1 MRKDV
6 LISLLAITG
15 APVAALADAD
25 VVIDKTA
32 WTGDDLTVSEDG
44 SVTVSTGK
52 EVSIEKELAPGKY
65 MLQRATFTDNAK
77 IVAVYKGKE
86 YAPGVAFTIDSD
98 APAKVKVKV
107 RAVTPGEFKFSGV
120 KFTLIFDF
128 AAPVKELGAQLG
140 EIVSG
145 TSDYFRR
152 TDAWTKGKDGKPSL
166 EMQVADYA
174 SQLDI
179 IEKGDYEVYVKN
191 HLWQGKNS
199 PELRALTDGIAALAK
214 VVEKANDNENAYFS
228 AQNAYEAAEY
238 QFRSF
243 SSTWYTVAEEIR
255 ATYQADY
262 NKIQQ
267 SINDFKALAREKY
280 DAGEAKEL
288 KTAEFTENFNRMLN
302 ELEANIG
309 VSDAAWINIYAVY
322 QDGLRVFNAAQE
334 EIHTQMPDDGNYA
347 DWNEEALNAMRSAWK
362 KVSDLYK
369 TIDADKTKASE
380 LEENFRTLKEAQ
392 VVVINATK
400 DEYLAKHVD
409 AEAKKAA
416 ADQLLSAL
424 EDGFQSLGDDFQYLE
439 KSDDVNQKYA
449 NRVKEI
455 RTAINA
461 LKDKVAK
468 DYKAPHN
475 IRTAS
480 YDADRDAIQAKISS
494 LRSDAGA
501 IIQNY
506 ENYQK
511 LLKALGTE
519 TGLQKKLDDAKAAV
533 AKMKPADEKDTYDVA
548 AHFQK
553 TAAGLQKTI
562 DEIKAAVEKSYQEKM
577 LTETVRGD
585 FQSQIDAAAMA
596 IGKYQDDAT
605 AALDRYDVVSTA
617 IKDYEAA
624 LTTLRGTVGP
634 KTLVVATPATEVT
647 GKTYGERITKLQ
659 TEIDRVAGNF
669 SAAKEK
675 LDADLLAALLAVQLK
690 ETILTDAQALNAAF
704 ANDKVN
710 SDKTAKIEAAK
721 AMYDAASKVVDAI
734 KADIDKYKG
743 VPYEYYNVTWTE
755 DNLGLK
761 YDELLQDLNDI
772 EASTNTQKAKIQA
785 VAATKDDITEDNAV
799 EAMSLLSVI
808 KGDVDAINDAL
819 SALLGRV
826 DEQKAHVNAE
836 NQAYTDFIGNQY
848 YYYPKGAEL
857 VSRTLTEA
865 KKAFVIPGESIDPQ
879 IQATTT
885 KLEALKA
892 EAATAR
898 AKEILQ
904 ESCKDSYDAEGHVV
918 KGITSRLSDLQLEA
932 NALKAMATDSTAN
945 YNAYQKLKENFDG
958 QKIDIWN
965 YTYGSGYY
973 AREDYSTHYGFVS
986 AFDAV
991 RTRINQKTDGTNAD
1005 YYRGLLAYPDGVH
1018 FKEREAIKQAIE
1030 DAYKAGKAWTGTLK
1044 YNSYTYK
1051 YEPVLNTEIVRRMT
1065 DLSNVLKMLP
1075 KQAYNDKTNY
1085 YTQVDEGNKC
1095 QTLWDEVNG
1104 LFNASDLRPETL
1116 KPYLS
1121 QLGDLLKRIKEQK
1134 ALVVKYYAE
1143 GLTTTNN
1150 SDVSKAY
1157 RRIETELGG
1166 LKAFIEGNSEY
1177 NAAIAGDN
1185 LTRYNTFCEKV
1196 QETENK
1202 YGEGTAQIAGYQNI
1216 STEEL
1221 KELVNVESIIA
1232 AQENIYKYA
1241 ALIKNLKDDAAATY
1255 AETTSPAL
1263 WDIAEA
1269 NAKKAQEYTDQIE
1282 AYKKELDLAVNTA
1295 VRAKLEE
1302 MLANLNDNQLAPAK
1316 EKVASYDKNVRD
1328 NAFANVQEFYDRVS
1342 ADDYKKSQLLVSNL
1356 DNDWNFFGMV
1366 PNLLVADLEQAAQ
1379 NEWKALYEG
1388 VYVGVDGTLT
1398 EGDDRYAGAKADNEK
1413 WLAALEGFAYEG
1425 KDDDFKSYK
1434 DCVAKYL
1441 TPATELAAKAA
1452 DGTFT
1457 GKIADL
1463 QRYIDAFYAE
1473 AGAVYTSAKAKADA
1487 YDANIKNF
1495 DQLTIDYNT
1504 VTERIKAAQEYYG
1517 AFNVASSRIEANIA
1531 SAFNQVKRWQA
1542 DLTRQNAS
1550 QEMSK
1555 RIYGLTIGED
1565 KQWYDCHS
1573 IKILSIDG
1581 IYNAAN
1587 QAEVDAIKADIVAIE
1602 TQKREA
1608 LDNLTGTAA
1617 DEVKAYYDEHCKNLA
1632 KELDDLLKEFDE
1644 NATLAEAK
1652 KDAGLLALE
1661 KKVAQARM
1669 GLIKLVNAELI
1680 EGVANSLEM
1689 LVSQAESGYSA
1700 VNITYDGVYTPVKVE
1715 YKSAL
1720 DACREELDGVKN
1732 LITSYG
1738 DEIVTYKTKVI
1749 HLLNVLID
1757 RMGATRMDII
1767 EANKPYVAHAK
1778 AMENLQN
1785 AYDALVAEQTRVKE
1799 LIASYQHS
1807 STVLEESSYKQV
1819 GNEVFV
1825 LERGKS
1831 YMENYEK
1838 LFFNVA
1844 SEKAEEVSGVLE
1856 QAAKTLEEGPVSA
1869 ILTDS
1874 QVESYKDGCLYDA
1887 YAKLAVA
1894 EVFGAWYETT
1904 QVYQSNVWGAR
1915 SAMENSFDKSG
1926 TKIYDEDG
1934 ALREQFDNLKLACR
1948 NFDNYLTS
1956 ENGRIDLILPTKDI
1970 NGNAWLNP
1978 DGSVAVVK
1986 PINYPKDEEY
1996 GVKLVAA
2003 TSESLVESMNA
2014 LRTSIEE
2021 NTYVLGDVTE
2031 DGVVL
2036 TDDYLAVLNAL
2047 LDPETLEGGK
2057 VFAAADVNR
2066 DGKISIA
2073 DVTLIAAKVTNGLW
2087 PSLGGSLN
2095 APMVGS
2101 ENFTVSAEDNNGV
2114 QRIAINLE
2122 NRKDYVA
2129 CQMDIVLPAGMTVVG
2144 ESVGNRANGHAL
2156 YSKDINGVH
2165 RVVISTIE
2173 NNSFPNG
2180 SAILYLDVQ
2189 GGSIDKVALDNVIF
2203 AEANGRETTITG
2215 NDATGING
2223 METEGSLKQKIY
2235 TVGGQLLD
2243 KVKQGINIV
2252 RNANGK
2258 TQKVTG
2264 K

>member
-86 YAPGVAFTIDSD
+86 YAPEVAFTIEGD
-98 APAKVKVKV
+98 APAKVRVKV

-145 TSDYFRR
+145 TSEYFRT
-152 TDAWTKGKDGKPSL
+152 TDAWKKGNDEKPSL

-191 HLWQGKNS
+191 HLWQGENS
-199 PELRALTDGIAALAK
+199 PELRALTDGIGALAD
-214 VVEKANDNENAYFS
+214 VVEKANVNENSYKSAWDAYTD
-228 AQNAYEAAEY
+228 AKR
-238 QFRSF
+238 QFDGF
-243 SSTWYTVAEEIR
+243 YWTWYYTDKAMKE
-255 ATYQADY
+255 TYQADY
-262 NKIQQ
+262 DKIKKD
-267 SINDFKALAREKY
+267 IEDFGTLAKQKY
-280 DAGEAKEL
+280 NAGAANEL
-288 KTAEFTENFNRMLN
+288 KTDEFTENFSRQFNKLK
-302 ELEANIG
+302 ANIG
-309 VSDAAWINIYAVY
+309 TSGNAWLNISATY
-322 QDGLRVFNAAQE
+322 QDGLSSFNAAQE

-347 DWNEEALNAMRSAWK
+347 DWNEEALNAMRKEWK

-424 EDGFQSLGDDFQYLE
+424 EDDFQYLE

-455 RTAINA
+455 RTAIDA
-461 LKDKVAK
+461 LKGKVDK

-519 TGLQKKLDDAKAAV
+519 TGLQKMLDDAKAAV
-533 AKMKPADEKDTYDVA
+533 AKMKPAAEKDTYDVA

-562 DEIKAAVEKSYQEKM
+562 DEIKAAVEKSYQEKT

-596 IGKYQDDAT
+596 VVKYQDDAT
-605 AALDRYDVVSTA
+605 VALARYDVVNTA
-617 IKDYEAA
+617 IKDYKDA
-624 LTTLRGTVGP
+624 LATLRATVGT

-659 TEIDRVAGNF
+659 TEIDRVASNF

-675 LDADLLAALLAVQLK
+675 LDAEHLAALLAVQLK
-690 ETILTDAQALNAAF
+690 ETILTDAQALNDAF

-734 KADIDKYKG
+734 KADIDEYKG

-819 SALLGRV
+819 SELLTRV
-826 DEQKAHVNAE
+826 NAQKAHVNAE
-836 NQAYTDFIGNQY
+836 KQAYTDFIGNQY

-865 KKAFVIPGESIDPQ
+865 KNAFKIPGESIDPQ
-879 IQATTT
+879 IQATTN
-885 KLEALKA
+885 KLDALKA

-918 KGITSRLSDLQLEA
+918 KGITSRLNDLQLEA
-932 NALKAMATDSTAN
+932 DALKALAIDSTAN
-945 YNAYQKLKENFDG
+945 YDAYQKLKDNFVG
-958 QKIDIWN
+958 QRIDIWN
-965 YTYGSGYY
+965 YSSWG
-973 AREDYSTHYGFVS
+973 RDYTTTHYGFAN

-991 RTRINQKTDGTNAD
+991 RTRINQKTNGTNAA
-1005 YYRGLLAYPDGVH
+1005 YYLSLLAYPDGVH
-1018 FKEREAIKQAIE
+1018 FKERQAIE
-1030 DAYKAGKAWTGTLK
+1030 QAIEAAYKAGKAWTGSFK
-1044 YNSYTYK
+1044 YNYNTYK
-1051 YEPVLNTEIVRRMT
+1051 NEPELNTGIARRMT

-1075 KQAYNDKTNY
+1075 KQAYNDNTNN

-1095 QTLWDEVNG
+1095 QALWDEVNG

-1134 ALVVKYYAE
+1134 ALVEKYYAE
-1143 GLTTTNN
+1143 GLTTTNHKT
-1150 SDVSKAY
+1150 VSEAY
-1157 RRIETELGG
+1157 RSIKFELDG

-1177 NAAIAGDN
+1177 NGAIAGDN
-1185 LTRYNTFCEKV
+1185 LARYNTFCTKV
-1196 QETENK
+1196 QETEDK

-1241 ALIKNLKDDAAATY
+1241 ALIKNLKDKAAHTY

-1263 WDIAEA
+1263 WDIKED
-1269 NAKKAQEYTDQIE
+1269 NAAKAMEYTDQIE
-1282 AYKKELDLAVNTA
+1282 AYKKDLDLAVNTA

-1316 EKVASYDKNVRD
+1316 EKVAGFDKNVRD

-1356 DNDWNFFGMV
+1356 DDDWSFFGMV

-1425 KDDDFKSYK
+1425 KDDDLKSYK

-1463 QRYIDAFYAE
+1463 QRYINAFYAE

-1504 VTERIKAAQEYYG
+1504 VTERIKAAQDYYG

-1531 SAFNQVKRWQA
+1531 STFDQVKRWQA

-1555 RIYGLTIGED
+1555 RVYGLIIGED

-1587 QAEVDAIKADIVAIE
+1587 LAEVDAIKADIVAIE

-1644 NATLAEAK
+1644 NATPAEAK

-1680 EGVANSLEM
+1680 DGVASSLGT
-1689 LVSQAESGYSA
+1689 LVSQAETTYSS
-1700 VNITYDGVYTPVKVE
+1700 VNTTYEQVYAPVKVE

-1778 AMENLQN
+1778 AMKDLQD

-1807 STVLEESSYKQV
+1807 STVLEESSWKQV

-1825 LERGKS
+1825 FERGKS

-1844 SEKAEEVSGVLE
+1844 SEKAEEVSGILE

-1874 QVESYKDGCLYDA
+1874 QVESYKDGSLKDA
-1887 YAKLAVA
+1887 YAKLAMA
-1894 EVFGAWYETT
+1894 EVFGAYNETY
-1904 QVYQSNVWGAR
+1904 QVYRNNVWGAY
-1915 SAMENSFDKSG
+1915 SAMQNSFYKSG

-1934 ALREQFDNLKLACR
+1934 ALREQFDNLKLAKQ
-1948 NFDNYLTS
+1948 NFDNYLDFH
-1956 ENGRIDLILPTKDI
+1956 GWDRILPTKDI

-1978 DGSVAVVK
+1978 DGSEAGQK
-1986 PINYPKDEEY
+1986 EINYSKDEEY

-2003 TSESLVESMNA
+2003 TSGSLVESMNA

-2036 TDDYLAVLNAL
+2036 TDDYLTVLNAV

-2087 PSLGGSLN
+2087 PSLGGTLN
-2095 APMVGS
+2095 APMLGS
-2101 ENFTVSAEDNNGV
+2101 ENLTVSAEDNNGV

-2129 CQMDIVLPAGMTVVG
+2129 CQMDIILPAGMTVVG

-2156 YSKDINGVH
+2156 YSKDIDGVH

-2173 NNSFPNG
+2173 NNCFTNG

-2189 GGSIDKVALDNVIF
+2189 GGSIDKVALDKVIF

-2215 NDATGING
+2215 SDATGING

>member
-65 MLQRATFTDNAK
+65 MLQPATFTDNAK

-86 YAPGVAFTIDSD
+86 YAPGVAFTIDGD

-120 KFTLIFDF
+120 KFTLVFDF
-128 AAPVKELGAQLG
+128 AAPVKELSAQLG

-145 TSDYFRR
+145 TSEYFRT
-152 TDAWTKGKDGKPSL
+152 TDAWKKGKDGKPSL

-179 IEKGDYEVYVKN
+179 IEKGDYDVYVKN

-199 PELRALTDGIAALAK
+199 PELRALTDGIVALAD
-214 VVEKANDNENAYFS
+214 VVEKANVNENSYKSALDAYTD
-228 AQNAYEAAEY
+228 AKR
-238 QFRSF
+238 QFDGF
-243 SSTWYTVAEEIR
+243 YWTWYYTDKAMKE
-255 ATYQADY
+255 TYQADY
-262 NKIQQ
+262 DKIKKD
-267 SINDFKALAREKY
+267 IEDFGTLAMQKY
-280 DAGEAKEL
+280 NAGAANEL
-288 KTAEFTENFNRMLN
+288 KTDEFTENFSWQFNTLK
-302 ELEANIG
+302 ANIG
-309 VSDAAWINIYAVY
+309 TSGNAWLNISATY
-322 QDGLRVFNAAQE
+322 QDGLSSFNAAQE
-334 EIHTQMPDDGNYA
+334 KIHTRMPDDGNYA
-347 DWNEEALNAMRSAWK
+347 DWNEEALNAMRKEWK

-380 LEENFRTLKEAQ
+380 QEKKFRTLKEKQ
-392 VVVINATK
+392 VLEINAIRDK
-400 DEYLAKHVD
+400 YLANHAD
-409 AEAKKAA
+409 AEAKKKA
-416 ADQLLSAL
+416 ADQLLADL
-424 EDGFQSLGDDFQYLE
+424 EDDFLYLE
-439 KSDDVNQKYA
+439 KSEDVNLKYA

-461 LKDKVAK
+461 LKGKVAK

-533 AKMKPADEKDTYDVA
+533 AKMKPAAEGDTYDVA

-562 DEIKAAVEKSYQEKM
+562 DEIKAAVEKGYQEKT
-577 LTETVRGD
+577 LTETVRGG

-596 IGKYQDDAT
+596 VVKYQDDAT
-605 AALDRYDVVSTA
+605 AAMDRYDVVNTA
-617 IKDYEAA
+617 IKDYKDA
-624 LTTLRGTVGP
+624 LATLRATVGT

-669 SAAKEK
+669 SDAKEK
-675 LDADLLAALLAVQLK
+675 FDADLLAALLAVQLK
-690 ETILTDAQALNAAF
+690 ETILTDAQALNDAF

-743 VPYEYYNVTWTE
+743 VPYTYYDVTWTE

-761 YDELLQDLNDI
+761 YDELLQDLNEI
-772 EASTNTQKAKIQA
+772 EANANTQKAKIQA
-785 VAATKDDITEDNAV
+785 VAATEDDITEDNAV

-819 SALLGRV
+819 SELLTRV
-826 DEQKAHVNAE
+826 NAQKAHVNAE
-836 NQAYTDFIGNQY
+836 KQAYTDFIGNQY

-865 KKAFVIPGESIDPQ
+865 KNAFVIPGESIDPQ

-918 KGITSRLSDLQLEA
+918 KGITSRLNDLQLEA
-932 NALKAMATDSTAN
+932 NALKALAIDSTAN
-945 YNAYQKLKENFDG
+945 YDAYQKLKDNFVG
-958 QKIDIWN
+958 QRIDIWN
-965 YTYGSGYY
+965 YSSWG
-973 AREDYSTHYGFVS
+973 RDYTTTHYGFAN

-991 RTRINQKTDGTNAD
+991 RTRINQKTNGTNAA
-1005 YYRGLLAYPDGVH
+1005 YYLSLLAYPDGVH
-1018 FKEREAIKQAIE
+1018 FKERQAIE
-1030 DAYKAGKAWTGTLK
+1030 QAIEAAYKAGKAWTGSFK
-1044 YNSYTYK
+1044 YNYNTYK
-1051 YEPVLNTEIVRRMT
+1051 NEPELNTGIARRMT

-1075 KQAYNDKTNY
+1075 KQAYNDYTNNS
-1085 YTQVDEGNKC
+1085 TQVDEGNKC
-1095 QTLWDEVNG
+1095 QALWDEVNG

-1134 ALVVKYYAE
+1134 ALVEKYYAE

-1150 SDVSKAY
+1150 SMVSEAY
-1157 RRIETELGG
+1157 RDIKIKLDG

-1177 NAAIAGDN
+1177 NAVIAGDN
-1185 LTRYNTFCEKV
+1185 LTRYNTFCAKV

-1241 ALIKNLKDDAAATY
+1241 ALIKNLKDDAAANY
-1255 AETTSPAL
+1255 AKTTSPAL
-1263 WDIAEA
+1263 WDIDEA
-1269 NAKKAQEYTDQIE
+1269 NAAKAMEYTAQIE
-1282 AYKKELDLAVNTA
+1282 AYKKDLDLAVNTA

-1356 DNDWNFFGMV
+1356 DDDWSFFGMV
-1366 PNLLVADLEQAAQ
+1366 PNLLVADLEQAAKD
-1379 NEWKALYEG
+1379 EWKALYEG
-1388 VYVGVDGTLT
+1388 VYVGQDGTLT

-1425 KDDDFKSYK
+1425 KDDDLKAYK
-1434 DCVAKYL
+1434 DRVADYL

-1463 QRYIDAFYAE
+1463 QRYINAFYAE

-1504 VTERIKAAQEYYG
+1504 VTERIKAAQDYYG

-1573 IKILSIDG
+1573 IKILSING

-1587 QAEVDAIKADIVAIE
+1587 LAEVDAIKADIVAIE

-1632 KELDDLLKEFDE
+1632 KELDDLLKEFVE
-1644 NATLAEAK
+1644 NATPAEAK

-1680 EGVANSLEM
+1680 DGVASSLGT
-1689 LVSQAESGYSA
+1689 LVSQAELTYSS
-1700 VNITYDGVYTPVKVE
+1700 VNTTYDQVYAPVKVE

-1778 AMENLQN
+1778 AMKDLQD

-1825 LERGKS
+1825 FERGKS

-1844 SEKAEEVSGVLE
+1844 SEKAEVVSDVLE

-1874 QVESYKDGCLYDA
+1874 QVESYKDGSLKDA
-1887 YAKLAVA
+1887 YAKLETV
-1894 EVFGAWYETT
+1894 EVLGAWYETK
-1904 QVYQSNVWGAR
+1904 QVYQFNVL
-1915 SAMENSFDKSG
+1915 SALYDMEKSFYKSG

-1934 ALREQFDNLKLACR
+1934 ALREQFDNLKLAQQ
-1948 NFDNYLTS
+1948 NFDNYLAFG
-1956 ENGRIDLILPTKDI
+1956 EMGQIDLILPTKDI

-1978 DGSVAVVK
+1978 DGSVAAVK

-2036 TDDYLAVLNAL
+2036 TDDYLTVLNAV

-2087 PSLGGSLN
+2087 PSLGGTLN
-2095 APMVGS
+2095 APMLGS
-2101 ENFTVSAEDNNGV
+2101 ENLTVSAEDNNGV

-2129 CQMDIVLPAGMTVVG
+2129 CQMDIILPAGMTVVG

-2156 YSKDINGVH
+2156 YSKDIDGVH

-2173 NNSFPNG
+2173 NNCFTNG

-2189 GGSIDKVALDNVIF
+2189 GGSIDKVALDKVIF

-2215 NDATGING
+2215 SDATGING

>member
-65 MLQRATFTDNAK
+65 MLQPATFTDNAK

-86 YAPGVAFTIDSD
+86 YAPGVAFTIDGA

-120 KFTLIFDF
+120 KFTLVFDF
-128 AAPVKELGAQLG
+128 AALVKELSAQLG

-145 TSDYFRR
+145 TSDYFRT
-152 TDAWTKGKDGKPSL
+152 TDAWKKGKDGKPSL

-174 SQLDI
+174 SQLKI
-179 IEKGDYEVYVKN
+179 IEKGDYDVYVKN
-191 HLWQGKNS
+191 HLWQGENS
-199 PELRALTDGIAALAK
+199 PVAEGIAALSK
-214 VVEKANDNENAYFS
+214 VVEEANDNENSYKSAWDAYTDAKS
-228 AQNAYEAAEY
+228 
-238 QFRSF
+238 QFDAF
-243 SSTWYTVAEEIR
+243 FWTWRYDTDKSIQE
-255 ATYQADY
+255 TYQADY
-262 NKIQQ
+262 DKIKKD
-267 SINDFKALAREKY
+267 IEDFGTLATQKY
-280 DAGEAKEL
+280 NAGTAKEL
-288 KTAEFTENFNRMLN
+288 KTAEFTENFNRQFNTLK
-302 ELEANIG
+302 ANIG
-309 VSDAAWINIYAVY
+309 ISGDAWLNISATY
-322 QDGLRVFNAAQE
+322 QAGLRSFNAAQE

-347 DWNEEALNAMRSAWK
+347 DWNAEALDAMRKEWK

-424 EDGFQSLGDDFQYLE
+424 EDDFQYLE

-721 AMYDAASKVVDAI
+721 AMYDAASNVVNAI

-743 VPYEYYNVTWTE
+743 VPYTYYGVTWTE

-819 SALLGRV
+819 SELLGRV

-857 VSRTLTEA
+857 VSRTLKEA
-865 KKAFVIPGESIDPQ
+865 KDAFVIPGESIDPQ

-885 KLEALKA
+885 KLDALKA

-932 NALKAMATDSTAN
+932 NALKEMATDSTAN

-1316 EKVASYDKNVRD
+1316 EKVAGFDKNVRD

-1356 DNDWNFFGMV
+1356 DDDWSFFGMV

-1425 KDDDFKSYK
+1425 KDDDLKSYK
-1434 DCVAKYL
+1434 DRVAKYL

-1504 VTERIKAAQEYYG
+1504 VTERIKAAQDYYG

-1555 RIYGLTIGED
+1555 RVYGLIIGED

-1608 LDNLTGTAA
+1608 LDNLTGAAA

-1632 KELDDLLKEFDE
+1632 KELDDLLKEFVE
-1644 NATLAEAK
+1644 NATPAEAK

-1680 EGVANSLEM
+1680 EGVANSLEK
-1689 LVSQAESGYSA
+1689 LVSQAESSYSN
-1700 VNITYDGVYTPVKVE
+1700 VNSTYDGVYTPVKVE

-1720 DACREELDGVKN
+1720 DACRNELDGVKN

-1778 AMENLQN
+1778 AMKDLQD

-1799 LIASYQHS
+1799 LIASYQHVS
-1807 STVLEESSYKQV
+1807 EVLEESSWKQV

-1825 LERGKS
+1825 FERGKS
-1831 YMENYEK
+1831 YMESYEK

-1874 QVESYKDGCLYDA
+1874 QVESYKDGSLKDA

-1894 EVFGAWYETT
+1894 EVFGAWYETQ
-1904 QVYQSNVWGAR
+1904 QVYKPNVL
-1915 SAMENSFDKSG
+1915 SALDDMEKSFYKSG
-1926 TKIYDEDG
+1926 AKIYDEDG

-1978 DGSVAVVK
+1978 DGSVAAVK

-2047 LDPETLEGGK
+2047 LDSETLEGGK

-2101 ENFTVSAEDNNGV
+2101 ENLTVSAEDNNGV

-2129 CQMDIVLPAGMTVVG
+2129 CQMDIILPAGMTVVG

-2156 YSKDINGVH
+2156 YSKDIDGVH

-2173 NNSFPNG
+2173 NNCFTNG

-2189 GGSIDKVALDNVIF
+2189 GGSIEKVALDKVIF
-2203 AEANGRETTITG
+2203 AEANGRETYITG
-2215 NDATGING
+2215 SDATGING
-2223 METEGSLKQKIY
+2223 MEAEGSLKQKIY

>member
-52 EVSIEKELAPGKY
+52 EVSIEKELAPGEYK
-65 MLQRATFTDNAK
+65 LQPATFTDNAK

-86 YAPGVAFTIDSD
+86 YAPGVAFTIDGD
-98 APAKVKVKV
+98 APAKVRVKV

-128 AAPVKELGAQLG
+128 AASVKELGAQLG

-145 TSDYFRR
+145 TSEYFRT
-152 TDAWTKGKDGKPSL
+152 TDAWKKGKDGKPSL
-166 EMQVADYA
+166 EMQLADYA

-179 IEKGDYEVYVKN
+179 IEKGDYDVYVKN

-199 PELRALTDGIAALAK
+199 PELLALTNGIVALAD
-214 VVEKANDNENAYFS
+214 VVEKANVNENSYKSAWDAYTD
-228 AQNAYEAAEY
+228 AKR
-238 QFRSF
+238 QFDGF
-243 SSTWYTVAEEIR
+243 YWTWYYTDKAMKE
-255 ATYQADY
+255 TYQADY
-262 NKIQQ
+262 DKIKKD
-267 SINDFKALAREKY
+267 IEDFGTLAKQKY
-280 DAGEAKEL
+280 DAGAANEL
-288 KTAEFTENFNRMLN
+288 KTAEFTENFSWQFNTLKD
-302 ELEANIG
+302 NIG
-309 VSDAAWINIYAVY
+309 TSGNAWLNISATY
-322 QDGLRVFNAAQE
+322 QDGLSSFNAAQE
-334 EIHTQMPDDGNYA
+334 KIHTQMPDDGNYA
-347 DWNEEALNAMRSAWK
+347 DWNAEALNAMRSAWK
-362 KVSDLYK
+362 EVSDLYK
-369 TIDADKTKASE
+369 TIDADKTKAPKE
-380 LEENFRTLKEAQ
+380 EENFRTLKEAQ
-392 VVVINATK
+392 VKVINDTK
-400 DEYLAKHVD
+400 DKYLANYAD
-409 AEAKKAA
+409 AETKKAA
-416 ADQLLSAL
+416 ADQLLADL
-424 EDGFQSLGDDFQYLE
+424 EDDFQYLE
-439 KSDDVNQKYA
+439 KSEDVNLKYA

-455 RTAINA
+455 RIAINA
-461 LKDKVAK
+461 LKDKVGT

-475 IRTAS
+475 IRTAN

-519 TGLQKKLDDAKAAV
+519 TGLQKKLDDAKTAV
-533 AKMKPADEKDTYDVA
+533 AKMKPAAKGDTYDMA

-553 TAAGLQKTI
+553 TAADLQKTI
-562 DEIKAAVEKSYQEKM
+562 DQIKSAVEKGYQEKM

-596 IGKYQDDAT
+596 VVKYQDDAT

-624 LTTLRGTVGP
+624 LTTLRETVGP

-659 TEIDRVAGNF
+659 TEIDRVADNF
-669 SAAKEK
+669 SDAKKK

-690 ETILTDAQALNAAF
+690 ETILTDAQALNDAF

-734 KADIDKYKG
+734 KADIDEYKG

-819 SALLGRV
+819 SELLSRV
-826 DEQKAHVNAE
+826 NEQKAHVNAE
-836 NQAYTDFIGNQY
+836 KQAYTNFIGNQSY
-848 YYYPKGAEL
+848 YYATGAEL

-865 KKAFVIPGESIDPQ
+865 KNAFVIPGESIDPQ

-898 AKEILQ
+898 ANEILQ

-918 KGITSRLSDLQLEA
+918 KGITSRLNDLQREA
-932 NALKAMATDSTAN
+932 EALKEMATDSTAN
-945 YNAYQKLKENFDG
+945 YNAYQELKRNIAEQGIMIWCGYDYWGRDYMEYLDG
-958 QKIDIWN
+958 FAN
-965 YTYGSGYY
+965 
-973 AREDYSTHYGFVS
+973 
-986 AFDAV
+986 AFDAARKYV
-991 RTRINQKTDGTNAD
+991 NQFTDRTNAA
-1005 YYRGLLAYPDGVH
+1005 YYLGLIANPDGVH
-1018 FKEREAIKQAIE
+1018 YKECKSIEQAIE
-1030 DAYKAGKAWTGTLK
+1030 DAYKAGKAWTGDLK

-1051 YEPVLNTEIVRRMT
+1051 FEPVLNTGIVRRMT
-1065 DLSNVLKMLP
+1065 DLSNVLQMLP
-1075 KQAYNDKTNY
+1075 KQAYNDHTNY
-1085 YTQVDEGNKC
+1085 KTQVDELNKR
-1095 QTLWDEVNG
+1095 QALWDEVNG

-1134 ALVVKYYAE
+1134 ALVEKYYAE

-1150 SDVSKAY
+1150 SMVIKAY
-1157 RRIETELGG
+1157 RSIKLELDG
-1166 LKAFIEGNSEY
+1166 LKAFIEGNSDY
-1177 NAAIAGDN
+1177 NAVIAGDN

-1196 QETENK
+1196 QETEDK

-1241 ALIKNLKDDAAATY
+1241 ALIKNLKDDAADTY
-1255 AETTSPAL
+1255 AKTTSPVL

-1316 EKVASYDKNVRD
+1316 EKVAGFDKNVRD
-1328 NAFANVQEFYDRVS
+1328 NAFANVQEFYERVS

-1356 DNDWNFFGMV
+1356 DADWSFFGMV

-1379 NEWKALYEG
+1379 DEWKALYEG

-1425 KDDDFKSYK
+1425 KDDDLKAYK
-1434 DCVAKYL
+1434 DRVAKYL

-1473 AGAVYTSAKAKADA
+1473 AGAVYTSAKATADA

-1504 VTERIKAAQEYYG
+1504 VTERIKAAQDYYG

-1531 SAFNQVKRWQA
+1531 STFDQVKRWQA

-1555 RIYGLTIGED
+1555 RVYGLIIGED

-1632 KELDDLLKEFDE
+1632 KELDDLLKEFVE
-1644 NATLAEAK
+1644 NATPAEAK

-1689 LVSQAESGYSA
+1689 LVSQAESSYSD
-1700 VNITYDGVYTPVKVE
+1700 VNITYNGVYTPVKVE

-1720 DACREELDGVKN
+1720 DACRNELDGVKN

-1749 HLLNVLID
+1749 HLLKVLID

-1778 AMENLQN
+1778 AMEDLQN

-1807 STVLEESSYKQV
+1807 SEFPETSSWQGLGDDMFYFESA
-1819 GNEVFV
+1819 
-1825 LERGKS
+1825 KS

-1844 SEKAEEVSGVLE
+1844 SEKAEVVSGVLE

-1887 YAKLAVA
+1887 HAKLATIEA
-1894 EVFGAWYETT
+1894 FGAWNETKWEYGRK
-1904 QVYQSNVWGAR
+1904 VYIALN
-1915 SAMENSFDKSG
+1915 AMKKSFNKSG
-1926 TKIYDEDG
+1926 TNLFDEDG
-1934 ALREQFDNLKLACR
+1934 ALLEQFNNLERACQ
-1948 NFDNYLTS
+1948 NFNSYLDFVDIY
-1956 ENGRIDLILPTKDI
+1956 RILPTMDI

-1978 DGSVAVVK
+1978 DGSEAWQK
-1986 PINYPKDEEY
+1986 EINYSKDEEY

-2003 TSESLVESMNA
+2003 TSQSLVESMNA
-2014 LRTSIEE
+2014 LRASVEE

-2101 ENFTVSAEDNNGV
+2101 ENLTVSAEDNNGV

-2129 CQMDIVLPAGMTVVG
+2129 CQMDIILPAGMTVVG

-2156 YSKDINGVH
+2156 YSKDIDGVH

-2173 NNSFPNG
+2173 NNCFTNG

-2189 GGSIDKVALDNVIF
+2189 GGSIDKVALDKVIF

-2215 NDATGING
+2215 SDATGISG
-2223 METEGSLKQKIY
+2223 MEAEGSLKQKIY

>member
-15 APVAALADAD
+15 APVAALAGAE
-25 VVIDKTA
+25 VVIDKSA

-52 EVSIEKELAPGKY
+52 EVSIEKELAPGEY

-86 YAPGVAFTIDSD
+86 YAPEVAFTIEGD
-98 APAKVKVKV
+98 APAKVMVKV

-120 KFTLIFDF
+120 KFTLLFDF
-128 AAPVKELGAQLG
+128 AAPVKELSAQLG

-145 TSDYFRR
+145 TSDYFLT
-152 TDAWTKGKDGKPSL
+152 TDAWKMGKDGKPSL

-179 IEKGDYEVYVKN
+179 IEKGGYDVYVKN
-191 HLWQGKNS
+191 HLWQGENS
-199 PELRALTDGIAALAK
+199 PELGALANGIAALAK
-214 VVEKANDNENAYFS
+214 VVEAANDNENSYKS
-228 AQNAYEAAEY
+228 AWDACTDAKS
-238 QFRSF
+238 QFDGFYR
-243 SSTWYTVAEEIR
+243 TWYDTDKAIKE
-255 ATYQADY
+255 TYQADY
-262 NKIQQ
+262 DKIK
-267 SINDFKALAREKY
+267 NDIEDFGTLAKQKY
-280 DAGEAKEL
+280 EAGEAKEL
-288 KTAEFTENFNRMLN
+288 KTAEFTENFSRQFNTLKD
-302 ELEANIG
+302 NIRISG
-309 VSDAAWINIYAVY
+309 NAWSNISYTY
-322 QDGLRVFNAAQE
+322 NHGLRYFNAAQE
-334 EIHTQMPDDGNYA
+334 EIHTQMPADGNYA
-347 DWNEEALNAMRSAWK
+347 DWNAEALNAMREAWK

-380 LEENFRTLKEAQ
+380 QEENFRTLKQAQ
-392 VVVINATK
+392 VVVIINTK
-400 DEYLAKHVD
+400 DAYLAKHAD

-416 ADQLLSAL
+416 ADQLLAAL
-424 EDGFQSLGDDFQYLE
+424 EDDFQYLE
-439 KSDDVNQKYA
+439 ESDDVNQKYA
-449 NRVKEI
+449 SRVKEI

-475 IRTAS
+475 ISTAS
-480 YDADRDAIQAKISS
+480 YDADRDAIQAKINS

-511 LLKALGTE
+511 LLKELGTE
-519 TGLQKKLDDAKAAV
+519 TGLQKKLDDATAAV
-533 AKMKPADEKDTYDVA
+533 AKMKPAAEGDTYDVA

-562 DEIKAAVEKSYQEKM
+562 DQIKAAVEKAYQEKT
-577 LTETVRGD
+577 LTETARTD
-585 FQSQIDAAAMA
+585 FQQQIDAAAMS
-596 IGKYQDDAT
+596 IGKYQDNAT
-605 AALDRYDVVSTA
+605 SALDRYDVVNAA
-617 IKDYEAA
+617 IKDYKEALA
-624 LTTLRGTVGP
+624 TLRATVGT

-647 GKTYGERITKLQ
+647 GKTYGERMTKLQ

-669 SAAKEK
+669 STAKGK
-675 LDADLLAALLAVQLK
+675 LDAEHLAALLAVQLK
-690 ETILTDAQALNAAF
+690 ETILTDAQALNDAF
-704 ANDKVN
+704 AEDKKN

-721 AMYDAASKVVDAI
+721 AMYDAASEIVDAI

-743 VPYEYYNVTWTE
+743 VPYVYYDVTWTE
-755 DNLGLK
+755 DDLGLK

-808 KGDVDAINDAL
+808 KGDVDAINEAL
-819 SALLGRV
+819 SELLKRV
-826 DEQKAHVNAE
+826 DAQKAHVNAE
-836 NQAYTDFIGNQY
+836 KQAYTDFIGNQY
-848 YYYPKGAEL
+848 YYNPKGAEL

-865 KKAFVIPGESIDPQ
+865 KDAFKIPGESIDPQ
-879 IQATTT
+879 VQATTN
-885 KLEALKA
+885 KLDALKA

-904 ESCKDSYDAEGHVV
+904 ESCKDSYDAEGHLV
-918 KGITSRLSDLQLEA
+918 KGITSRLNDLQLEA
-932 NALKAMATDSTAN
+932 NALKALAIDSTAN
-945 YNAYQKLKENFDG
+945 YDAYQELKRNIAEQGIMIWSRYDYYGRDYMDFRRGFANAFDG
-958 QKIDIWN
+958 
-965 YTYGSGYY
+965 
-973 AREDYSTHYGFVS
+973 ARKYV
-986 AFDAV
+986 
-991 RTRINQKTDGTNAD
+991 NQNTDGTNAD
-1005 YYRGLLAYPDGVH
+1005 YYLGLLANPDGVH
-1018 FKEREAIKQAIE
+1018 FKECEAIKQAIE
-1030 DAYKAGKAWTGTLK
+1030 AAYKAGKAWTGSFK
-1044 YNSYTYK
+1044 YNYYTYK
-1051 YEPVLNTEIVRRMT
+1051 NEPELNTGIVRRMT
-1065 DLSNVLKMLP
+1065 DLSNVLSELP
-1075 KQAYNDKTNY
+1075 KRAYNDKTNY
-1085 YTQVDEGNKC
+1085 YNQVDEGNKC
-1095 QTLWDEVNG
+1095 QELWDELNG

-1134 ALVVKYYAE
+1134 ALVEKYYAD
-1143 GLTTTNN
+1143 GQTTTNN
-1150 SDVSKAY
+1150 LSVSEAY
-1157 RRIETELGG
+1157 RFIKIELDG
-1166 LKAFIEGNSEY
+1166 LKAFIERNADY
-1177 NAAIAGDN
+1177 NAVIAGDN
-1185 LTRYNTFCEKV
+1185 LIRYNTFCAKV
-1196 QETENK
+1196 QETEDK

-1221 KELVNVESIIA
+1221 KELVSVESIIA

-1241 ALIKNLKDDAAATY
+1241 ALIKNLKDEAAASFTD
-1255 AETTSPAL
+1255 TTSPAL
-1263 WDIAEA
+1263 WDIDET
-1269 NAKKAQEYTDQIE
+1269 NAAKAKEYTDQIE
-1282 AYKKELDLAVNTA
+1282 AYKKDLDLAVNTA

-1302 MLANLNDNQLAPAK
+1302 MLANLNNNQLAPAK
-1316 EKVASYDKNVRD
+1316 EKVAGFDKNVRD

-1356 DNDWNFFGMV
+1356 DNDWSFFGMV

-1425 KDDDFKSYK
+1425 KDADLKSYK
-1434 DCVAKYL
+1434 DRVADYL

-1463 QRYIDAFYAE
+1463 QRYINAFYAE

-1555 RIYGLTIGED
+1555 RVYGLIIGED

-1608 LDNLTGTAA
+1608 LDNLTGAAA

-1632 KELDDLLKEFDE
+1632 KELDDLLKEFVE
-1644 NATLAEAK
+1644 NATPAEAK

-1680 EGVANSLEM
+1680 EGVASSLGN
-1689 LVSQAESGYSA
+1689 LVSQAESTYFN
-1700 VNITYDGVYTPVKVE
+1700 VNTTYDGVYTPVKVE

-1749 HLLNVLID
+1749 HILNVLID
-1757 RMGATRMDII
+1757 RMDATRMDII

-1778 AMENLQN
+1778 AMKDLQD
-1785 AYDALVAEQTRVKE
+1785 AYDALVAEQARVKE
-1799 LIASYQHS
+1799 LIASYQHV
-1807 STVLEESSYKQV
+1807 STVLEVSSWQQV
-1819 GNEVFV
+1819 GGEMF
-1825 LERGKS
+1825 EFESGKS

-1844 SEKAEEVSGVLE
+1844 SEKAEEVSDVLE

-1874 QVESYKDGCLYDA
+1874 QVESYKAGSLYDA

-1894 EVFGAWYETT
+1894 EVFGAWYETK
-1904 QVYQSNVWGAR
+1904 QVYQNNVWGAR
-1915 SAMENSFDKSG
+1915 SAMENSFYKSG

-1934 ALREQFDNLKLACR
+1934 ALHEQFDNLKLACQ
-1948 NFDNYLTS
+1948 NFDNYLAIN
-1956 ENGRIDLILPTKDI
+1956 ELGHIDRIYPRKDI

-1978 DGSVAVVK
+1978 DGSVAVIKEV
-1986 PINYPKDEEY
+1986 NYPKDEEY

-2036 TDDYLAVLNAL
+2036 TDDYLTVLNAV

-2057 VFAAADVNR
+2057 VFAAADVNC

-2101 ENFTVSAEDNNGV
+2101 ENLTVSAEDNNGV

-2129 CQMDIVLPAGMTVVG
+2129 CQMDIILPAGMTVVG

-2156 YSKDINGVH
+2156 YSKDIDGVH

-2173 NNSFPNG
+2173 NNSFTNG

-2189 GGSIDKVALDNVIF
+2189 GGSIDKVALDKVIF
-2203 AEANGRETTITG
+2203 AEANGRETYITG
-2215 NDATGING
+2215 SDATGING
-2223 METEGSLKQKIY
+2223 MEAEGSLKQKIY

>member
-65 MLQRATFTDNAK
+65 MLQPATFTDNAK

-86 YAPGVAFTIDSD
+86 YAPGVAFTIDGA

-120 KFTLIFDF
+120 KFTLLFDF
-128 AAPVKELGAQLG
+128 AAPVKELSAQLG

-145 TSDYFRR
+145 TSEYFRT
-152 TDAWTKGKDGKPSL
+152 TDAWKKGNDEKPSL

-191 HLWQGKNS
+191 HLWQGENS
-199 PELRALTDGIAALAK
+199 PELRALTDGIGALAD
-214 VVEKANDNENAYFS
+214 VVEKANVNENSYKSAWDAYTD
-228 AQNAYEAAEY
+228 AKR
-238 QFRSF
+238 QFDGF
-243 SSTWYTVAEEIR
+243 YWTWYYTDKAMKD
-255 ATYQADY
+255 TYQADY
-262 NKIQQ
+262 DKIKKD
-267 SINDFKALAREKY
+267 IEDFGTLAKQKY
-280 DAGEAKEL
+280 NAGAANEL
-288 KTAEFTENFNRMLN
+288 KTDEFTENFSWQFNTLK
-302 ELEANIG
+302 ANIG
-309 VSDAAWINIYAVY
+309 TSGNAWLNISATY
-322 QDGLRVFNAAQE
+322 QDGLSSFNAAQE
-334 EIHTQMPDDGNYA
+334 EIHTRMPDDGNYA
-347 DWNEEALNAMRSAWK
+347 DWNEEALNAMRKEWK

-380 LEENFRTLKEAQ
+380 QEKKFRTLKEEQ
-392 VVVINATK
+392 VWAINAIK
-400 DEYLAKHVD
+400 DKYLANYDD
-409 AEAKKAA
+409 AQAKKAA
-416 ADQLLSAL
+416 ADQLLADL
-424 EDGFQSLGDDFQYLE
+424 KDDFQYLE
-439 KSDDVNQKYA
+439 ESDDVNQKYA

-461 LKDKVAK
+461 LRDKVEK

-533 AKMKPADEKDTYDVA
+533 AKMKPAAEGDTYDMA

-562 DEIKAAVEKSYQEKM
+562 DEIKAAVEKGYQEKT

-596 IGKYQDDAT
+596 VVKYQDDAT
-605 AALDRYDVVSTA
+605 AAMARYDVVNTA
-617 IKDYEAA
+617 IKDYKDA
-624 LTTLRGTVGP
+624 LATLRATVGT

-690 ETILTDAQALNAAF
+690 ETILTDAQALNDAF

-734 KADIDKYKG
+734 KADIDEYKG

-761 YDELLQDLNDI
+761 YDELLQDLNEI
-772 EASTNTQKAKIQA
+772 EANANTQKAKIQA
-785 VAATKDDITEDNAV
+785 VAATEDDITEDNAV

-819 SALLGRV
+819 SELLTRV
-826 DEQKAHVNAE
+826 NAQKAHVNAE
-836 NQAYTDFIGNQY
+836 KQAYTDFIGNQY

-865 KKAFVIPGESIDPQ
+865 KNAFVIPGESIDPQ

-918 KGITSRLSDLQLEA
+918 KGITSRLNDLQLEA
-932 NALKAMATDSTAN
+932 NALKALAIDSTAN
-945 YNAYQKLKENFDG
+945 YDAYQKLKDNFVG
-958 QKIDIWN
+958 QRIDIWN
-965 YTYGSGYY
+965 YSSWG
-973 AREDYSTHYGFVS
+973 RDYTTTHYGFAN

-991 RTRINQKTDGTNAD
+991 RTRINQKTNGTNAA
-1005 YYRGLLAYPDGVH
+1005 YYLSLLAYPDGVH
-1018 FKEREAIKQAIE
+1018 FKERQAIE
-1030 DAYKAGKAWTGTLK
+1030 QAIEAAYKAGKAWTGSFK
-1044 YNSYTYK
+1044 YNYNTYK
-1051 YEPVLNTEIVRRMT
+1051 NEPELNTGIARRMT

-1075 KQAYNDKTNY
+1075 KQAYNDYTNNS
-1085 YTQVDEGNKC
+1085 TQVDEGNKC
-1095 QTLWDEVNG
+1095 QALWDEVNG

-1121 QLGDLLKRIKEQK
+1121 KLGDLLKRIKEQK
-1134 ALVVKYYAE
+1134 TLVEKYYAE
-1143 GLTTTNN
+1143 GLTTTNHKT
-1150 SDVSKAY
+1150 VSEAY
-1157 RRIETELGG
+1157 RSIKLKLDE

-1177 NAAIAGDN
+1177 NGAIAGDN
-1185 LTRYNTFCEKV
+1185 LTRYNTFCAKV
-1196 QETENK
+1196 QETEDK

-1241 ALIKNLKDDAAATY
+1241 VLIKDLKDEAAATY
-1255 AETTSPAL
+1255 ANTTSPAL
-1263 WDIAEA
+1263 WDIEEA
-1269 NAKKAQEYTDQIE
+1269 NAKKAQKYTDQIE

-1356 DNDWNFFGMV
+1356 DDDWSFFGMV

-1425 KDDDFKSYK
+1425 KDDDLKSYK

-1463 QRYIDAFYAE
+1463 QRYIDAFYTE

-1495 DQLTIDYNT
+1495 EQLTIDYNI

-1555 RIYGLTIGED
+1555 RVYGLIIGED

-1644 NATLAEAK
+1644 NATPAEAK

-1689 LVSQAESGYSA
+1689 LVSQAELSYSN

-1720 DACREELDGVKN
+1720 DACRNELDGVKN

-1778 AMENLQN
+1778 AMKDLQD
-1785 AYDALVAEQTRVKE
+1785 AYDALVAEQSRVKE

-1807 STVLEESSYKQV
+1807 SNVLEMSSGVEIEGDFFVFES
-1819 GNEVFV
+1819 
-1825 LERGKS
+1825 GKS

-1874 QVESYKDGCLYDA
+1874 QVESYKDGSLKDA

-1894 EVFGAWYETT
+1894 EVFGAWYETQ
-1904 QVYQSNVWGAR
+1904 QVYKPNVL
-1915 SAMENSFDKSG
+1915 SALDDMEKSFYKSG
-1926 TKIYDEDG
+1926 AKIYDEDG

-1978 DGSVAVVK
+1978 DGSVAAVK

-2036 TDDYLAVLNAL
+2036 TDDYLTVLNAV

-2101 ENFTVSAEDNNGV
+2101 ENLTVSAEDNNGV

-2156 YSKDINGVH
+2156 YSKDIDGVH

-2173 NNSFPNG
+2173 NNCFTNG

-2189 GGSIDKVALDNVIF
+2189 GGSIDKVALDKVIF
-2203 AEANGRETTITG
+2203 AEANGRETYITG
-2215 NDATGING
+2215 SDATGING
-2223 METEGSLKQKIY
+2223 MEAEGSLKQKIY

>member
-52 EVSIEKELAPGKY
+52 EVSIEKELAPGEY

-86 YAPGVAFTIDSD
+86 YAPEVAFTIEGD
-98 APAKVKVKV
+98 APAKVRVKV

-128 AAPVKELGAQLG
+128 AASVKELGAQLG

-179 IEKGDYEVYVKN
+179 IEKGDYDVYVKN

-199 PELRALTDGIAALAK
+199 PELRALAEGIGTLAK
-214 VVEKANDNENAYFS
+214 VVEAANDNENAYHS
-228 AQNAYEAAEY
+228 ARNSYEAAEY
-238 QFRSF
+238 QLRNFYS
-243 SSTWYTVAEEIR
+243 WYAAAEEIQ
-255 ATYQADY
+255 AAYQADY
-262 NKIQQ
+262 NKLQQ
-267 SINDFKALAREKY
+267 SITDFKVLAQQKY
-280 DAGEAKEL
+280 NAGTAKEL
-288 KTAEFTENFNRMLN
+288 KTDEFTENFNRMLN
-302 ELEANIG
+302 ELGTNIG
-309 VSDAAWINIYAVY
+309 ASGDAWRNIKYVY

-347 DWNEEALNAMRSAWK
+347 DWNAEALNAMRSAWK

-380 LEENFRTLKEAQ
+380 LEEDFRTLKEAQ

-400 DEYLAKHVD
+400 DEYRAKHID

-416 ADQLLSAL
+416 ADQLLANL
-424 EDGFQSLGDDFQYLE
+424 EDDFQYLE

-449 NRVKEI
+449 SRVKEI

-480 YDADRDAIQAKISS
+480 YDADRDAIQAKINS

-533 AKMKPADEKDTYDVA
+533 AKMKPAAEKDTYDVA

-562 DEIKAAVEKSYQEKM
+562 DEIKAAVEKGYQEKT
-577 LTETVRGD
+577 LTETVRGG

-596 IGKYQDDAT
+596 VVKYQDDAT
-605 AALDRYDVVSTA
+605 AAMDRYDVVNTA
-617 IKDYEAA
+617 IKDYKDA
-624 LTTLRGTVGP
+624 LATLRATVGT

-669 SAAKEK
+669 SVAKEK
-675 LDADLLAALLAVQLK
+675 LDAEHLAALLAVQLK
-690 ETILTDAQALNAAF
+690 ETILTDAQALNDAF

-734 KADIDKYKG
+734 KADIDEYKG
-743 VPYEYYNVTWTE
+743 VPYTYYGVTWTE
-755 DNLGLK
+755 DNLGLR
-761 YDELLQDLNDI
+761 YDELLQDLNEI

-819 SALLGRV
+819 SELLKRV
-826 DEQKAHVNAE
+826 NDQKAHVNAE
-836 NQAYTDFIGNQY
+836 KQAYTNFIGYQSY
-848 YYYPKGAEL
+848 YYATGAEL

-865 KKAFVIPGESIDPQ
+865 KDAFKIPGESIDPQ

-885 KLEALKA
+885 KLDALKA

-918 KGITSRLSDLQLEA
+918 KGITSRLNDLQLEA

-945 YNAYQKLKENFDG
+945 YNAYQKLKENFDK
-958 QKIDIWN
+958 QKIEIWN
-965 YTYGSGYY
+965 YYGSGYY
-973 AREDYSTHYGFVS
+973 AKDNYSTHYGFDS
-986 AFDAV
+986 AFNAV
-991 RTRINQKTDGTNAD
+991 WTRINQKTDGTNA
-1005 YYRGLLAYPDGVH
+1005 YYYLGLLSYPDGVH
-1018 FKEREAIKQAIE
+1018 FKEREAIRQAIE
-1030 DAYKAGKAWTGTLK
+1030 DAYKAGKAWTGSLE
-1044 YNSYTYK
+1044 YSYSSYK
-1051 YEPVLNTEIVRRMT
+1051 YEPVLNTGIVRRMT
-1065 DLSNVLKMLP
+1065 DLSNVFKMLP
-1075 KQAYNDKTNY
+1075 KQAYDDCTNY
-1085 YTQVDEGNKC
+1085 KTQVYELNLK
-1095 QTLWDEVNG
+1095 QELWDEVNG

-1134 ALVVKYYAE
+1134 ALVEKYYAE
-1143 GLTTTNN
+1143 GLITTNN
-1150 SDVSKAY
+1150 SDVSEAY
-1157 RRIETELGG
+1157 RLIKIELDG
-1166 LKAFIEGNSEY
+1166 LKAFIEGKGDY

-1196 QETENK
+1196 QETEDK

-1241 ALIKNLKDDAAATY
+1241 ALIKKLKDEAADTY
-1255 AETTSPAL
+1255 AKTTSPDL
-1263 WDIAEA
+1263 WDIGETKAA
-1269 NAKKAQEYTDQIE
+1269 KAQEYTDQIE
-1282 AYKKELDLAVNTA
+1282 AYKKDLDLAVNTA

-1356 DNDWNFFGMV
+1356 DADWSFFGMV

-1425 KDDDFKSYK
+1425 KDDDLKSYK
-1434 DCVAKYL
+1434 DRVAKYL

-1504 VTERIKAAQEYYG
+1504 VTERIKAAQDYYG

-1565 KQWYDCHS
+1565 KQWYDFHS

-1587 QAEVDAIKADIVAIE
+1587 RAEVDAIKADIVAIE

-1644 NATLAEAK
+1644 NATPAEAK

-1661 KKVAQARM
+1661 KKVAQTRM

-1680 EGVANSLEM
+1680 EGVASSLEK

-1700 VNITYDGVYTPVKVE
+1700 VNNTYDGVYTPVKVE

-1749 HLLNVLID
+1749 HLLNGLID

-1778 AMENLQN
+1778 AMKDLQN

-1799 LIASYQHS
+1799 LIASYQHA
-1807 STVLEESSYKQV
+1807 STVLEMSSWQQV
-1819 GNEVFV
+1819 GNEVFEF
-1825 LERGKS
+1825 ERGKS

-1844 SEKAEEVSGVLE
+1844 SEKAEEVSDVLE

-1874 QVESYKDGCLYDA
+1874 QVESYKDGSLYEA
-1887 YAKLAVA
+1887 YAKLAMA
-1894 EVFGAWYETT
+1894 EVFGAWNETK
-1904 QVYQSNVWGAR
+1904 QVYQGNVWGAR
-1915 SAMENSFDKSG
+1915 SAMENSFYKSG
-1926 TKIYDEDG
+1926 TNIYDEDG
-1934 ALREQFDNLKLACR
+1934 ALREQFDNLKLACQ
-1948 NFDNYLTS
+1948 NFDNYL
-1956 ENGRIDLILPTKDI
+1956 NFVDIYRILPTKDI

-1978 DGSVAVVK
+1978 DGSEAWQK
-1986 PINYPKDEEY
+1986 EINYSKDEEY

-2003 TSESLVESMNA
+2003 TSQSLVDSMNA
-2014 LRTSIEE
+2014 LRASVEE

-2101 ENFTVSAEDNNGV
+2101 ENLTVSAEDNNGV

-2173 NNSFPNG
+2173 NNSFTNG

>member
-152 TDAWTKGKDGKPSL
+152 TDAWTKGKDGKSSL

-191 HLWQGKNS
+191 HLWKGKNS

-424 EDGFQSLGDDFQYLE
+424 EDDFQYLE
-439 KSDDVNQKYA
+439 KNDDVNQKYA

-734 KADIDKYKG
+734 
-743 VPYEYYNVTWTE
+743 
-755 DNLGLK
+755 
-761 YDELLQDLNDI
+761 
-772 EASTNTQKAKIQA
+772 
-785 VAATKDDITEDNAV
+785 
-799 EAMSLLSVI
+799 
-808 KGDVDAINDAL
+808 NDAL
-819 SALLGRV
+819 SELLGRV

-1356 DNDWNFFGMV
+1356 DADWSFFGMV

-1425 KDDDFKSYK
+1425 KDDDLKSYK
-1434 DCVAKYL
+1434 DRVAKYL

-1504 VTERIKAAQEYYG
+1504 VTERIKAAQDYYG

-1565 KQWYDCHS
+1565 KQWYDFHS

-1587 QAEVDAIKADIVAIE
+1587 RAEVDAIKADIVAIE

-1644 NATLAEAK
+1644 NATPAEAK

-1661 KKVAQARM
+1661 KKVAQTRM

-1680 EGVANSLEM
+1680 EGVASSLEI
-1689 LVSQAESGYSA
+1689 LVSQAESSYSD
-1700 VNITYDGVYTPVKVE
+1700 VNNTYEGVYTPVKVE

-1720 DACREELDGVKN
+1720 DACRNELDGVKN

-1807 STVLEESSYKQV
+1807 STVLEMSLGVQIEGDTFVFES
-1819 GNEVFV
+1819 
-1825 LERGKS
+1825 GKS

-1844 SEKAEEVSGVLE
+1844 NEKAEVVSDVLE
-1856 QAAKTLEEGPVSA
+1856 LAAKTLEEGPVSA

-1874 QVESYKDGCLYDA
+1874 QVESYKDGSLYDA
-1887 YAKLAVA
+1887 YAKLAMA
-1894 EVFGAWYETT
+1894 EVFGAYNETY
-1904 QVYQSNVWGAR
+1904 QVYRNNVWGAY
-1915 SAMENSFDKSG
+1915 SAMQNSFYKSG

-1934 ALREQFDNLKLACR
+1934 ALREQFDNLKLAKQ
-1948 NFDNYLTS
+1948 NFDNYLDFH
-1956 ENGRIDLILPTKDI
+1956 GWDRILPTKDI

-1978 DGSVAVVK
+1978 DGSEAGQK
-1986 PINYPKDEEY
+1986 EINYSKDEEY

-2087 PSLGGSLN
+2087 PSLGGTLN

-2101 ENFTVSAEDNNGV
+2101 ENLTVSAEDNNGV

-2129 CQMDIVLPAGMTVVG
+2129 CQMDIILPAGMTVVG

-2156 YSKDINGVH
+2156 YSKDIDGVH

-2173 NNSFPNG
+2173 NNSFTNG

-2189 GGSIDKVALDNVIF
+2189 GGCIDKVALDKVIF
-2203 AEANGRETTITG
+2203 AEANGRETYITG
-2215 NDATGING
+2215 SDATGISG
-2223 METEGSLKQKIY
+2223 MEAEGSLKQKIY

>member
-52 EVSIEKELAPGKY
+52 EVSIEKELAPGEYK
-65 MLQRATFTDNAK
+65 LQPATFTDNAK

-86 YAPGVAFTIDSD
+86 YAPGVAFTIDGD
-98 APAKVKVKV
+98 APAKVRVKV

-145 TSDYFRR
+145 TSDYFRT
-152 TDAWTKGKDGKPSL
+152 TDAWKTGKDGKPSL

-191 HLWQGKNS
+191 HLWQGKDS
-199 PELRALTDGIAALAK
+199 PELHALTEGIAALAK
-214 VVEKANDNENAYFS
+214 VVEAANDNENSYKSALDAYTD
-228 AQNAYEAAEY
+228 AKR
-238 QFRSF
+238 QFDGF
-243 SSTWYTVAEEIR
+243 YWTWYYTDKAMKE
-255 ATYQADY
+255 TYQADY
-262 NKIQQ
+262 DKIKKD
-267 SINDFKALAREKY
+267 IEDFGTLAKQKY
-280 DAGEAKEL
+280 NAGTAKEL
-288 KTAEFTENFNRMLN
+288 KTDEFTENFSRQFNTLK
-302 ELEANIG
+302 ANIG
-309 VSDAAWINIYAVY
+309 TSGNAWLNITAVY

-347 DWNEEALNAMRSAWK
+347 DWNAEALDAMRSKWK

-380 LEENFRTLKEAQ
+380 QEENFRTLKEAQ
-392 VVVINATK
+392 VRAINATK

-416 ADQLLSAL
+416 ADQLLADL
-424 EDGFQSLGDDFQYLE
+424 EDDFQYLE
-439 KSDDVNQKYA
+439 KSEDVNLKYA

-455 RTAINA
+455 RTAIDA
-461 LKDKVAK
+461 LKDKVAT

-475 IRTAS
+475 IRTAN

-533 AKMKPADEKDTYDVA
+533 AKMKPAAEGDTYDVA

-562 DEIKAAVEKSYQEKM
+562 DEIKAAVEKGYQEKT
-577 LTETVRGD
+577 LTETVRFD
-585 FQSQIDAAAMA
+585 FQGQINNALLAVY
-596 IGKYQDDAT
+596 KYMDDAK
-605 AALDRYDVVSTA
+605 AALARYDVVNTA
-617 IKDYEAA
+617 IKDYKDA
-624 LTTLRGTVGP
+624 LATLRATVGT

-675 LDADLLAALLAVQLK
+675 LDAEHLAALLAVQLK

-743 VPYEYYNVTWTE
+743 VPYTYYDVTWTE

-761 YDELLQDLNDI
+761 YDELLQELNDI
-772 EASTNTQKAKIQA
+772 EANTNTQKAKIQA
-785 VAATKDDITEDNAV
+785 VAATEDDITEDNAV

-819 SALLGRV
+819 SELLTRV
-826 DEQKAHVNAE
+826 NAQKAHVNAE
-836 NQAYTDFIGNQY
+836 KQAYTDFLGNQY
-848 YYYPKGAEL
+848 YYYPTGAEL

-865 KKAFVIPGESIDPQ
+865 KNAFVIPGESIDPQ

-885 KLEALKA
+885 KLDALKA

-918 KGITSRLSDLQLEA
+918 KGITSRLNDLQLEA

-973 AREDYSTHYGFVS
+973 AKNYYSTHYGFVS

-991 RTRINQKTDGTNAD
+991 RTRINQKTDGTNAA
-1005 YYRGLLAYPDGVH
+1005 YYLGLLAYPDGVH

-1030 DAYKAGKAWTGTLK
+1030 DAYKAGKAWTGSLE
-1044 YNSYTYK
+1044 YSYSSYK
-1051 YEPVLNTEIVRRMT
+1051 YEPVLNKEIVRRMT
-1065 DLSNVLKMLP
+1065 DLSNVLKMIP
-1075 KQAYNDKTNY
+1075 KQAYDDCTNY
-1085 YTQVDEGNKC
+1085 STQVYELNKK
-1095 QTLWDEVNG
+1095 QALWDEVNG

-1134 ALVVKYYAE
+1134 ALVEKYYAE

-1150 SDVSKAY
+1150 SMVSEAY

-1166 LKAFIEGNSEY
+1166 LKAFIEGNSDY
-1177 NAAIAGDN
+1177 NVVIAGDN
-1185 LTRYNTFCEKV
+1185 LTRYNTFCAKV

-1255 AETTSPAL
+1255 AKTTSPAL
-1263 WDIAEA
+1263 WDIDEA
-1269 NAKKAQEYTDQIE
+1269 NAAKAMEYTAQIE
-1282 AYKKELDLAVNTA
+1282 AYKKDLDLAVNTA

-1356 DNDWNFFGMV
+1356 DDDWNFFGMV
-1366 PNLLVADLEQAAQ
+1366 SNLLVADLEQAAKD
-1379 NEWKALYEG
+1379 EWKALYEG
-1388 VYVGVDGTLT
+1388 VYVGQDGTLT

-1413 WLAALEGFAYEG
+1413 WLAALEGFAYDG
-1425 KDDDFKSYK
+1425 KDDDLKAYK
-1434 DCVAKYL
+1434 ARVADYL

-1463 QRYIDAFYAE
+1463 PFYTE

-1495 DQLTIDYNT
+1495 EQLTIDYNT
-1504 VTERIKAAQEYYG
+1504 VTERIKAAQDYYG

-1531 SAFNQVKRWQA
+1531 STFEQVKRWQA

-1555 RIYGLTIGED
+1555 RVYGLTIGED

-1632 KELDDLLKEFDE
+1632 KELDDLLKEFVE
-1644 NATLAEAK
+1644 NATPAEAK

-1680 EGVANSLEM
+1680 EGVASSLEI
-1689 LVSQAESGYSA
+1689 LVSQAESSYST
-1700 VNITYDGVYTPVKVE
+1700 VNNTYSEVYTPVKVE
-1715 YKSAL
+1715 YKSSL
-1720 DACREELDGVKN
+1720 DACRNELDGVKN

-1757 RMGATRMDII
+1757 RMGATRTDIM

-1778 AMENLQN
+1778 AMKDLQN

-1799 LIASYQHS
+1799 LIASYQHI
-1807 STVLEESSYKQV
+1807 STVLENSDWKQV
-1819 GNEVFV
+1819 GGEVFV
-1825 LERGKS
+1825 LESGKS

-1844 SEKAEEVSGVLE
+1844 SEKAEEVSDVLE

-1894 EVFGAWYETT
+1894 EVFGAWYETK
-1904 QVYQSNVWGAR
+1904 QVYQSNVWIALNG
-1915 SAMENSFDKSG
+1915 MEESFYKSG
-1926 TKIYDEDG
+1926 TNIYDEDG
-1934 ALREQFDNLKLACR
+1934 ALREQFDNLKLACQ
-1948 NFDNYLTS
+1948 NFDNYLTFP
-1956 ENGRIDLILPTKDI
+1956 EMGQIDRILPRKDI

-1978 DGSVAVVK
+1978 DGSVASIKEV
-1986 PINYPKDEEY
+1986 NYPKDEEY

-2003 TSESLVESMNA
+2003 TSQSLVESMNA
-2014 LRTSIEE
+2014 LRASVEE
-2021 NTYVLGDVTE
+2021 NTYVLGDITE
-2031 DGVVL
+2031 DGIVL

-2066 DGKISIA
+2066 DGKISVA
-2073 DVTLIAAKVTNGLW
+2073 DVTLIAAKVTNGIW
-2087 PSLGGSLN
+2087 PSLGGYLN
-2095 APMVGS
+2095 APMLGS
-2101 ENFTVSAEDNNGV
+2101 ENLTVSAEDNNGA

-2129 CQMDIVLPAGMTVVG
+2129 CQMDIILPAGMTVVG

-2156 YSKDINGVH
+2156 YSKDIDGVH

-2173 NNSFPNG
+2173 NNCFTNG

-2189 GGSIDKVALDNVIF
+2189 GGSIDKVALDKVIF

-2215 NDATGING
+2215 SDATGING
-2223 METEGSLKQKIY
+2223 MEAEGSLKQKIY

>member
-65 MLQRATFTDNAK
+65 MLQPATFTDNAK

-86 YAPGVAFTIDSD
+86 YAPGVAFTIDGD
-98 APAKVKVKV
+98 APAIVKIKV

-145 TSDYFRR
+145 TSDYFRT
-152 TDAWTKGKDGKPSL
+152 TDAWKTGKDGKPSL

-199 PELRALTDGIAALAK
+199 PELRALTEGIAALAK
-214 VVEKANDNENAYFS
+214 VVEAANDNENSYKSALDAYTD
-228 AQNAYEAAEY
+228 AKR
-238 QFRSF
+238 QFDDF
-243 SSTWYTVAEEIR
+243 YWTWYYNTDKAMKE
-255 ATYQADY
+255 TYQADY
-262 NKIQQ
+262 DKIKKD
-267 SINDFKALAREKY
+267 IEDFGTLAWQKY
-280 DAGEAKEL
+280 NAGTAKEL

-302 ELEANIG
+302 ELKTNIG
-309 VSDAAWINIYAVY
+309 VSGDAWTNINAVY

-380 LEENFRTLKEAQ
+380 QEENFRTLKEAQ

-400 DEYLAKHVD
+400 DEYLAKHAD
-409 AEAKKAA
+409 AKAKKAA
-416 ADQLLSAL
+416 ADQLLADL
-424 EDGFQSLGDDFQYLE
+424 EDDFQYLE
-439 KSDDVNQKYA
+439 KSEDVNLKYA

-461 LKDKVAK
+461 LKDKVAT

-475 IRTAS
+475 IRTAN
-480 YDADRDAIQAKISS
+480 YDADRDAIQTKISS

-519 TGLQKKLDDAKAAV
+519 TGLQKKFDDAKAAV

-562 DEIKAAVEKSYQEKM
+562 DEIKAAVEKGYQEKT

-585 FQSQIDAAAMA
+585 FQSQIDAAVMA
-596 IGKYQDDAT
+596 VVKYQDDAT
-605 AALDRYDVVSTA
+605 AALVRYDVVNTA
-617 IKDYEAA
+617 IKDYKDA
-624 LTTLRGTVGP
+624 LATLRATVGT

-690 ETILTDAQALNAAF
+690 ETILTDAQALNDAF

-743 VPYEYYNVTWTE
+743 VPYTYYGVTWTE

-761 YDELLQDLNDI
+761 YDELLQELNDI
-772 EASTNTQKAKIQA
+772 EANTNTQKAKIQA
-785 VAATKDDITEDNAV
+785 VAATEDDITEDNAV

-819 SALLGRV
+819 SELLTRV
-826 DEQKAHVNAE
+826 NAQKAHVNAE
-836 NQAYTDFIGNQY
+836 KQAYTEFIGNQY
-848 YYYPKGAEL
+848 YYYATGAAL

-865 KKAFVIPGESIDPQ
+865 KNAFVIPGESIDPQ

-885 KLEALKA
+885 KLDALKA

-918 KGITSRLSDLQLEA
+918 KGITSRLYDLQLEA
-932 NALKAMATDSTAN
+932 NALKKLATDSTAN
-945 YNAYQKLKENFDG
+945 YDAYQELKRNIAE
-958 QKIDIWN
+958 QEIKIW
-965 YTYGSGYY
+965 YGYSYWGG
-973 AREDYSTHYGFVS
+973 DYMDYRHGFAD

-991 RTRINQKTDGTNAD
+991 WMYVNQFTDGTNAA
-1005 YYRGLLAYPDGVH
+1005 YYLGLIANPDGVH
-1018 FKEREAIKQAIE
+1018 YKECKNIEQAIE

-1051 YEPVLNTEIVRRMT
+1051 DEPVLNTGIVSRMT
-1065 DLSNVLKMLP
+1065 DLSNVLKMIP
-1075 KQAYNDKTNY
+1075 KQANDDHANY
-1085 YTQVDEGNKC
+1085 YTQVDELNKR
-1095 QTLWDEVNG
+1095 QALWDEVNG

-1134 ALVVKYYAE
+1134 ALVEKYYAE

-1150 SDVSKAY
+1150 SMVSEAY
-1157 RRIETELGG
+1157 RDIKIKLDG
-1166 LKAFIEGNSEY
+1166 LKAFIEGNSDY
-1177 NAAIAGDN
+1177 NAVIAGDN
-1185 LTRYNTFCEKV
+1185 LTRYNTFCAKV

-1255 AETTSPAL
+1255 AKTTSPAL
-1263 WDIAEA
+1263 WDIDEA
-1269 NAKKAQEYTDQIE
+1269 NAAKAMEYTAQIE

-1316 EKVASYDKNVRD
+1316 EKVASFDKNVRD

-1342 ADDYKKSQLLVSNL
+1342 TDDYKKSQLLVSNL
-1356 DNDWNFFGMV
+1356 DDDWSFFGMV

-1425 KDDDFKSYK
+1425 KDDDLKSYK
-1434 DCVAKYL
+1434 DRVAKYL

-1504 VTERIKAAQEYYG
+1504 VTERIKAAQDYYG

-1555 RIYGLTIGED
+1555 RVYGLIIGED

-1587 QAEVDAIKADIVAIE
+1587 QAEVAAIKADIVAIE

-1608 LDNLTGTAA
+1608 LDNLTGTAT

-1644 NATLAEAK
+1644 NATPAEAK

-1661 KKVAQARM
+1661 KKVAQTRM

-1680 EGVANSLEM
+1680 EGVASSLEM
-1689 LVSQAESGYSA
+1689 LVSQAESGYSD
-1700 VNITYDGVYTPVKVE
+1700 VNSTYDGVYTPVKVE

-1720 DACREELDGVKN
+1720 DACCEELDGVKN

-1749 HLLNVLID
+1749 HLLNGLID

-1778 AMENLQN
+1778 AMKDLQN

-1799 LIASYQHS
+1799 LIASYQHA
-1807 STVLEESSYKQV
+1807 STVLEMSSWQQV
-1819 GNEVFV
+1819 GNEVFEF
-1825 LERGKS
+1825 ERGKS

-1844 SEKAEEVSGVLE
+1844 SEKAEEVSDVLE

-1874 QVESYKDGCLYDA
+1874 QVESYKDGSLYEA
-1887 YAKLAVA
+1887 YAKLAMA
-1894 EVFGAWYETT
+1894 EVFGAWNETK
-1904 QVYQSNVWGAR
+1904 QVYQGNVWGAR
-1915 SAMENSFDKSG
+1915 SAMENSFYKSG
-1926 TKIYDEDG
+1926 TNIYDEDG
-1934 ALREQFDNLKLACR
+1934 ALREQFDNLKLACQ
-1948 NFDNYLTS
+1948 NFDNYL
-1956 ENGRIDLILPTKDI
+1956 NFVDIYRILPTKDI

-1978 DGSVAVVK
+1978 DGSEAWQK
-1986 PINYPKDEEY
+1986 EINYSKDEEY

-2003 TSESLVESMNA
+2003 TSQSLVDSMNA
-2014 LRTSIEE
+2014 LRASVEE

-2101 ENFTVSAEDNNGV
+2101 ENLTVSAEDNNGV

-2129 CQMDIVLPAGMTVVG
+2129 CQMDIILPAGMTVVG

-2156 YSKDINGVH
+2156 YSKDIDGVH

-2173 NNSFPNG
+2173 NNSFTNG

-2189 GGSIDKVALDNVIF
+2189 GGSIDKVALDKVIF

>member
-86 YAPGVAFTIDSD
+86 YAPSVAFTIDSD

-214 VVEKANDNENAYFS
+214 VVEKANVNENSYKSALDAYTD
-228 AQNAYEAAEY
+228 AKR
-238 QFRSF
+238 QFDGF
-243 SSTWYTVAEEIR
+243 YWTWYYTDKAMKE
-255 ATYQADY
+255 TYQADY
-262 NKIQQ
+262 DKIKKD
-267 SINDFKALAREKY
+267 IEDFGTLAKQKY
-280 DAGEAKEL
+280 DAGAAKEL
-288 KTAEFTENFNRMLN
+288 KTAEFTENFNRQFNTLK
-302 ELEANIG
+302 ANIG
-309 VSDAAWINIYAVY
+309 TSGNAWLNISATY
-322 QDGLRVFNAAQE
+322 QDGLRSFNAAQE
-334 EIHTQMPDDGNYA
+334 EIHTQMPDDGYYA
-347 DWNEEALNAMRSAWK
+347 DWNAEALDAMRKEWK

-380 LEENFRTLKEAQ
+380 QEEYFRTLTEVQ
-392 VVVINATK
+392 VADINATK
-400 DEYLAKHVD
+400 DKYLAKHAD
-409 AEAKKAA
+409 AEAKKRA
-416 ADQLLSAL
+416 ADQLLAAL
-424 EDGFQSLGDDFQYLE
+424 EDDFQYLE

-461 LKDKVAK
+461 LKDKVDK

-480 YDADRDAIQAKISS
+480 YAADRDAIQAKISS

-533 AKMKPADEKDTYDVA
+533 AKMKPAAEKDTYDVA

-562 DEIKAAVEKSYQEKM
+562 DEIKAAVEKSYQEKT

-596 IGKYQDDAT
+596 VVKYQNDAT
-605 AALDRYDVVSTA
+605 AALDRYNVVNTA
-617 IKDYEAA
+617 IKDYKAA
-624 LTTLRGTVGP
+624 LATLCVTVGP

-647 GKTYGERITKLQ
+647 GKTYGERIAKLQ

-675 LDADLLAALLAVQLK
+675 LDAEHLAALLAVQLK

-704 ANDKVN
+704 AKDKVN

-721 AMYDAASKVVDAI
+721 AMYDAASEIVDAI

-819 SALLGRV
+819 SELLTRV
-826 DEQKAHVNAE
+826 NAQKDHVNAE
-836 NQAYTDFIGNQY
+836 KQAYTNFIGNQSY
-848 YYYPKGAEL
+848 YYATGAEL

-865 KKAFVIPGESIDPQ
+865 KNAFVIPGESIDPQ

-898 AKEILQ
+898 ANEILQ

-918 KGITSRLSDLQLEA
+918 KGITSRLNDLQREA
-932 NALKAMATDSTAN
+932 EALKEMATDSTAN
-945 YNAYQKLKENFDG
+945 YNAYQELKRNIAEQGIMIWRGYDYYGRDYMEYFDG
-958 QKIDIWN
+958 FAN
-965 YTYGSGYY
+965 
-973 AREDYSTHYGFVS
+973 
-986 AFDAV
+986 AFDAARKYV
-991 RTRINQKTDGTNAD
+991 NQFTDRTNAA
-1005 YYRGLLAYPDGVH
+1005 YYLGLIANPDGVH
-1018 FKEREAIKQAIE
+1018 YKECKSIEQAIE
-1030 DAYKAGKAWTGTLK
+1030 DAYKAGKAWTGDLK

-1051 YEPVLNTEIVRRMT
+1051 FEPVLNTGIVRRMT
-1065 DLSNVLKMLP
+1065 DLSNVLQMLP
-1075 KQAYNDKTNY
+1075 KQAYNDHTNY
-1085 YTQVDEGNKC
+1085 KTQVDELNKR
-1095 QTLWDEVNG
+1095 QALWDEVNG

-1121 QLGDLLKRIKEQK
+1121 KLGDLLKRIKEQK
-1134 ALVVKYYAE
+1134 ALVEKYYAE

-1150 SDVSKAY
+1150 SMVSEAY
-1157 RRIETELGG
+1157 RSIKLELDG
-1166 LKAFIEGNSEY
+1166 LKAFIEGNSDY
-1177 NAAIAGDN
+1177 NAVIAGDN
-1185 LTRYNTFCEKV
+1185 LTRYNTFCAKV

-1241 ALIKNLKDDAAATY
+1241 ALIKNLKDDAASTY

-1316 EKVASYDKNVRD
+1316 EKVAGFDKNVRD

-1356 DNDWNFFGMV
+1356 DADWSFFGMV
-1366 PNLLVADLEQAAQ
+1366 SNLLVADLEQAAQ

-1463 QRYIDAFYAE
+1463 QRYINAFYAE

-1504 VTERIKAAQEYYG
+1504 VTERIKAAQDYYG

-1531 SAFNQVKRWQA
+1531 STFDQVKRWQA

-1644 NATLAEAK
+1644 NATPAEAK

-1680 EGVANSLEM
+1680 EGVASSLEM
-1689 LVSQAESGYSA
+1689 LVSQAELSYSD

-1720 DACREELDGVKN
+1720 DACRNELDGVKN

-1757 RMGATRMDII
+1757 RMGATRTDIM

-1778 AMENLQN
+1778 AMKDLQN

-1799 LIASYQHS
+1799 LIASYQHAS
-1807 STVLEESSYKQV
+1807 
-1819 GNEVFV
+1819 EVREYSDWEGLGEMFYF
-1825 LERGKS
+1825 EGGKS

-1838 LFFNVA
+1838 QFFNEA
-1844 SEKAEEVSGVLE
+1844 SEKAEVVSDVLE

-1869 ILTDS
+1869 ILTDN
-1874 QVESYKDGCLYDA
+1874 QVESYKDGCLNEA
-1887 YAKLAVA
+1887 YAKLATVEA
-1894 EVFGAWYETT
+1894 FGAWKET
-1904 QVYQSNVWGAR
+1904 QSVYQVNVNSAR
-1915 SAMENSFDKSG
+1915 YAMENSFNKSG
-1926 TKIYDEDG
+1926 TNIYDEDNT
-1934 ALREQFDNLKLACR
+1934 LWEQFNNLERACQ
-1948 NFDNYLTS
+1948 NFDNYR
-1956 ENGRIDLILPTKDI
+1956 NFVDIYRILPTKDI

-1978 DGSVAVVK
+1978 DGSEAWQK
-1986 PINYPKDEEY
+1986 EINYSKDEEY

-2087 PSLGGSLN
+2087 PSLGGTLN

-2101 ENFTVSAEDNNGV
+2101 ENLTVSAEDNNGV

-2129 CQMDIVLPAGMTVVG
+2129 CQMDIILPAGMTVVG

-2156 YSKDINGVH
+2156 YSKDIDGVH

-2173 NNSFPNG
+2173 NNSFTNG

-2189 GGSIDKVALDNVIF
+2189 GGSIDKVALDKVIF

-2215 NDATGING
+2215 SDATGISG
-2223 METEGSLKQKIY
+2223 MEAEGSLKQKIY

>member
-228 AQNAYEAAEY
+228 AQNAYEAAEW

-424 EDGFQSLGDDFQYLE
+424 EDDFQYLE

-533 AKMKPADEKDTYDVA
+533 AKMKPAAEGDTYDMA

-553 TAAGLQKTI
+553 TAADLQKTI
-562 DEIKAAVEKSYQEKM
+562 DEIKAAVEKGYQEKT

-596 IGKYQDDAT
+596 VVKYQDDAT
-605 AALDRYDVVSTA
+605 AAMARYDVVNTA
-617 IKDYEAA
+617 IKDYKDA
-624 LTTLRGTVGP
+624 LATLRATVGT

-659 TEIDRVAGNF
+659 TEIDRVAGDF
-669 SAAKEK
+669 SAAKK
-675 LDADLLAALLAVQLK
+675 KFDADLLAALLTVKLK
-690 ETILTDAQALNAAF
+690 ETILTDAQALNDAF

-734 KADIDKYKG
+734 KADIDEYKG

-761 YDELLQDLNDI
+761 YDELLQDLNEI
-772 EASTNTQKAKIQA
+772 EANANTQKAKIQA
-785 VAATKDDITEDNAV
+785 VAATEDDITEDNAV

-819 SALLGRV
+819 SELLTRV
-826 DEQKAHVNAE
+826 NAQKAHVNAE
-836 NQAYTDFIGNQY
+836 KQAYTDFIGNQY

-865 KKAFVIPGESIDPQ
+865 KNAFKIPGESIEPQ
-879 IQATTT
+879 IQATTN

-918 KGITSRLSDLQLEA
+918 KGITSRLNDLQLEA
-932 NALKAMATDSTAN
+932 NALKALAIDSTAN
-945 YNAYQKLKENFDG
+945 YDAYQKLKDNFVG
-958 QKIDIWN
+958 QRIDIWN
-965 YTYGSGYY
+965 YSSWG
-973 AREDYSTHYGFVS
+973 RDYTTTHYGFAN

-991 RTRINQKTDGTNAD
+991 RTRINQKTNGTNAA
-1005 YYRGLLAYPDGVH
+1005 YYLSLLAYPDGVH
-1018 FKEREAIKQAIE
+1018 FKERQAIE
-1030 DAYKAGKAWTGTLK
+1030 QAIEAAYKAGKAWTGSFK
-1044 YNSYTYK
+1044 YNYNTYK
-1051 YEPVLNTEIVRRMT
+1051 NEPELNTGIARRMT

-1075 KQAYNDKTNY
+1075 KQAYNDYTNNS
-1085 YTQVDEGNKC
+1085 TQVDEGNKC
-1095 QTLWDEVNG
+1095 QALWDEVNG

-1121 QLGDLLKRIKEQK
+1121 KLGDLLKRIKEQK
-1134 ALVVKYYAE
+1134 ALVEKYYAE
-1143 GLTTTNN
+1143 ALTTTNHKT
-1150 SDVSKAY
+1150 VSEAY
-1157 RRIETELGG
+1157 RSIKFELDG

-1177 NAAIAGDN
+1177 NGAIAGDN
-1185 LTRYNTFCEKV
+1185 LARYNTFCTKV
-1196 QETENK
+1196 QETEDK

-1241 ALIKNLKDDAAATY
+1241 ALIKNLKDKAAHTY

-1263 WDIAEA
+1263 WDIKED
-1269 NAKKAQEYTDQIE
+1269 NAAKAMEYTDQIE
-1282 AYKKELDLAVNTA
+1282 AYKKDLDLAVNTA

-1316 EKVASYDKNVRD
+1316 EKVAGFDKNVRD

-1356 DNDWNFFGMV
+1356 DDDWSFFGMV

-1425 KDDDFKSYK
+1425 KGDDLKSYK

-1463 QRYIDAFYAE
+1463 QRYINAFYAE

-1504 VTERIKAAQEYYG
+1504 VTERIKAAQDYYG

-1531 SAFNQVKRWQA
+1531 STFDQVKRWQA

-1555 RIYGLTIGED
+1555 RVYGLIIGED

-1587 QAEVDAIKADIVAIE
+1587 LAEVDAIKADIVAIE

-1644 NATLAEAK
+1644 NATPAEAK

-1680 EGVANSLEM
+1680 DGVASSLGT
-1689 LVSQAESGYSA
+1689 LVSQAETTYSS
-1700 VNITYDGVYTPVKVE
+1700 VNTTYEQVYAPVKVE

-1778 AMENLQN
+1778 AMKDLQD

-1807 STVLEESSYKQV
+1807 STVLEESSWKQV

-1825 LERGKS
+1825 FESGKS

-1874 QVESYKDGCLYDA
+1874 QVESYKDGSLKDA
-1887 YAKLAVA
+1887 YAKLETV
-1894 EVFGAWYETT
+1894 EVLGAWYETK
-1904 QVYQSNVWGAR
+1904 QVYQFNVL
-1915 SAMENSFDKSG
+1915 SALYDMDKSFNKSG

-1934 ALREQFDNLKLACR
+1934 ALREQFDNLKLAR
-1948 NFDNYLTS
+1948 QNFDNYLAFG
-1956 ENGRIDLILPTKDI
+1956 EMGQIDLILPTKDI

-1978 DGSVAVVK
+1978 DGSVAAVK

-2014 LRTSIEE
+2014 LRASVEE

-2101 ENFTVSAEDNNGV
+2101 ENLTVSAEDNNGV

-2129 CQMDIVLPAGMTVVG
+2129 CQMDIILPAGMTVVG

-2156 YSKDINGVH
+2156 YSKDIDGVH

-2173 NNSFPNG
+2173 NNSFTNG

-2189 GGSIDKVALDNVIF
+2189 GGCIDKVALDKVIF
-2203 AEANGRETTITG
+2203 AEANGRETYITG
-2215 NDATGING
+2215 SDATGISG
-2223 METEGSLKQKIY
+2223 MEAEGSLKQKIY

>member
-65 MLQRATFTDNAK
+65 MLQPATFTDNAK

-86 YAPGVAFTIDSD
+86 YAPGVAFTIDGA

-120 KFTLIFDF
+120 KFTLLFDF
-128 AAPVKELGAQLG
+128 AAPVKELSAQLG

-145 TSDYFRR
+145 TSDYFRT
-152 TDAWTKGKDGKPSL
+152 TDAWKKGKDGKPSL

-191 HLWQGKNS
+191 HLWQGENS
-199 PELRALTDGIAALAK
+199 PELRALTDGIGALAD
-214 VVEKANDNENAYFS
+214 VVEKANVNENSYKSAWDAYTD
-228 AQNAYEAAEY
+228 AKR
-238 QFRSF
+238 QFDGF
-243 SSTWYTVAEEIR
+243 YWTWYYTDKAMKD
-255 ATYQADY
+255 TYQADY
-262 NKIQQ
+262 DKIKKD
-267 SINDFKALAREKY
+267 IEDFGTLAKQKY
-280 DAGEAKEL
+280 NAGAANEL
-288 KTAEFTENFNRMLN
+288 KTDEFTENFSWQFNTLK
-302 ELEANIG
+302 ANIG
-309 VSDAAWINIYAVY
+309 TSGNAWLNISATY
-322 QDGLRVFNAAQE
+322 QDGLSSFNAAQE
-334 EIHTQMPDDGNYA
+334 KIHTRMPDDGNYA
-347 DWNEEALNAMRSAWK
+347 DWNEEALNAMRKEWK

-380 LEENFRTLKEAQ
+380 QEKKFRTLKEKQ
-392 VVVINATK
+392 VLEINAIRDK
-400 DEYLAKHVD
+400 YLANHAD
-409 AEAKKAA
+409 AEAKKKA
-416 ADQLLSAL
+416 ADQLLADL
-424 EDGFQSLGDDFQYLE
+424 EDDFLYLE
-439 KSDDVNQKYA
+439 KSEDVNLKYA

-461 LKDKVAK
+461 LKGKVAK

-475 IRTAS
+475 IGTAS

-519 TGLQKKLDDAKAAV
+519 TGLQKQLDDAKAAV
-533 AKMKPADEKDTYDVA
+533 AKMKPAAEGDTYDMA

-562 DEIKAAVEKSYQEKM
+562 DEIKAAVEKGYQEKT

-596 IGKYQDDAT
+596 VVKYQDDAT
-605 AALDRYDVVSTA
+605 AAMARYDVVNTA
-617 IKDYEAA
+617 IKDYKDA
-624 LTTLRGTVGP
+624 LATLRATVGT

-690 ETILTDAQALNAAF
+690 ETILTDAQALNDAF

-734 KADIDKYKG
+734 KADIDEYKG

-761 YDELLQDLNDI
+761 YDELLQDLNEI
-772 EASTNTQKAKIQA
+772 EANANTQKAKIQA
-785 VAATKDDITEDNAV
+785 VAATEDDITEDNAV

-819 SALLGRV
+819 SELLTRV
-826 DEQKAHVNAE
+826 NAQKAHVNAE
-836 NQAYTDFIGNQY
+836 KQAYTDFIGNQY

-865 KKAFVIPGESIDPQ
+865 KNAFVIPGESIDPQ

-918 KGITSRLSDLQLEA
+918 KGITSRLNDLQLEA
-932 NALKAMATDSTAN
+932 NALKALAIDSTAN
-945 YNAYQKLKENFDG
+945 YDAYQKLKDNFVG
-958 QKIDIWN
+958 QRIEIWN
-965 YTYGSGYY
+965 YSSWG
-973 AREDYSTHYGFVS
+973 RDYTTTHYGFAN

-991 RTRINQKTDGTNAD
+991 RTRINQKTNGTNAA
-1005 YYRGLLAYPDGVH
+1005 YYLSLLAYPDGVH
-1018 FKEREAIKQAIE
+1018 FKERQAIE
-1030 DAYKAGKAWTGTLK
+1030 QAIEAAYKAGKAWTGSFK
-1044 YNSYTYK
+1044 YNYNTYK
-1051 YEPVLNTEIVRRMT
+1051 NEPELNTGIARRMT

-1075 KQAYNDKTNY
+1075 KQAYNDYTNNS
-1085 YTQVDEGNKC
+1085 TQVDEGNKC
-1095 QTLWDEVNG
+1095 QALWDEVNG

-1121 QLGDLLKRIKEQK
+1121 KLGDLLKRIKEQK
-1134 ALVVKYYAE
+1134 ALVEKYYAE
-1143 GLTTTNN
+1143 GLTTTNHKT
-1150 SDVSKAY
+1150 VSEAY
-1157 RRIETELGG
+1157 RSIKLKLDE

-1177 NAAIAGDN
+1177 NGAIAGDN
-1185 LTRYNTFCEKV
+1185 LTRYNTFCAKV
-1196 QETENK
+1196 QETEDK

-1241 ALIKNLKDDAAATY
+1241 ALIKKLKDKAAATY

-1263 WDIAEA
+1263 WDIGEV
-1269 NAKKAQEYTDQIE
+1269 NAKEAQGYTDQIE
-1282 AYKKELDLAVNTA
+1282 AYKKDLDLAVNTA

-1302 MLANLNDNQLAPAK
+1302 MLANLNNNQLAPAK
-1316 EKVASYDKNVRD
+1316 EKVAGFDKNVRD

-1356 DNDWNFFGMV
+1356 DADWNFFGMV

-1425 KDDDFKSYK
+1425 KDDDLKSYK

-1463 QRYIDAFYAE
+1463 QRYINAFYTE

-1555 RIYGLTIGED
+1555 RVYGLTIGED

-1587 QAEVDAIKADIVAIE
+1587 LAEVDAIKADIVAIE

-1632 KELDDLLKEFDE
+1632 KELDDLLKEFAE
-1644 NATLAEAK
+1644 NATPAEAK

-1680 EGVANSLEM
+1680 DGVASSLGT
-1689 LVSQAESGYSA
+1689 LVSQAELTYSN
-1700 VNITYDGVYTPVKVE
+1700 VNMTYDQVYAPVKVE

-1757 RMGATRMDII
+1757 RMGATSMDII

-1778 AMENLQN
+1778 AMKDLQD

-1825 LERGKS
+1825 FERGKS

-1874 QVESYKDGCLYDA
+1874 QVESYKDGSLKDA
-1887 YAKLAVA
+1887 YAKLETV
-1894 EVFGAWYETT
+1894 EVLGAWYETK
-1904 QVYQSNVWGAR
+1904 QVYQFNVL
-1915 SAMENSFDKSG
+1915 SALYDMDKSFNKSG

-1934 ALREQFDNLKLACR
+1934 ALREQFDNLKLAR
-1948 NFDNYLTS
+1948 QNFDNYLAFG
-1956 ENGRIDLILPTKDI
+1956 EMGQIDLILPTKDI

-1978 DGSVAVVK
+1978 DGSVAAVK

-2014 LRTSIEE
+2014 LRASVEE

-2101 ENFTVSAEDNNGV
+2101 ENLTVSAEDNNGV

-2129 CQMDIVLPAGMTVVG
+2129 CQMDIILPAGMTVVG

-2156 YSKDINGVH
+2156 YSKDIDGVH

-2173 NNSFPNG
+2173 NNSFTNG

-2189 GGSIDKVALDNVIF
+2189 GGCIDKVALDKVIF
-2203 AEANGRETTITG
+2203 AEANGRETYITG
-2215 NDATGING
+2215 SDATGISG
-2223 METEGSLKQKIY
+2223 MEAEGSLKQKIY

>member
-52 EVSIEKELAPGKY
+52 EVSIEKELAPGEYK
-65 MLQRATFTDNAK
+65 LQPATFTDNAK

-86 YAPGVAFTIDSD
+86 YAPGVAFTIDGD

-120 KFTLIFDF
+120 KFTLLFDF
-128 AAPVKELGAQLG
+128 AAPVKELSAQLG

-145 TSDYFRR
+145 TSDYFRT
-152 TDAWTKGKDGKPSL
+152 TDAWKMGKDGKPSL

-179 IEKGDYEVYVKN
+179 IEKGDYDVYVKN

-199 PELRALTDGIAALAK
+199 PELLALTNGIGALAK
-214 VVEKANDNENAYFS
+214 VVEDANNNENSYKSAWDAYTD
-228 AQNAYEAAEY
+228 AQS
-238 QFRSF
+238 QFNSF
-243 SSTWYTVAEEIR
+243 SWTWRYGDIAEEIK

-262 NKIQQ
+262 DKIQPY
-267 SINDFKALAREKY
+267 INDFKALAEQKY
-280 DAGEAKEL
+280 NAGTAKEL
-288 KTAEFTENFNRMLN
+288 KTAEFTENFNSMLN
-302 ELEANIG
+302 ELKTNIG
-309 VSDAAWINIYAVY
+309 VSGDAWTNINAVY

-347 DWNEEALNAMRSAWK
+347 DWNAEALNAMRSAWK

-369 TIDADKTKASE
+369 TIDADKTKASK

-400 DEYLAKHVD
+400 NEYLAKHAD
-409 AEAKKAA
+409 AEAKYAA
-416 ADQLLSAL
+416 ANQLLADL
-424 EDGFQSLGDDFQYLE
+424 EDDFQYLE
-439 KSDDVNQKYA
+439 KSEDVNQKYA

-461 LKDKVAK
+461 LKDKVDK

-480 YDADRDAIQAKISS
+480 YDADRDAILAKISS

-533 AKMKPADEKDTYDVA
+533 AKMKPAVEGDTYDVA

-553 TAAGLQKTI
+553 TAGGLQKTI
-562 DEIKAAVEKSYQEKM
+562 DEIKAAVEKGYQEKT
-577 LTETVRGD
+577 LTETVRGG

-596 IGKYQDDAT
+596 VVKYQEDAT
-605 AALDRYDVVSTA
+605 AAMARYDVVNTA
-617 IKDYEAA
+617 IKDYRDA
-624 LTTLRGTVGP
+624 LATLRATVGT

-647 GKTYGERITKLQ
+647 GKTYGERITQLQ
-659 TEIDRVAGNF
+659 TEIDRVAGYF
-669 SAAKEK
+669 SAAKKK
-675 LDADLLAALLAVQLK
+675 LDADLLAALLDVQLK

-721 AMYDAASKVVDAI
+721 AMYDAASNVVNAI

-743 VPYEYYNVTWTE
+743 VPYTYYGVTWTE

-761 YDELLQDLNDI
+761 YDELLQELNEI
-772 EASTNTQKAKIQA
+772 EAKTNTQKAKIQA

-819 SALLGRV
+819 SDLLTRV
-826 DEQKAHVNAE
+826 DAQKDHVNAE
-836 NQAYTDFIGNQY
+836 KQAYTDFIGNQY

-857 VSRTLTEA
+857 VSRTLKEA
-865 KKAFVIPGESIDPQ
+865 KDAFVIPGESIDPQ

-885 KLEALKA
+885 KLDALKA

-918 KGITSRLSDLQLEA
+918 KGITSRLNDLQQEA
-932 NALKAMATDSTAN
+932 NALKKLATDSTAN
-945 YNAYQKLKENFDG
+945 YDAYQELKRNIAEQG
-958 QKIDIWN
+958 IMIWCG
-965 YTYGSGYY
+965 YDYYG
-973 AREDYSTHYGFVS
+973 RDKMDYCYGFAN
-986 AFDAV
+986 AFNAAWKYV
-991 RTRINQKTDGTNAD
+991 NRFTDGTNAA
-1005 YYRGLLAYPDGVH
+1005 YYLGLLSYPDGVH
-1018 FKEREAIKQAIE
+1018 FKEREAIRQAIE

-1051 YEPVLNTEIVRRMT
+1051 YEPVLNTGIVRRMT
-1065 DLSNVLKMLP
+1065 DLSNVLQMLP
-1075 KQAYNDKTNY
+1075 KQAYNDHTNY
-1085 YTQVDEGNKC
+1085 ITQVDELNKR
-1095 QTLWDEVNG
+1095 QALWDEVNG

-1134 ALVVKYYAE
+1134 ALVEKYYAE

-1150 SDVSKAY
+1150 VTVSEAY
-1157 RRIETELGG
+1157 RRIKIELDG

-1241 ALIKNLKDDAAATY
+1241 VLIKNLKDDAADTY

-1282 AYKKELDLAVNTA
+1282 AYKKDLDLAVNTA

-1356 DNDWNFFGMV
+1356 DNDWSFFGMV

-1379 NEWKALYEG
+1379 NEWKVLYEG

-1425 KDDDFKSYK
+1425 KDDDLKSYK
-1434 DCVAKYL
+1434 YRVAKYL

-1463 QRYIDAFYAE
+1463 QRYINAFYAE
-1473 AGAVYTSAKAKADA
+1473 AGAVYISAKAKADA

-1504 VTERIKAAQEYYG
+1504 VTERIKAAQDYYG

-1555 RIYGLTIGED
+1555 RVYGLTIGED

-1587 QAEVDAIKADIVAIE
+1587 LAEVDAIKADIVAIE

-1632 KELDDLLKEFDE
+1632 KELDDLLKEFAE
-1644 NATLAEAK
+1644 NATPAEAK

-1680 EGVANSLEM
+1680 DGVASSLGT
-1689 LVSQAESGYSA
+1689 LVSQAELTYSN
-1700 VNITYDGVYTPVKVE
+1700 VNMTYDQVYAPVKVE

-1749 HLLNVLID
+1749 HLLNGLID

-1778 AMENLQN
+1778 AMKDLQN

-1799 LIASYQHS
+1799 LIASYQHAS
-1807 STVLEESSYKQV
+1807 REV
-1819 GNEVFV
+1819 GYPEWQGLGEMFCF
-1825 LERGKS
+1825 EIGKS

-1838 LFFNVA
+1838 MFFNVA

-1869 ILTDS
+1869 ILSDS

-1887 YAKLAVA
+1887 YAKLATVEA
-1894 EVFGAWYETT
+1894 FGAWKET
-1904 QVYQSNVWGAR
+1904 QSVYQSNVCTAR
-1915 SAMENSFDKSG
+1915 NDMENSFNKSG
-1926 TKIYDEDG
+1926 TNIYDEDNS
-1934 ALREQFDNLKLACR
+1934 LWEQFENLERAYQR
-1948 NFDNYLTS
+1948 FDSYLDFVDIY
-1956 ENGRIDLILPTKDI
+1956 RILPTKDI

-1978 DGSVAVVK
+1978 DGTEAWQK
-1986 PINYPKDEEY
+1986 EINYSKDEEY

-2014 LRTSIEE
+2014 LRASVEE
-2021 NTYVLGDVTE
+2021 NTYVLGDITE
-2031 DGVVL
+2031 DGIVL

-2066 DGKISIA
+2066 DGKISVA
-2073 DVTLIAAKVTNGLW
+2073 DVTLIAAKVTNGIW
-2087 PSLGGSLN
+2087 PSLGGYLN
-2095 APMVGS
+2095 APMLGS
-2101 ENFTVSAEDNNGV
+2101 ENLTVSAEDNNGV

-2129 CQMDIVLPAGMTVVG
+2129 CQMDIILPAGMTVVG

-2156 YSKDINGVH
+2156 YSKDIDGVH

-2173 NNSFPNG
+2173 NNCFTNG

-2189 GGSIDKVALDNVIF
+2189 GGSIDKVALDKVIF

-2215 NDATGING
+2215 SDATGING
-2223 METEGSLKQKIY
+2223 MEAEGSLKQKIY

>member
-214 VVEKANDNENAYFS
+214 VVEDANSNENSYKSAWDAYTD
-228 AQNAYEAAEY
+228 AKR
-238 QFRSF
+238 QFDGF
-243 SSTWYTVAEEIR
+243 YWTWYYTDKAMKE
-255 ATYQADY
+255 TYQADY
-262 NKIQQ
+262 DKIKKD
-267 SINDFKALAREKY
+267 IEDFGTLAKQKY
-280 DAGEAKEL
+280 DAGAAKEL
-288 KTAEFTENFNRMLN
+288 KTAEFTENFSRQFNTLKD
-302 ELEANIG
+302 NIG
-309 VSDAAWINIYAVY
+309 TSGNAWLNISDTY
-322 QDGLRVFNAAQE
+322 QDGLSSFNAAQE

-347 DWNEEALNAMRSAWK
+347 DWNAEALNAMRLAWK

-392 VVVINATK
+392 VLEINATK
-400 DEYLAKHVD
+400 DKYLAKHAD

-424 EDGFQSLGDDFQYLE
+424 EDDFQYLE

-533 AKMKPADEKDTYDVA
+533 AKMKPAAEGDTYDMA

-562 DEIKAAVEKSYQEKM
+562 DEIKAAVEKGYQEKT

-596 IGKYQDDAT
+596 VVKYQDDAT
-605 AALDRYDVVSTA
+605 AAMARYDVVNTA
-617 IKDYEAA
+617 IKDYKDA
-624 LTTLRGTVGP
+624 LATLRATVGT

-690 ETILTDAQALNAAF
+690 ETILTDAQALNDAF

-734 KADIDKYKG
+734 KADIDEYKG

-761 YDELLQDLNDI
+761 YDELLQDLNEI
-772 EASTNTQKAKIQA
+772 EANANTQKAKIQA
-785 VAATKDDITEDNAV
+785 VAATEDDITEDNAV

-819 SALLGRV
+819 SELLTRV
-826 DEQKAHVNAE
+826 NAQKAHVNAE
-836 NQAYTDFIGNQY
+836 KQAYTDFIGNQY

-865 KKAFVIPGESIDPQ
+865 KNAFVIPGESIDPQ

-918 KGITSRLSDLQLEA
+918 KGITSRLNDLQLEA

-965 YTYGSGYY
+965 YTYGYY
-973 AREDYSTHYGFVS
+973 AKDYYSTHDGFVS

-1044 YNSYTYK
+1044 YNNYTYE
-1051 YEPVLNTEIVRRMT
+1051 YEPVLNTGIVRRMT

-1075 KQAYNDKTNY
+1075 KQAYNDCTNY
-1085 YTQVDEGNKC
+1085 YSQVNEGNTC

-1121 QLGDLLKRIKEQK
+1121 KLGDLLKRIKEQK
-1134 ALVVKYYAE
+1134 ALVEKYYAE

-1150 SDVSKAY
+1150 SDVSEAY
-1157 RRIETELGG
+1157 RSIKLELDG

-1185 LTRYNTFCEKV
+1185 LKRYNTFCVKV

-1241 ALIKNLKDDAAATY
+1241 ALIKKLKDKAAATY

-1263 WDIAEA
+1263 WDIYEV
-1269 NAKKAQEYTDQIE
+1269 NAKEAQKYTDQIE
-1282 AYKKELDLAVNTA
+1282 AYKKDLDLAVNTA

-1356 DNDWNFFGMV
+1356 DGDWSFFGMV
-1366 PNLLVADLEQAAQ
+1366 PNLLVADLEQAAKD
-1379 NEWKALYEG
+1379 EWKALYEG

-1425 KDDDFKSYK
+1425 KDDDLKSYK
-1434 DCVAKYL
+1434 DRVAKYL

-1463 QRYIDAFYAE
+1463 QRYINAFYAE

-1555 RIYGLTIGED
+1555 RVYGLIIGED

-1644 NATLAEAK
+1644 NATPAEAK

-1700 VNITYDGVYTPVKVE
+1700 VNNTYNGVYTPVKVE

-1778 AMENLQN
+1778 AMKDLQN

-1799 LIASYQHS
+1799 LIASYQHAS
-1807 STVLEESSYKQV
+1807 
-1819 GNEVFV
+1819 EVREHSDWQGLGEMFYF
-1825 LERGKS
+1825 EGGKS

-1838 LFFNVA
+1838 LFFNEA
-1844 SEKAEEVSGVLE
+1844 SEKAEVVSDVLE

-1874 QVESYKDGCLYDA
+1874 QVESYKDGCLNEA
-1887 YAKLAVA
+1887 YAKLATVEA
-1894 EVFGAWYETT
+1894 FGAWKETLS
-1904 QVYQSNVWGAR
+1904 VYQSNVFSAR
-1915 SAMENSFDKSG
+1915 YDMEKSFNKSG
-1926 TKIYDEDG
+1926 TNIYDEDNT
-1934 ALREQFDNLKLACR
+1934 LWEQFNNLERACQ
-1948 NFDNYLTS
+1948 NFDNYR
-1956 ENGRIDLILPTKDI
+1956 NFVDIYRILPTKDI

-1978 DGSVAVVK
+1978 DGSEAWQK
-1986 PINYPKDEEY
+1986 EINYSKDEEY

-2101 ENFTVSAEDNNGV
+2101 ENLTVSAEDNNGV

-2129 CQMDIVLPAGMTVVG
+2129 CQMDIILPAGMTVVG

-2156 YSKDINGVH
+2156 YSKDIDGVH

-2173 NNSFPNG
+2173 NNCFTNG

-2189 GGSIDKVALDNVIF
+2189 GGSIDKVALDKVIF

-2215 NDATGING
+2215 SDATGISS
-2223 METEGSLKQKIY
+2223 MEAEGSLKQKIY

>member
-65 MLQRATFTDNAK
+65 MLQPATFTDNAK

-86 YAPGVAFTIDSD
+86 YAPGVAFTIDGA

-120 KFTLIFDF
+120 KFTLLFDF
-128 AAPVKELGAQLG
+128 AAPVKELSAQLG

-145 TSDYFRR
+145 TSEYFRT
-152 TDAWTKGKDGKPSL
+152 TDAWKKGNDEKPSL

-191 HLWQGKNS
+191 HLWQGEKS
-199 PELRALTDGIAALAK
+199 PELRALTDGIGALAD
-214 VVEKANDNENAYFS
+214 VVEKANVNENSYKSALDAYTD
-228 AQNAYEAAEY
+228 AKR
-238 QFRSF
+238 QFDGF
-243 SSTWYTVAEEIR
+243 YWTWYYTDKAMKE
-255 ATYQADY
+255 TYQADY
-262 NKIQQ
+262 DKIKKD
-267 SINDFKALAREKY
+267 IEDFGTLAKQKY
-280 DAGEAKEL
+280 DAGAAKEL
-288 KTAEFTENFNRMLN
+288 KTAEFTENFNRQFNTLK
-302 ELEANIG
+302 ANIG
-309 VSDAAWINIYAVY
+309 TSGNAWLNISATY
-322 QDGLRVFNAAQE
+322 QDGLRSFNAAQE
-334 EIHTQMPDDGNYA
+334 EIHTQMPDDGYYA
-347 DWNEEALNAMRSAWK
+347 DWNAEALDAMRKEWK

-380 LEENFRTLKEAQ
+380 QEEYFRTLTEAQ
-392 VVVINATK
+392 VADINATK
-400 DEYLAKHVD
+400 DKYLAKHAD
-409 AEAKKAA
+409 AEAKKRA
-416 ADQLLSAL
+416 ADQLLAAL
-424 EDGFQSLGDDFQYLE
+424 EDDFQYLE

-461 LKDKVAK
+461 LKDKVDK

-480 YDADRDAIQAKISS
+480 YAADCDAIQAKINS

-533 AKMKPADEKDTYDVA
+533 AKMKPAAEKDTYDVA

-562 DEIKAAVEKSYQEKM
+562 DEIKAAVEKSYQEKT

-596 IGKYQDDAT
+596 VVKYQNDAT
-605 AALDRYDVVSTA
+605 AALDRYNVVNTA
-617 IKDYEAA
+617 IKDYKAA
-624 LTTLRGTVGP
+624 LATLCVTVGP

-647 GKTYGERITKLQ
+647 GKTYGERIAKLQ

-675 LDADLLAALLAVQLK
+675 LDAEHLAALLAVQLK

-704 ANDKVN
+704 AKDKVN

-721 AMYDAASKVVDAI
+721 AMYDAASEIVDAI

-819 SALLGRV
+819 SELLTRV
-826 DEQKAHVNAE
+826 NAQKDHVNAE
-836 NQAYTDFIGNQY
+836 KQAYTNFIGNQSY
-848 YYYPKGAEL
+848 YYATGAEL

-865 KKAFVIPGESIDPQ
+865 KNAFVIPGESIDPQ

-898 AKEILQ
+898 ANEILQ

-918 KGITSRLSDLQLEA
+918 KGITSRLNDLQREA
-932 NALKAMATDSTAN
+932 EALKEMATDSTAN
-945 YNAYQKLKENFDG
+945 YNAYQELKRNIAEQGIMIWRGYDYYGRDYMEYFDG
-958 QKIDIWN
+958 FAN
-965 YTYGSGYY
+965 
-973 AREDYSTHYGFVS
+973 
-986 AFDAV
+986 AFDAARKYV
-991 RTRINQKTDGTNAD
+991 NQFTDRTNAA
-1005 YYRGLLAYPDGVH
+1005 YYLGLIANPDGVH
-1018 FKEREAIKQAIE
+1018 YKECKSIEQAIE
-1030 DAYKAGKAWTGTLK
+1030 DAYKAGKAWTGDLK

-1051 YEPVLNTEIVRRMT
+1051 FEPVLNTGIVRRMT
-1065 DLSNVLKMLP
+1065 DLSNVLQMLP
-1075 KQAYNDKTNY
+1075 KQAYNDHTNY
-1085 YTQVDEGNKC
+1085 KTQVDELNKR
-1095 QTLWDEVNG
+1095 QALWDEVNG

-1121 QLGDLLKRIKEQK
+1121 KLGDLLKRIKEQK
-1134 ALVVKYYAE
+1134 ALVEKYYAE

-1150 SDVSKAY
+1150 SMVSEAY
-1157 RRIETELGG
+1157 RSIKLELDG

-1177 NAAIAGDN
+1177 NAVIAGDN
-1185 LTRYNTFCEKV
+1185 LTRYNTFCAKV
-1196 QETENK
+1196 QETEDK

-1241 ALIKNLKDDAAATY
+1241 ALIKNLKDEAAATY

-1263 WDIAEA
+1263 WDIDEA
-1269 NAKKAQEYTDQIE
+1269 NAAKAMEYTAQIE
-1282 AYKKELDLAVNTA
+1282 AYKKDLDLAVNTA

-1316 EKVASYDKNVRD
+1316 EKVAGFDKNVRD

-1356 DNDWNFFGMV
+1356 DADWSFFGMV
-1366 PNLLVADLEQAAQ
+1366 PNLLVADLEQAAKD
-1379 NEWKALYEG
+1379 EWKALYEG

-1425 KDDDFKSYK
+1425 KDDDLKSYK
-1434 DCVAKYL
+1434 DRVAKYL

-1531 SAFNQVKRWQA
+1531 STFDQVKRWQA

-1555 RIYGLTIGED
+1555 RVYGLTIGED

-1608 LDNLTGTAA
+1608 LDNLTGAAA

-1632 KELDDLLKEFDE
+1632 KELDDLLKEFGE
-1644 NATLAEAK
+1644 NATPAEAK

-1680 EGVANSLEM
+1680 EGVASSLGT
-1689 LVSQAESGYSA
+1689 LVSQAESAYDD
-1700 VNITYDGVYTPVKVE
+1700 VNTTYDGVYTPVKVE

-1738 DEIVTYKTKVI
+1738 DEIVTYKTKII
-1749 HLLNVLID
+1749 HILNVLID

-1778 AMENLQN
+1778 AMKDLQN

-1799 LIASYQHS
+1799 LIASYQHAS
-1807 STVLEESSYKQV
+1807 
-1819 GNEVFV
+1819 EVHALSEWQGLGEMFYF
-1825 LERGKS
+1825 EGGKS
-1831 YMENYEK
+1831 YIENYEK

-1844 SEKAEEVSGVLE
+1844 SEKAEEVSDVLE

-1874 QVESYKDGCLYDA
+1874 QVESYKDGCLDEA
-1887 YAKLAVA
+1887 YAKLAVVEA
-1894 EVFGAWYETT
+1894 FGAWKET
-1904 QVYQSNVWGAR
+1904 QSVYQSKVYTAR
-1915 SAMENSFDKSG
+1915 YDMEKSFNKSG
-1926 TKIYDEDG
+1926 TNIYDEDNT
-1934 ALREQFDNLKLACR
+1934 LWEQFNNLERACQ
-1948 NFDNYLTS
+1948 NFDNYR
-1956 ENGRIDLILPTKDI
+1956 NFVDIYRILPTKDI

-1978 DGSVAVVK
+1978 DGSEAGQK
-1986 PINYPKDEEY
+1986 EINYSKDEEY

-2087 PSLGGSLN
+2087 PSLGGTLN

-2101 ENFTVSAEDNNGV
+2101 ENLTVSAEDNNGV

-2129 CQMDIVLPAGMTVVG
+2129 CQMDIILPAGMTVVG

-2156 YSKDINGVH
+2156 YSKDIDGVH

-2173 NNSFPNG
+2173 NNCFTNG

-2189 GGSIDKVALDNVIF
+2189 GGSIDKVALDKVIF

-2215 NDATGING
+2215 SDATGISG
-2223 METEGSLKQKIY
+2223 MEAEGSLKQKIY

>member
-15 APVAALADAD
+15 ASVAALADAD

-52 EVSIEKELAPGKY
+52 EVSIEKELAPGEYK
-65 MLQRATFTDNAK
+65 LQDAPELFTDNAK

-86 YAPGVAFTIDSD
+86 YAPGVAFTIDGD

-120 KFTLIFDF
+120 KFILIFDF
-128 AAPVKELGAQLG
+128 AAPVKELSAQLG

-145 TSDYFRR
+145 TSEYFRT
-152 TDAWTKGKDGKPSL
+152 TDAWKKGNDEKPSL

-424 EDGFQSLGDDFQYLE
+424 EDDFQYLE

-819 SALLGRV
+819 SELLGRV

-1065 DLSNVLKMLP
+1065 DLSNVPKMLP

-1185 LTRYNTFCEKV
+1185 LIRYNTFCEKV

-1241 ALIKNLKDDAAATY
+1241 ALIKNLKDDAASTY

-1504 VTERIKAAQEYYG
+1504 VTERIKAAQ
-1517 AFNVASSRIEANIA
+1517 
-1531 SAFNQVKRWQA
+1531 
-1542 DLTRQNAS
+1542 
-1550 QEMSK
+1550 
-1555 RIYGLTIGED
+1555 
-1565 KQWYDCHS
+1565 
-1573 IKILSIDG
+1573 
-1581 IYNAAN
+1581 
-1587 QAEVDAIKADIVAIE
+1587 
-1602 TQKREA
+1602 
-1608 LDNLTGTAA
+1608 
-1617 DEVKAYYDEHCKNLA
+1617 
-1632 KELDDLLKEFDE
+1632 
-1644 NATLAEAK
+1644 
-1652 KDAGLLALE
+1652 
-1661 KKVAQARM
+1661 ARM

-1680 EGVANSLEM
+1680 EGVASSLEM
-1689 LVSQAESGYSA
+1689 LVSQAELSYSD

-1720 DACREELDGVKN
+1720 DACRNELDGVKN

-1778 AMENLQN
+1778 AMKDLQN

-1825 LERGKS
+1825 FERGKS

-1874 QVESYKDGCLYDA
+1874 QVESYKDGSLKDA
-1887 YAKLAVA
+1887 YAKLETV
-1894 EVFGAWYETT
+1894 EVLGAWYETK
-1904 QVYQSNVWGAR
+1904 QVYQFNVL
-1915 SAMENSFDKSG
+1915 SALYDMEKSFHKSG

-1934 ALREQFDNLKLACR
+1934 ALRKQFDNLKLAKQ
-1948 NFDNYLTS
+1948 NFDNYLAFG
-1956 ENGRIDLILPTKDI
+1956 EMGQIDLILPTKDI

-2101 ENFTVSAEDNNGV
+2101 ENLTVSAEDNNGV

-2129 CQMDIVLPAGMTVVG
+2129 CQMDIILPAGMTVVG

-2173 NNSFPNG
+2173 NNSFTNG

-2189 GGSIDKVALDNVIF
+2189 GGSIDKVALDKVIF

-2215 NDATGING
+2215 SDATGISG
-2223 METEGSLKQKIY
+2223 MEAEGSLKQKIY

>member
-52 EVSIEKELAPGKY
+52 EVSIEKELAPGEYK
-65 MLQRATFTDNAK
+65 LQPATFTDNAK

-86 YAPGVAFTIDSD
+86 YAPGVAFTIDGD

-128 AAPVKELGAQLG
+128 AAPVKELSAQLG

-145 TSDYFRR
+145 TSDYFRT
-152 TDAWTKGKDGKPSL
+152 TDAWKKGNDEKPSL

-191 HLWQGKNS
+191 HLWQGENS
-199 PELRALTDGIAALAK
+199 PELRALTDGIGALAD
-214 VVEKANDNENAYFS
+214 VVEKANVNENSYKSAWDAYTD
-228 AQNAYEAAEY
+228 AKR
-238 QFRSF
+238 QFDGF
-243 SSTWYTVAEEIR
+243 YWTWYYTDKAMKE
-255 ATYQADY
+255 TYQADY
-262 NKIQQ
+262 DKIKKD
-267 SINDFKALAREKY
+267 IEDFGTLAKQKY
-280 DAGEAKEL
+280 NAGAANEL
-288 KTAEFTENFNRMLN
+288 KTDEFTENFSRQFNKLK
-302 ELEANIG
+302 ANIG
-309 VSDAAWINIYAVY
+309 TSGNAWLNISATY
-322 QDGLRVFNAAQE
+322 QDGLSSFNAAQE

-347 DWNEEALNAMRSAWK
+347 DWNEEALNAMRKEWK

-380 LEENFRTLKEAQ
+380 QEKKFRTLKEEQ
-392 VVVINATK
+392 VLEINAIK
-400 DEYLAKHVD
+400 DKYLAKYAD

-416 ADQLLSAL
+416 ADQLLADL
-424 EDGFQSLGDDFQYLE
+424 EDDFQYLE
-439 KSDDVNQKYA
+439 KSEDVNLKYA

-455 RTAINA
+455 RTAIDA
-461 LKDKVAK
+461 LKGKVDK

-519 TGLQKKLDDAKAAV
+519 TGLQKQLDDAKAAV
-533 AKMKPADEKDTYDVA
+533 AKMKPAAKDDTYDVA

-562 DEIKAAVEKSYQEKM
+562 DQIKAAVEKGYQEKT

-596 IGKYQDDAT
+596 VVKYQDDAT
-605 AALDRYDVVSTA
+605 AALARYDVVNTA
-617 IKDYEAA
+617 IKDYEDA
-624 LTTLRGTVGP
+624 LATLRKTVGP

-675 LDADLLAALLAVQLK
+675 LDAEHLAALLAVQLK
-690 ETILTDAQALNAAF
+690 ETILTDAQALNDAF

-743 VPYEYYNVTWTE
+743 VPYTYYDVTWTE

-772 EASTNTQKAKIQA
+772 EANTNTQKAKIQA
-785 VAATKDDITEDNAV
+785 VAATEDDITEDNAV

-819 SALLGRV
+819 SELLTRV
-826 DEQKAHVNAE
+826 NAQKAHVNAE
-836 NQAYTDFIGNQY
+836 KQAYTDFLGNQY
-848 YYYPKGAEL
+848 YYYPTGAEL

-865 KKAFVIPGESIDPQ
+865 KNAFVIPGESIAPQ

-885 KLEALKA
+885 KLDALKA

-904 ESCKDSYDAEGHVV
+904 ESCKDSYDADGHVV
-918 KGITSRLSDLQLEA
+918 KGITSRLYDLQLEA
-932 NALKAMATDSTAN
+932 NALKKLATDSTAN
-945 YNAYQKLKENFDG
+945 YDAYQELKRNIAE
-958 QKIDIWN
+958 QEIKIW
-965 YTYGSGYY
+965 YGYSYWGG
-973 AREDYSTHYGFVS
+973 DYLDYRHGFAD

-991 RTRINQKTDGTNAD
+991 RMYVNRFTDGTNAA
-1005 YYRGLLAYPDGVH
+1005 YYLGLIANPDGVH
-1018 FKEREAIKQAIE
+1018 YKECKNIEQAIE

-1051 YEPVLNTEIVRRMT
+1051 YEPVLNTGIVSRMT
-1065 DLSNVLKMLP
+1065 DLSNVLKMIP
-1075 KQAYNDKTNY
+1075 KQANDDHANY
-1085 YTQVDEGNKC
+1085 YTQVDELNKR
-1095 QTLWDEVNG
+1095 QALWDEVNG

-1134 ALVVKYYAE
+1134 ALVEKYYAE

-1150 SDVSKAY
+1150 VTVSEAY
-1157 RRIETELGG
+1157 RDIKIKLDG

-1177 NAAIAGDN
+1177 NAVIAGDN
-1185 LTRYNTFCEKV
+1185 LTRYNTFCAKV

-1255 AETTSPAL
+1255 AKTTSPAL
-1263 WDIAEA
+1263 WDIDEA
-1269 NAKKAQEYTDQIE
+1269 NAAKAMEYTAQIE
-1282 AYKKELDLAVNTA
+1282 AYKKDLDLAVNTA

-1356 DNDWNFFGMV
+1356 DADWNIFGMV
-1366 PNLLVADLEQAAQ
+1366 PNLLVADLEQAAKD
-1379 NEWKALYEG
+1379 EWKALYEG

-1398 EGDDRYAGAKADNEK
+1398 EGDDRYAGAKADSEK

-1425 KDDDFKSYK
+1425 KDDDLKAYK
-1434 DCVAKYL
+1434 DRVAKYL

-1463 QRYIDAFYAE
+1463 QRYINAFYTE

-1495 DQLTIDYNT
+1495 DQLTIDYNI
-1504 VTERIKAAQEYYG
+1504 VTERIKAAQDYYG

-1531 SAFNQVKRWQA
+1531 STFEQVKRWQA

-1555 RIYGLTIGED
+1555 RVYGLTIGED

-1587 QAEVDAIKADIVAIE
+1587 LAEVDAIKADIVAIE

-1644 NATLAEAK
+1644 NATPAEAK

-1680 EGVANSLEM
+1680 EGVASSLEM
-1689 LVSQAESGYSA
+1689 LVSQAESGYSD
-1700 VNITYDGVYTPVKVE
+1700 VNITYDQVYTPVKVE

-1720 DACREELDGVKN
+1720 DACRNELDGVKN

-1749 HLLNVLID
+1749 HLLNGLID

-1778 AMENLQN
+1778 AMKDLQD

-1799 LIASYQHS
+1799 LIASYQHVS
-1807 STVLEESSYKQV
+1807 
-1819 GNEVFV
+1819 EVREYSDWQGLGEMFYF
-1825 LERGKS
+1825 EGGKS

-1838 LFFNVA
+1838 LFFNVV
-1844 SEKAEEVSGVLE
+1844 SEKAEVVSGVLE

-1874 QVESYKDGCLYDA
+1874 QVESYKDGCLNEA
-1887 YAKLAVA
+1887 YAKLATVEA
-1894 EVFGAWYETT
+1894 FGAWKET
-1904 QVYQSNVWGAR
+1904 QSVYQSKVNTAR
-1915 SAMENSFDKSG
+1915 YDMENSFNKSG
-1926 TKIYDEDG
+1926 TNIYDEDNS
-1934 ALREQFDNLKLACR
+1934 LWEQFNNLERACQR
-1948 NFDNYLTS
+1948 FDSYLNFADIY
-1956 ENGRIDLILPTKDI
+1956 RILPTKDI

-1978 DGSVAVVK
+1978 DGTEAWQK
-1986 PINYPKDEEY
+1986 EINYSKDEEY

-2003 TSESLVESMNA
+2003 TSQSLVESMNA
-2014 LRTSIEE
+2014 LRASVEE

-2066 DGKISIA
+2066 DGKIS
-2073 DVTLIAAKVTNGLW
+2073 
-2087 PSLGGSLN
+2087 
-2095 APMVGS
+2095 MVSG
-2101 ENFTVSAEDNNGV
+2101 
-2114 QRIAINLE
+2114 R
-2122 NRKDYVA
+2122 RWVA
-2129 CQMDIVLPAGMTVVG
+2129 V
-2144 ESVGNRANGHAL
+2144 
-2156 YSKDINGVH
+2156 
-2165 RVVISTIE
+2165 
-2173 NNSFPNG
+2173 
-2180 SAILYLDVQ
+2180 
-2189 GGSIDKVALDNVIF
+2189 
-2203 AEANGRETTITG
+2203 
-2215 NDATGING
+2215 
-2223 METEGSLKQKIY
+2223 
-2235 TVGGQLLD
+2235 
-2243 KVKQGINIV
+2243 
-2252 RNANGK
+2252 
-2258 TQKVTG
+2258 
-2264 K
+2264 

>member
-65 MLQRATFTDNAK
+65 MLQPATFTDNAK

-86 YAPGVAFTIDSD
+86 YAPGVAFTIDGA

-179 IEKGDYEVYVKN
+179 IEKGDYDVYVKN

-199 PELRALTDGIAALAK
+199 PELRALAEGIGALAK

-424 EDGFQSLGDDFQYLE
+424 EDDFQYLE

-480 YDADRDAIQAKISS
+480 YDADRDAIQAKINS

-533 AKMKPADEKDTYDVA
+533 AKMKPAAEGDTYDMA

-562 DEIKAAVEKSYQEKM
+562 DEIKAAVEKGYQEKT

-596 IGKYQDDAT
+596 VGKYQDDAT
-605 AALDRYDVVSTA
+605 AAMARYDVMNTA
-617 IKDYEAA
+617 IKDYKGA
-624 LTTLRGTVGP
+624 LATLRATVGT

-734 KADIDKYKG
+734 KADIDEYKG

-772 EASTNTQKAKIQA
+772 EANANTQKAKIQA
-785 VAATKDDITEDNAV
+785 VAATEDDITEDNAV

-819 SALLGRV
+819 SELLTRV
-826 DEQKAHVNAE
+826 NAQKAHVNAE
-836 NQAYTDFIGNQY
+836 KQAYTDFIGNQY

-865 KKAFVIPGESIDPQ
+865 KNAFVIPGESIDPQ

-918 KGITSRLSDLQLEA
+918 KGITSRLNDLQLEA
-932 NALKAMATDSTAN
+932 NALKALAIDSTAN
-945 YNAYQKLKENFDG
+945 YDAYQKLKDNFVG
-958 QKIDIWN
+958 QRIDIWN
-965 YTYGSGYY
+965 YSSWG
-973 AREDYSTHYGFVS
+973 RDYTTTHYGFAN

-991 RTRINQKTDGTNAD
+991 RTRINQKTNGTNAA
-1005 YYRGLLAYPDGVH
+1005 YYLSLLAYPDGVH
-1018 FKEREAIKQAIE
+1018 FKERQAIE
-1030 DAYKAGKAWTGTLK
+1030 QAIEAAYKAGKAWTGSFK
-1044 YNSYTYK
+1044 YNYNTYK
-1051 YEPVLNTEIVRRMT
+1051 NEPELNTGIARRMT

-1075 KQAYNDKTNY
+1075 KQAYNDYTNNS
-1085 YTQVDEGNKC
+1085 TQVDEGNKC
-1095 QTLWDEVNG
+1095 QALWDEVNG

-1121 QLGDLLKRIKEQK
+1121 KLGDLLKRIKEQK
-1134 ALVVKYYAE
+1134 TLVEKYYAE
-1143 GLTTTNN
+1143 GLTTTNHKT
-1150 SDVSKAY
+1150 VSEAY
-1157 RRIETELGG
+1157 RSIKLKLDE

-1177 NAAIAGDN
+1177 NGAIAGDN
-1185 LTRYNTFCEKV
+1185 LTRYNTFCAKV
-1196 QETENK
+1196 QETEDK

-1241 ALIKNLKDDAAATY
+1241 VLIKDLKDEAAATY
-1255 AETTSPAL
+1255 ANTTSPAL
-1263 WDIAEA
+1263 WDIEEA
-1269 NAKKAQEYTDQIE
+1269 NAKKAQKYTDQIE

-1356 DNDWNFFGMV
+1356 DDDWSFFGMV

-1425 KDDDFKSYK
+1425 KDDDLKSYK

-1441 TPATELAAKAA
+1441 TPATELAAKTA

-1463 QRYIDAFYAE
+1463 QRYINAFYAE

-1495 DQLTIDYNT
+1495 EQLTIDYNI

-1555 RIYGLTIGED
+1555 RVYGLIIGED

-1644 NATLAEAK
+1644 NATPAEAK

-1689 LVSQAESGYSA
+1689 LVSQAELSYSN

-1720 DACREELDGVKN
+1720 DACRNELDGVKN

-1778 AMENLQN
+1778 AMKDLQD
-1785 AYDALVAEQTRVKE
+1785 AYDALVAEQSRVKE

-1807 STVLEESSYKQV
+1807 SNVLEMSSGVEIEGDFFVFES
-1819 GNEVFV
+1819 
-1825 LERGKS
+1825 GKS

-1887 YAKLAVA
+1887 YAKLAMA
-1894 EVFGAWYETT
+1894 EVFGAYNETY
-1904 QVYQSNVWGAR
+1904 QVYRNNVWGAY
-1915 SAMENSFDKSG
+1915 SAMQNSFYKSG

-1934 ALREQFDNLKLACR
+1934 ALREQFDNLKLAKQ
-1948 NFDNYLTS
+1948 NFDNYLDFH
-1956 ENGRIDLILPTKDI
+1956 GCDRILPTKDI

-1978 DGSVAVVK
+1978 DGSEAGQK
-1986 PINYPKDEEY
+1986 EINYSKDEEY

-2036 TDDYLAVLNAL
+2036 TDDYLTVLNAV

-2101 ENFTVSAEDNNGV
+2101 ENLTVSAEDNNGV

-2156 YSKDINGVH
+2156 YSKDIDGVH

-2173 NNSFPNG
+2173 NNCFTNG

-2189 GGSIDKVALDNVIF
+2189 GGSIDKVALDKVIF
-2203 AEANGRETTITG
+2203 AEANGRETYITG
-2215 NDATGING
+2215 SDATGING
-2223 METEGSLKQKIY
+2223 MEAEGSLKQKIY

>member
-52 EVSIEKELAPGKY
+52 EVSIEKELAPGNY

-86 YAPGVAFTIDSD
+86 YAPEVAFTIEGD
-98 APAKVKVKV
+98 APAKVRVKV
-107 RAVTPGEFKFSGV
+107 RAVTPDEFKFSGV

-128 AAPVKELGAQLG
+128 AASVKELGAQLG

-179 IEKGDYEVYVKN
+179 IEKGDYDVYVKN

-199 PELRALTDGIAALAK
+199 PELRALAEGIGALAK
-214 VVEKANDNENAYFS
+214 VVEAANDNENAYHS
-228 AQNAYEAAEY
+228 ARNSYEAAEY
-238 QFRSF
+238 QLRNFYS
-243 SSTWYTVAEEIR
+243 WYAAAEEIQ
-255 ATYQADY
+255 AAYQADY
-262 NKIQQ
+262 NKLQQ
-267 SINDFKALAREKY
+267 SITDFKVLAQQKY
-280 DAGEAKEL
+280 NAGTAKEL
-288 KTAEFTENFNRMLN
+288 KTDEFTENFNRMLN
-302 ELEANIG
+302 ELGTNIG
-309 VSDAAWINIYAVY
+309 ASGDAWRNIKYVY

-347 DWNEEALNAMRSAWK
+347 DWNAEALNAMRSAWK

-380 LEENFRTLKEAQ
+380 LEEDFRTLKEAQ

-400 DEYLAKHVD
+400 DEYRAKHID

-416 ADQLLSAL
+416 ADQLLADL
-424 EDGFQSLGDDFQYLE
+424 EDDFQYLE

-449 NRVKEI
+449 SRVKEI

-480 YDADRDAIQAKISS
+480 YDADRDAIQAKINS

-533 AKMKPADEKDTYDVA
+533 AKMKPAAEGDTYDVA

-562 DEIKAAVEKSYQEKM
+562 DEIKAAVEKGYQEKT
-577 LTETVRGD
+577 LTETVRGG

-596 IGKYQDDAT
+596 VVKYQDDAT
-605 AALDRYDVVSTA
+605 AAMDRYDVVSTA

-819 SALLGRV
+819 SELLGRV

-1644 NATLAEAK
+1644 NATPAEAK

-1661 KKVAQARM
+1661 KKVAQTRM

-1680 EGVANSLEM
+1680 EGVASSLEK

-1700 VNITYDGVYTPVKVE
+1700 VNNTYDGVYTPVKVE

-1749 HLLNVLID
+1749 HLLNGLID

-1778 AMENLQN
+1778 AMKDLQN

-1799 LIASYQHS
+1799 LIASYQHA
-1807 STVLEESSYKQV
+1807 STVLEMSSWQQV
-1819 GNEVFV
+1819 GNEVFEF
-1825 LERGKS
+1825 ERGKS

-1844 SEKAEEVSGVLE
+1844 SEKAEEVSDVLE

-1874 QVESYKDGCLYDA
+1874 QVESYKDGSLYEA
-1887 YAKLAVA
+1887 YAKLAMA
-1894 EVFGAWYETT
+1894 EVFGAWNETK
-1904 QVYQSNVWGAR
+1904 QVYQDNVWGAR
-1915 SAMENSFDKSG
+1915 SAMENSFYKSG
-1926 TKIYDEDG
+1926 TNIYDEDG
-1934 ALREQFDNLKLACR
+1934 ALREQFDNLELACQ
-1948 NFDNYLTS
+1948 NFDNYL
-1956 ENGRIDLILPTKDI
+1956 NFVDIYRILPTKDI

-1978 DGSVAVVK
+1978 DGSEAWQK
-1986 PINYPKDEEY
+1986 EINYSKDEEY

-2087 PSLGGSLN
+2087 PSLGGTLN

-2101 ENFTVSAEDNNGV
+2101 ENLTVSAEDNNGV

-2129 CQMDIVLPAGMTVVG
+2129 CQMDIILPAGMTVVG

-2156 YSKDINGVH
+2156 YSKDIDGVH

-2173 NNSFPNG
+2173 NNCFTNG

-2189 GGSIDKVALDNVIF
+2189 GGSIDKVALDKVIF

-2215 NDATGING
+2215 SDATGISG
-2223 METEGSLKQKIY
+2223 MEAEGSLKQKIY

>member
-65 MLQRATFTDNAK
+65 MLQRVTFTDNAK
-77 IVAVYKGKE
+77 IVVVYKGKE
-86 YAPGVAFTIDSD
+86 YAPEVAFTIEGD
-98 APAKVKVKV
+98 ASAKVRVKV

-120 KFTLIFDF
+120 KFTLLFDF
-128 AAPVKELGAQLG
+128 AAPVKELSAQLG

-145 TSDYFRR
+145 TSDYFRT
-152 TDAWTKGKDGKPSL
+152 TDAWKKGKDGKPSL

-199 PELRALTDGIAALAK
+199 PELLALTNGIGALAK
-214 VVEKANDNENAYFS
+214 VVEDANNNENSYKSAWDAYTD
-228 AQNAYEAAEY
+228 AQS
-238 QFRSF
+238 QFNSF
-243 SSTWYTVAEEIR
+243 SWTWRYGDIAEEIK

-262 NKIQQ
+262 DKIQPY
-267 SINDFKALAREKY
+267 INDFKALAEQKY
-280 DAGEAKEL
+280 NAGTAKEL
-288 KTAEFTENFNRMLN
+288 KTDEFTENFNRMLN
-302 ELEANIG
+302 ELKANIG
-309 VSDAAWINIYAVY
+309 VSGAAWININAVY
-322 QDGLRVFNAAQE
+322 QDGLRIFNAAQE

-347 DWNEEALNAMRSAWK
+347 DWNAEALNAMRSAWK

-380 LEENFRTLKEAQ
+380 QEENFRTLKEAQ
-392 VVVINATK
+392 VLEINATK

-416 ADQLLSAL
+416 ADQLLADL
-424 EDGFQSLGDDFQYLE
+424 EDDFQYLE
-439 KSDDVNQKYA
+439 KSEDVNLKYA

-519 TGLQKKLDDAKAAV
+519 TGLQKQLDDAKAAV
-533 AKMKPADEKDTYDVA
+533 AKMKPAAEGDTYDMA

-562 DEIKAAVEKSYQEKM
+562 DEIKAAVEKGYQEKT

-596 IGKYQDDAT
+596 VVKYQDDAT
-605 AALDRYDVVSTA
+605 AAMARYDVVNTA
-617 IKDYEAA
+617 IKDYKDA
-624 LTTLRGTVGP
+624 LATLRATVGT

-690 ETILTDAQALNAAF
+690 ETILTDAQALNDAF

-734 KADIDKYKG
+734 KADIDEYKG

-761 YDELLQDLNDI
+761 YDELLQDLNEI
-772 EASTNTQKAKIQA
+772 EANANTQKAKIQA
-785 VAATKDDITEDNAV
+785 VAATEDDITEDNAV

-819 SALLGRV
+819 SELLTRV
-826 DEQKAHVNAE
+826 NAQKAHVNAE
-836 NQAYTDFIGNQY
+836 KQAYTDFIGNQY

-865 KKAFVIPGESIDPQ
+865 KNAFVIPGESIDPQ

-918 KGITSRLSDLQLEA
+918 KGITSRLNDLQLEA
-932 NALKAMATDSTAN
+932 NALKALAIDSTAN
-945 YNAYQKLKENFDG
+945 YDAYQKLKDNFVG
-958 QKIDIWN
+958 QRIDIWN
-965 YTYGSGYY
+965 YSSWG
-973 AREDYSTHYGFVS
+973 RDYTTTHYGFAN

-991 RTRINQKTDGTNAD
+991 RTRINQKTNGTNAA
-1005 YYRGLLAYPDGVH
+1005 YYLSLLAYPDGVH
-1018 FKEREAIKQAIE
+1018 FKERQAIE
-1030 DAYKAGKAWTGTLK
+1030 QAIEAAYKAGKAWTGSFK
-1044 YNSYTYK
+1044 YNYNTYK
-1051 YEPVLNTEIVRRMT
+1051 NEPELNTGIARRMT

-1075 KQAYNDKTNY
+1075 KQAYNDYTNNS
-1085 YTQVDEGNKC
+1085 TQVDEGNKC
-1095 QTLWDEVNG
+1095 QALWDEVNG

-1121 QLGDLLKRIKEQK
+1121 KLGDLLKRIKEQK
-1134 ALVVKYYAE
+1134 ALVEKYYAE
-1143 GLTTTNN
+1143 GLTTTNHKT
-1150 SDVSKAY
+1150 VSEAY
-1157 RRIETELGG
+1157 RSIKLKLDE

-1177 NAAIAGDN
+1177 NGAIAGDN
-1185 LTRYNTFCEKV
+1185 LTRYNTFCAKV

-1241 ALIKNLKDDAAATY
+1241 ALIKNLKDEAAASY
-1255 AETTSPAL
+1255 AKTTSPAL

-1295 VRAKLEE
+1295 VRVKLEE

-1356 DNDWNFFGMV
+1356 DADWSFFGMV
-1366 PNLLVADLEQAAQ
+1366 PNLLVADLEQAAKD
-1379 NEWKALYEG
+1379 EWKALYEG

-1425 KDDDFKSYK
+1425 KDDDLKSYK
-1434 DCVAKYL
+1434 DRVAKNL

-1463 QRYIDAFYAE
+1463 QRYINAFYAE

-1555 RIYGLTIGED
+1555 RVYGLIIGED

-1587 QAEVDAIKADIVAIE
+1587 LAEVDAIKADIVAIE

-1632 KELDDLLKEFDE
+1632 KELDDLLKEFAE
-1644 NATLAEAK
+1644 NATPAEAK

-1680 EGVANSLEM
+1680 DGVASSLGT
-1689 LVSQAESGYSA
+1689 LVSQAELTYSN
-1700 VNITYDGVYTPVKVE
+1700 VNMTYDQVYAPVKVE

-1749 HLLNVLID
+1749 HLLNGLID

-1778 AMENLQN
+1778 AMKDLQN

-1799 LIASYQHS
+1799 LIASYQHAS
-1807 STVLEESSYKQV
+1807 
-1819 GNEVFV
+1819 EVREYSDWEGLGEMFYF
-1825 LERGKS
+1825 EGGKS

-1838 LFFNVA
+1838 QFFNEA
-1844 SEKAEEVSGVLE
+1844 SEKAEVVSDVLE

-1887 YAKLAVA
+1887 YAKLATVEA
-1894 EVFGAWYETT
+1894 FGAWKET
-1904 QVYQSNVWGAR
+1904 QSVYQSNVLSAR
-1915 SAMENSFDKSG
+1915 DAMEKSFNKSG
-1926 TKIYDEDG
+1926 TNIYDEDNT
-1934 ALREQFDNLKLACR
+1934 LWEQFNNLERACQ
-1948 NFDNYLTS
+1948 NFDNYR
-1956 ENGRIDLILPTKDI
+1956 NFVDIYRILPTKDI

-1978 DGSVAVVK
+1978 DGSEAWQK
-1986 PINYPKDEEY
+1986 EINYSKDEEY

-2036 TDDYLAVLNAL
+2036 TDDYLTVLNAV

-2101 ENFTVSAEDNNGV
+2101 ENLTVSAEDNNGV

-2156 YSKDINGVH
+2156 YSKDIDGVH

-2173 NNSFPNG
+2173 NNSFTNG

-2189 GGSIDKVALDNVIF
+2189 GGSIDKVALDKVIF

>member
-52 EVSIEKELAPGKY
+52 EVSIEKELVPGEYKLQDAPE
-65 MLQRATFTDNAK
+65 LFTDNAK

-86 YAPGVAFTIDSD
+86 YAPGVAFTIDGD
-98 APAKVKVKV
+98 APAKVRVKV

-120 KFTLIFDF
+120 KFILVFKF
-128 AAPVKELGAQLG
+128 ENLLKELDAQLG

-145 TSDYFRR
+145 TSKYFRN
-152 TDAWTKGKDGKPSL
+152 TDAWKKGEDGKPSL
-166 EMQVADYA
+166 EMQVSDYA
-174 SQLDI
+174 SQIAI
-179 IEKGDYEVYVKN
+179 IQNGDYEVYVKN
-191 HLWQGKNS
+191 HLWQGEDS
-199 PELRALTDGIAALAK
+199 PELHALADGIAALAK
-214 VVEKANDNENAYFS
+214 VVEKANDNENAYLR
-228 AQNAYEAAEY
+228 ARNTYEAAEY
-238 QFRSF
+238 RLRNFDS
-243 SSTWYTVAEEIR
+243 WYGADEEIQ

-262 NKIQQ
+262 DKLQ
-267 SINDFKALAREKY
+267 SYINDFKALALQKY
-280 DAGEAKEL
+280 NAGDAKEL
-288 KTAEFTENFNRMLN
+288 KTDEFAENFDSMLN
-302 ELEANIG
+302 KLKFNIG
-309 VSDAAWINIYAVY
+309 ASNDAWRNINAVY

-334 EIHTQMPDDGNYA
+334 EIHIQMPDDGYYA
-347 DWNEEALNAMRSAWK
+347 DWNAEALNAMRLAWK
-362 KVSDLYK
+362 EVSDLYK

-380 LEENFRTLKEAQ
+380 QEENFRTLKEAQ
-392 VVVINATK
+392 VDSINATK
-400 DEYLAKHVD
+400 DEYLAMHAD
-409 AEAKKAA
+409 AEAKKRA
-416 ADQLLSAL
+416 ADQLLADL
-424 EDGFQSLGDDFQYLE
+424 EDDFQYLE
-439 KSDDVNQKYA
+439 KSEDVNLKYA

-455 RTAINA
+455 RTAINV
-461 LKDKVAK
+461 LKDKVTT

-533 AKMKPADEKDTYDVA
+533 AKMKPAAKDDTYDVA
-548 AHFQK
+548 AHFPK

-562 DEIKAAVEKSYQEKM
+562 DEIKAAVEKGYQEKT

-596 IGKYQDDAT
+596 VVKYQDDAT
-605 AALDRYDVVSTA
+605 DALARYDVVNTA
-617 IKDYEAA
+617 IKEYEDA
-624 LTTLRGTVGP
+624 LTTLRATVGP

-669 SAAKEK
+669 SAAKEE

-785 VAATKDDITEDNAV
+785 VAATEDDITEDNAV

-819 SALLGRV
+819 SELLTRV
-826 DEQKAHVNAE
+826 DAQKAHVNAE
-836 NQAYTDFIGNQY
+836 TQAYTNFIGNQSY
-848 YYYPKGAEL
+848 YYATGAGL

-865 KKAFVIPGESIDPQ
+865 KDAFKIPGESIDPQ

-885 KLEALKA
+885 KLDALKA

-973 AREDYSTHYGFVS
+973 ARDNYSTHYGFVS

-991 RTRINQKTDGTNAD
+991 RTRINQKTNGTNAA
-1005 YYRGLLAYPDGVH
+1005 YYLGLLAYTDGVH
-1018 FKEREAIKQAIE
+1018 FKEREAIRQAIE
-1030 DAYKAGKAWTGTLK
+1030 DAYKAGKAWTGSLEYS
-1044 YNSYTYK
+1044 YNSYK
-1051 YEPVLNTEIVRRMT
+1051 YEPVLNTGIVRRMT

-1075 KQAYNDKTNY
+1075 KQAYNDCTNHS
-1085 YTQVDEGNKC
+1085 TQVDEGNQK
-1095 QTLWDEVNG
+1095 QELWDEVNG

-1121 QLGDLLKRIKEQK
+1121 KLGDLLKRIKEQK
-1134 ALVVKYYAE
+1134 ALVEKYYAE

-1150 SDVSKAY
+1150 SMVSEAY
-1157 RRIETELGG
+1157 RSIKFELDG

-1177 NAAIAGDN
+1177 NAVIAGDN
-1185 LTRYNTFCEKV
+1185 LTRYNTFCAKM
-1196 QETENK
+1196 QETEDK

-1241 ALIKNLKDDAAATY
+1241 ALIKDLKDDAADSY
-1255 AETTSPAL
+1255 AKTTSPAL
-1263 WDIAEA
+1263 WDIAED
-1269 NAKKAQEYTDQIE
+1269 NAKKAQKYTDQIE

-1356 DNDWNFFGMV
+1356 DGDWNFFGMV

-1425 KDDDFKSYK
+1425 KDDDLKAYK
-1434 DCVAKYL
+1434 DRVAKYL

-1555 RIYGLTIGED
+1555 RVYGLIIGED

-1644 NATLAEAK
+1644 NATPAEAK

-1680 EGVANSLEM
+1680 EGVASSLEM
-1689 LVSQAESGYSA
+1689 LVSQAELGYSA
-1700 VNITYDGVYTPVKVE
+1700 VNTTYDGVYAPVKVE

-1720 DACREELDGVKN
+1720 DAYRNELDGVKN

-1757 RMGATRMDII
+1757 RMGVTRTDIM

-1778 AMENLQN
+1778 AMKNLQN

-1807 STVLEESSYKQV
+1807 SELPETSSWQQV
-1819 GNEVFV
+1819 GNEVF
-1825 LERGKS
+1825 EFESDKS

-1844 SEKAEEVSGVLE
+1844 SEKAEVVSGVLE

-1887 YAKLAVA
+1887 YAKLAMVEA
-1894 EVFGAWYETT
+1894 FGAKYETKL
-1904 QVYQSNVWGAR
+1904 VYQSKVYTAR
-1915 SAMENSFDKSG
+1915 YDMENSFNKSG
-1926 TKIYDEDG
+1926 TNIYDEDYS
-1934 ALREQFDNLKLACR
+1934 LWEQFNNLERASQ
-1948 NFDNYLTS
+1948 NFNNYLDFVDIY
-1956 ENGRIDLILPTKDI
+1956 RILPTKDI

-1978 DGSVAVVK
+1978 DGSEAWQK
-1986 PINYPKDEEY
+1986 EINYSKDEEY

-2087 PSLGGSLN
+2087 PSLGGTLN

-2101 ENFTVSAEDNNGV
+2101 ENLTVSAEDNNGV

-2129 CQMDIVLPAGMTVVG
+2129 CQMDIILPAGMTVVG

-2156 YSKDINGVH
+2156 YSKDIDGVH

-2173 NNSFPNG
+2173 NNSFTNG

-2189 GGSIDKVALDNVIF
+2189 GGSIDKVALDKVIF

-2215 NDATGING
+2215 SDATGISG
-2223 METEGSLKQKIY
+2223 MEAEGSLKQKIY

>member
-52 EVSIEKELAPGKY
+52 EVSIEKELAPGEYK
-65 MLQRATFTDNAK
+65 LQDGPELFTDNAK

-86 YAPGVAFTIDSD
+86 YAPGVAFTIDGD

-120 KFTLIFDF
+120 KFILVFKF
-128 AAPVKELGAQLG
+128 ENLLKELDAQLG

-145 TSDYFRR
+145 TSKYFRN
-152 TDAWTKGKDGKPSL
+152 TDAWKKGEDGKPSL
-166 EMQVADYA
+166 EMQVSDYA
-174 SQLDI
+174 SQIAI
-179 IEKGDYEVYVKN
+179 IQNGDYEVYVKN
-191 HLWQGKNS
+191 HLWQGEDS
-199 PELRALTDGIAALAK
+199 PELHALADGIAALAK
-214 VVEKANDNENAYFS
+214 VVEKANDNENAYLR
-228 AQNAYEAAEY
+228 ARNTYEAAEY
-238 QFRSF
+238 RLRNFDS
-243 SSTWYTVAEEIR
+243 WYGADEEIQ

-262 NKIQQ
+262 DKLQ
-267 SINDFKALAREKY
+267 SYINDFKALALQKY
-280 DAGEAKEL
+280 NAGDAKEL
-288 KTAEFTENFNRMLN
+288 KTDEFAENFDSMLN
-302 ELEANIG
+302 KLKFNIG
-309 VSDAAWINIYAVY
+309 ASNDAWRNINAVY

-334 EIHTQMPDDGNYA
+334 EIHIQMPDDGNYA

-380 LEENFRTLKEAQ
+380 QEENFRTQKEAQ

-400 DEYLAKHVD
+400 DEYLAKHAD
-409 AEAKKAA
+409 AKAKKAA

-424 EDGFQSLGDDFQYLE
+424 EDDFQYLE

-475 IRTAS
+475 IRTAN
-480 YDADRDAIQAKISS
+480 YDADCDAIQTKISS

-519 TGLQKKLDDAKAAV
+519 TGLQKKLDDAKTAV
-533 AKMKPADEKDTYDVA
+533 AKMKPAAKGDTYDMA

-562 DEIKAAVEKSYQEKM
+562 DEIKAAVEKGYQEKT

-596 IGKYQDDAT
+596 VVKYQDDAT
-605 AALDRYDVVSTA
+605 AAMARYDVVNTA
-617 IKDYEAA
+617 IKNYKDA
-624 LTTLRGTVGP
+624 LATLCTTVGT

-704 ANDKVN
+704 ANDKDN

-734 KADIDKYKG
+734 KADIDQYKG
-743 VPYEYYNVTWTE
+743 VPYTYYGVTWTE

-761 YDELLQDLNDI
+761 YDELLQDLNEI
-772 EASTNTQKAKIQA
+772 EANTNTQKAKIQA
-785 VAATKDDITEDNAV
+785 VAATKDDITEANAV

-819 SALLGRV
+819 SELLTRV
-826 DEQKAHVNAE
+826 NEQKAHVNAE
-836 NQAYTDFIGNQY
+836 TQAYTDFIGNQSY
-848 YYYPKGAEL
+848 YYATGAGL

-865 KKAFVIPGESIDPQ
+865 KDAFKIPGESIDPQ

-918 KGITSRLSDLQLEA
+918 KGITSRLNDLQLEA

-973 AREDYSTHYGFVS
+973 ARDTYSTHYGFVS

-991 RTRINQKTDGTNAD
+991 RTRINQKTNGTNAA
-1005 YYRGLLAYPDGVH
+1005 YYLGLLAYTDGVH

-1030 DAYKAGKAWTGTLK
+1030 DAYKAGKAWTGSLEYS
-1044 YNSYTYK
+1044 YNSYK
-1051 YEPVLNTEIVRRMT
+1051 YEPVLNTGIVRRMT

-1075 KQAYNDKTNY
+1075 KQAYNDCTNY
-1085 YTQVDEGNKC
+1085 STQVDEGNQK
-1095 QTLWDEVNG
+1095 QKLWDEVNG

-1121 QLGDLLKRIKEQK
+1121 KLGDLLKRIKEQK
-1134 ALVVKYYAE
+1134 ALVEKYYAE

-1150 SDVSKAY
+1150 SMVSEAY
-1157 RRIETELGG
+1157 RSIKLELDG

-1177 NAAIAGDN
+1177 NAVIAGDN
-1185 LTRYNTFCEKV
+1185 LTRYNTFCAKV
-1196 QETENK
+1196 QETEDK

-1241 ALIKNLKDDAAATY
+1241 ALIKDLKDDAAATY

-1263 WDIAEA
+1263 WDIDEA
-1269 NAKKAQEYTDQIE
+1269 NAAKAMEYTAQIE
-1282 AYKKELDLAVNTA
+1282 AYKKDLDLAVNTA

-1316 EKVASYDKNVRD
+1316 EKVAGFDKNVRD

-1356 DNDWNFFGMV
+1356 DDDWSFFGMV
-1366 PNLLVADLEQAAQ
+1366 PNLLVADLEQAAKD
-1379 NEWKALYEG
+1379 EWKALYEG

-1425 KDDDFKSYK
+1425 KDDDLKSYK
-1434 DCVAKYL
+1434 DRVAKYL

-1463 QRYIDAFYAE
+1463 QRYINAFYAE

-1504 VTERIKAAQEYYG
+1504 VTERIKAAQNYYG

-1531 SAFNQVKRWQA
+1531 STFDQVKRWQA

-1632 KELDDLLKEFDE
+1632 KELDDLLKEFAG
-1644 NATLAEAK
+1644 NATPAEAK

-1680 EGVANSLEM
+1680 EGVASSLEM
-1689 LVSQAESGYSA
+1689 LVSQAESSYST
-1700 VNITYDGVYTPVKVE
+1700 VNNTYSEVYMPVKVE

-1720 DACREELDGVKN
+1720 DAYRNELDGVKN

-1757 RMGATRMDII
+1757 RMGATRTDIM

-1778 AMENLQN
+1778 AMKDLQS

-1799 LIASYQHS
+1799 LIASYQHVS
-1807 STVLEESSYKQV
+1807 
-1819 GNEVFV
+1819 EVREYSDWQGLGEMFYF
-1825 LERGKS
+1825 EGGKS

-1844 SEKAEEVSGVLE
+1844 SEKAEVVSGVLE

-1887 YAKLAVA
+1887 YAKLATVEA
-1894 EVFGAWYETT
+1894 FGAWKET
-1904 QVYQSNVWGAR
+1904 QSVYQSKVNTAR
-1915 SAMENSFDKSG
+1915 YDMENSFNKSG
-1926 TKIYDEDG
+1926 TNIYDEDNT
-1934 ALREQFDNLKLACR
+1934 LWEQFNNLERACQ
-1948 NFDNYLTS
+1948 NFDNYR
-1956 ENGRIDLILPTKDI
+1956 NFVDIYRILPTKDI

-1978 DGSVAVVK
+1978 DGSEAWQK
-1986 PINYPKDEEY
+1986 EINYSKDEEY

-2095 APMVGS
+2095 APMVGA
-2101 ENFTVSAEDNNGV
+2101 ENLTVSAEDNNGV

-2129 CQMDIVLPAGMTVVG
+2129 CQMDIILPAGMTVVG

-2156 YSKDINGVH
+2156 YSKDIDGVH

-2173 NNSFPNG
+2173 NNCFTNG

-2189 GGSIDKVALDNVIF
+2189 GGSIDKVALDKVIF

-2215 NDATGING
+2215 SDATGISG
-2223 METEGSLKQKIY
+2223 MEAEGSLKQKIY

>member
-32 WTGDDLTVSEDG
+32 WSGDDLTVSEDG

-86 YAPGVAFTIDSD
+86 YAPEVAFTIEGD
-98 APAKVKVKV
+98 APAKVRVKV

-179 IEKGDYEVYVKN
+179 IEKGDYDVYVKN

-199 PELRALTDGIAALAK
+199 PELRALAEGIGALAK

-424 EDGFQSLGDDFQYLE
+424 EDDFQYLE

-480 YDADRDAIQAKISS
+480 YDADRDAIQAKINS

-519 TGLQKKLDDAKAAV
+519 TGLQKQLDDAKAAV
-533 AKMKPADEKDTYDVA
+533 AKMKPAAKGDAYDVA

-562 DEIKAAVEKSYQEKM
+562 DQIKEAVEKAYQEKT
-577 LTETVRGD
+577 LTETARTD
-585 FQSQIDAAAMA
+585 FQQQIDAAAMS

-605 AALDRYDVVSTA
+605 AALDRYDVVNTA
-617 IKDYEAA
+617 IKDYKDA
-624 LTTLRGTVGP
+624 LATLRATVGT

-675 LDADLLAALLAVQLK
+675 LDAEHLAALLAVQLK
-690 ETILTDAQALNAAF
+690 ETILTDAQALNDAF

-734 KADIDKYKG
+734 KADIDEYKG

-772 EASTNTQKAKIQA
+772 EANANTQKAKIQA
-785 VAATKDDITEDNAV
+785 VAATEDDITEDNAV

-819 SALLGRV
+819 SELLTRV
-826 DEQKAHVNAE
+826 NAQKAHVNAE
-836 NQAYTDFIGNQY
+836 KQAYTDFIGNQ

-865 KKAFVIPGESIDPQ
+865 KNAFVIPGESIDPQ

-918 KGITSRLSDLQLEA
+918 KGITSRLNDLQLEA
-932 NALKAMATDSTAN
+932 NALKEMATDSTAN

-973 AREDYSTHYGFVS
+973 AKNYYSTHYGFVS

-991 RTRINQKTDGTNAD
+991 RTRINQKTDGTNAA

-1030 DAYKAGKAWTGTLK
+1030 DAYKAGKAWTGYTE
-1044 YNSYTYK
+1044 YSYSSYK
-1051 YEPVLNTEIVRRMT
+1051 YEPVLNKEIVRRMT

-1075 KQAYNDKTNY
+1075 KQAYDDCTNY
-1085 YTQVDEGNKC
+1085 KTQVYELNLK
-1095 QTLWDEVNG
+1095 QELWDEVNG

-1134 ALVVKYYAE
+1134 ALVEKYYAE

-1150 SDVSKAY
+1150 RMVSEAY
-1157 RRIETELGG
+1157 RSIKIELDG

-1177 NAAIAGDN
+1177 NAAIAEDN
-1185 LTRYNTFCEKV
+1185 LTRYNTFCTKV
-1196 QETENK
+1196 QETEDK

-1241 ALIKNLKDDAAATY
+1241 ALIKDLKDDAADTY
-1255 AETTSPAL
+1255 ANTTSPAL
-1263 WDIAEA
+1263 WDIAED
-1269 NAKKAQEYTDQIE
+1269 NAKKAQKYTDQIE

-1316 EKVASYDKNVRD
+1316 EKVAGFDKNVRD

-1398 EGDDRYAGAKADNEK
+1398 EGDDRYAGTKADNEK

-1425 KDDDFKSYK
+1425 KDDDLKSYK

-1463 QRYIDAFYAE
+1463 QRYINAFYAE

-1504 VTERIKAAQEYYG
+1504 VTERIKTAQEYYG

-1555 RIYGLTIGED
+1555 RVYGLIIGED

-1608 LDNLTGTAA
+1608 LDNLMGTAA

-1644 NATLAEAK
+1644 NATPAEAK

-1689 LVSQAESGYSA
+1689 LVSQAESSYSN

-1720 DACREELDGVKN
+1720 DACRNELDGVKN

-1778 AMENLQN
+1778 AMKDLQD
-1785 AYDALVAEQTRVKE
+1785 AYDALVAEQSRVKE

-1807 STVLEESSYKQV
+1807 SNVLEMSSGVEIEGDFFVFES
-1819 GNEVFV
+1819 
-1825 LERGKS
+1825 GKS

-1887 YAKLAVA
+1887 YAKLAMA
-1894 EVFGAWYETT
+1894 EVFGAYNETY
-1904 QVYQSNVWGAR
+1904 QVYRNNVWGAY
-1915 SAMENSFDKSG
+1915 SAMQNSFYKSG

-1934 ALREQFDNLKLACR
+1934 ALREQFDNLKLAKQ
-1948 NFDNYLTS
+1948 NFDNYLDFH
-1956 ENGRIDLILPTKDI
+1956 GCDRILPTKDI

-1978 DGSVAVVK
+1978 DGSEAGQK
-1986 PINYPKDEEY
+1986 EINYSKDEEY

-2047 LDPETLEGGK
+2047 LDSETLEGGK

-2101 ENFTVSAEDNNGV
+2101 ENLTVSAEDNNGV

-2129 CQMDIVLPAGMTVVG
+2129 CQMDIILPAGMTVVG

-2156 YSKDINGVH
+2156 YSKDIDGVH

-2173 NNSFPNG
+2173 NNCFTNG

-2189 GGSIDKVALDNVIF
+2189 GGSIDKVALDKVIF
-2203 AEANGRETTITG
+2203 AEANGRETYITG
-2215 NDATGING
+2215 SDATGING
-2223 METEGSLKQKIY
+2223 MEAEGSLKQKIY

>member
-32 WTGDDLTVSEDG
+32 WSGDDLTVSEDG

-86 YAPGVAFTIDSD
+86 YAPGVAFTIDGA

-334 EIHTQMPDDGNYA
+334 EIHTQMPDGGNYA
-347 DWNEEALNAMRSAWK
+347 DWNEEALNAMRLAWK
-362 KVSDLYK
+362 EVSDLYK
-369 TIDADKTKASE
+369 EIDADKTKASK
-380 LEENFRTLKEAQ
+380 LEKKFRTLKEDR
-392 VVVINATK
+392 VRGINATK
-400 DEYLAKHVD
+400 DDYLAKHAD

-416 ADQLLSAL
+416 ADQLLADL
-424 EDGFQSLGDDFQYLE
+424 KDDFQYLE
-439 KSDDVNQKYA
+439 ESDDVNLKYA

-461 LKDKVAK
+461 LRDKVDK
-468 DYKAPHN
+468 DYEAPHN
-475 IRTAS
+475 IRTAN

-519 TGLQKKLDDAKAAV
+519 TGLQKKLDDA
-533 AKMKPADEKDTYDVA
+533 T
-548 AHFQK
+548 
-553 TAAGLQKTI
+553 
-562 DEIKAAVEKSYQEKM
+562 
-577 LTETVRGD
+577 
-585 FQSQIDAAAMA
+585 AAMA
-596 IGKYQDDAT
+596 
-605 AALDRYDVVSTA
+605 RYDVVNTA
-617 IKDYEAA
+617 IKDYKDA
-624 LTTLRGTVGP
+624 LATLRATVGT

-690 ETILTDAQALNAAF
+690 ETILTDAQALNDAF

-734 KADIDKYKG
+734 KADIDEYKG

-761 YDELLQDLNDI
+761 YDELLQDLNEI
-772 EASTNTQKAKIQA
+772 EANANTQKAKIQA
-785 VAATKDDITEDNAV
+785 VAATEDDITEDNAV

-819 SALLGRV
+819 SELLTRV
-826 DEQKAHVNAE
+826 NAQKAHVNAE
-836 NQAYTDFIGNQY
+836 KQAYTDFIGNQY

-865 KKAFVIPGESIDPQ
+865 KNAFVIPGESIDPQ

-918 KGITSRLSDLQLEA
+918 KGITSRLNDLQLEA

-958 QKIDIWN
+958 QKIEIWN

-973 AREDYSTHYGFVS
+973 AKDYYSPHYGFVS

-1030 DAYKAGKAWTGTLK
+1030 DAYKAGKAWTGSLE
-1044 YNSYTYK
+1044 YSYSSYK
-1051 YEPVLNTEIVRRMT
+1051 YEPVLNTGIVRRMT
-1065 DLSNVLKMLP
+1065 DLSNVLKMIP
-1075 KQAYNDKTNY
+1075 KQAYNDCTNY
-1085 YTQVDEGNKC
+1085 KTQVYELNLK
-1095 QTLWDEVNG
+1095 QELWDEVNG

-1134 ALVVKYYAE
+1134 ALVEKYYAE

-1150 SDVSKAY
+1150 SMVSEAY
-1157 RRIETELGG
+1157 RSIKLELDG
-1166 LKAFIEGNSEY
+1166 LKAFIEGNSDY
-1177 NAAIAGDN
+1177 NAVIAGDN
-1185 LTRYNTFCEKV
+1185 LTRYNTFCAKV

-1202 YGEGTAQIAGYQNI
+1202 YGEGTAQIAGYQNV

-1241 ALIKNLKDDAAATY
+1241 ALIKNLKDEAADSY
-1255 AETTSPAL
+1255 AKTTSPAL
-1263 WDIAEA
+1263 WDIDEA
-1269 NAKKAQEYTDQIE
+1269 NAAKAMEYTAQIE

-1302 MLANLNDNQLAPAK
+1302 MLANLNDNQLTPAK

-1356 DNDWNFFGMV
+1356 DGDWNFFGMV

-1425 KDDDFKSYK
+1425 KDDDLKSYK

-1487 YDANIKNF
+1487 YDTNIKNF

-1644 NATLAEAK
+1644 NATPAEAK

-1661 KKVAQARM
+1661 KKVAQTRM

-1680 EGVANSLEM
+1680 EGVASSLEM
-1689 LVSQAESGYSA
+1689 LVSQAESSYST
-1700 VNITYDGVYTPVKVE
+1700 VNNTYDGVYTPVKVE

-1720 DACREELDGVKN
+1720 DACRNELDGVKN

-1757 RMGATRMDII
+1757 RMGATSMDII

-1778 AMENLQN
+1778 AMKDLQN

-1807 STVLEESSYKQV
+1807 STVLEESSWKQV

-1825 LERGKS
+1825 FERGKS

-1838 LFFNVA
+1838 QFFNVA

-1874 QVESYKDGCLYDA
+1874 QVESYKDGSLKDA
-1887 YAKLAVA
+1887 YAKLETV
-1894 EVFGAWYETT
+1894 EVLGAWYETK
-1904 QVYQSNVWGAR
+1904 QVYQFNVL
-1915 SAMENSFDKSG
+1915 SALYDMEKSFYKSG
-1926 TKIYDEDG
+1926 AKIYDEDG
-1934 ALREQFDNLKLACR
+1934 ALREQFDNLKLAQQ
-1948 NFDNYLTS
+1948 NFDNYLAFG
-1956 ENGRIDLILPTKDI
+1956 EMGQIDLILPTKDI

-1978 DGSVAVVK
+1978 DGSVAAVK

-2095 APMVGS
+2095 APMLGS
-2101 ENFTVSAEDNNGV
+2101 ENLTVSAEDNNGV

-2129 CQMDIVLPAGMTVVG
+2129 CQMDIILPAGMTVVG

-2156 YSKDINGVH
+2156 YSKDIDGVH

-2173 NNSFPNG
+2173 NNCFTNG

-2189 GGSIDKVALDNVIF
+2189 GGSIDKVALDRVIF

-2215 NDATGING
+2215 SDATGISG
-2223 METEGSLKQKIY
+2223 MEAEGSLKQKIY

>member
-15 APVAALADAD
+15 VPVAALADAD

-86 YAPGVAFTIDSD
+86 YAPEVAFTIEGD
-98 APAKVKVKV
+98 APAKVRVKV

-179 IEKGDYEVYVKN
+179 IEKGDYDVYVKN

-199 PELRALTDGIAALAK
+199 PELRALAEGIGALAK

-347 DWNEEALNAMRSAWK
+347 DWNAEALNAMRSAWK

-369 TIDADKTKASE
+369 TIDADKTKASK

-416 ADQLLSAL
+416 ADQLLADL
-424 EDGFQSLGDDFQYLE
+424 EDDFQYLE
-439 KSDDVNQKYA
+439 KSEDVNLKYA

-455 RTAINA
+455 RTAINT
-461 LKDKVAK
+461 LKAKVDK

-533 AKMKPADEKDTYDVA
+533 AKMKPAAEGDTYDMA

-553 TAAGLQKTI
+553 TAAGLQETI
-562 DEIKAAVEKSYQEKM
+562 DEIKAAVEKGYQEKT

-596 IGKYQDDAT
+596 VGKYQDDAT
-605 AALDRYDVVSTA
+605 AAMARYDVVNTA
-617 IKDYEAA
+617 IKDYKGA
-624 LTTLRGTVGP
+624 LATLRATVGT

-647 GKTYGERITKLQ
+647 GKTYGERITQLQ

-734 KADIDKYKG
+734 KADIDEYKG

-772 EASTNTQKAKIQA
+772 EANANTQKAKIQA
-785 VAATKDDITEDNAV
+785 VAATEDDITEDNAV

-819 SALLGRV
+819 SELLTRV
-826 DEQKAHVNAE
+826 NAQKAHVNAE
-836 NQAYTDFIGNQY
+836 KQAYTDFIGNQY

-865 KKAFVIPGESIDPQ
+865 KNAFVIPGESIDPQ

-885 KLEALKA
+885 KLDALKA

-918 KGITSRLSDLQLEA
+918 KGITSRLNDLQQEA
-932 NALKAMATDSTAN
+932 NALKKLATDSTAN
-945 YNAYQKLKENFDG
+945 YDAYQELKRNIAEQG
-958 QKIDIWN
+958 IMIWCG
-965 YTYGSGYY
+965 YDYYG
-973 AREDYSTHYGFVS
+973 RDKMDYCYGFAN
-986 AFDAV
+986 AFNAAWKYV
-991 RTRINQKTDGTNAD
+991 NRFTDGTNAA
-1005 YYRGLLAYPDGVH
+1005 YYLGLLSYPDGVH
-1018 FKEREAIKQAIE
+1018 FKEREAIRQAIE

-1051 YEPVLNTEIVRRMT
+1051 YEPVLNTGIVRRMT
-1065 DLSNVLKMLP
+1065 DLSNVLQMLP
-1075 KQAYNDKTNY
+1075 KQAYNDHTNY
-1085 YTQVDEGNKC
+1085 ITQVDELNKR
-1095 QTLWDEVNG
+1095 QALWDEVNG

-1134 ALVVKYYAE
+1134 ALVEKYYAE

-1150 SDVSKAY
+1150 SMVIKAY
-1157 RRIETELGG
+1157 RSIKLELDG

-1177 NAAIAGDN
+1177 NGAIAGDN
-1185 LTRYNTFCEKV
+1185 LTRYNTFCTKV

-1241 ALIKNLKDDAAATY
+1241 ALIKDLKDDAAATY

-1269 NAKKAQEYTDQIE
+1269 NAAKAMEYTAQIE

-1316 EKVASYDKNVRD
+1316 EKVAGFDKNVCD

-1425 KDDDFKSYK
+1425 KDDDLKSYK

-1504 VTERIKAAQEYYG
+1504 VTERIKAAQDYYG

-1555 RIYGLTIGED
+1555 RVYGLIIGED
-1565 KQWYDCHS
+1565 EQWYDCHS

-1644 NATLAEAK
+1644 NATPAEAK

-1680 EGVANSLEM
+1680 DGVASSLGT
-1689 LVSQAESGYSA
+1689 LVSQAESSYSS
-1700 VNITYDGVYTPVKVE
+1700 VNTTYDQVYAPVKVE

-1778 AMENLQN
+1778 AMKDLQD
-1785 AYDALVAEQTRVKE
+1785 AYDALVAEQSRVKE

-1807 STVLEESSYKQV
+1807 SNVLEMSSGVEIEGDFFVFES
-1819 GNEVFV
+1819 
-1825 LERGKS
+1825 GKS

-1874 QVESYKDGCLYDA
+1874 QVESYKDGSLKDA

-1894 EVFGAWYETT
+1894 EVFGAWYETQ
-1904 QVYQSNVWGAR
+1904 QVYKPNVL
-1915 SAMENSFDKSG
+1915 SALDDMEKSFYKSG
-1926 TKIYDEDG
+1926 AKIYDEDG

-1978 DGSVAVVK
+1978 DGSEAWQK
-1986 PINYPKDEEY
+1986 EINYPKDEEY

-2036 TDDYLAVLNAL
+2036 TDDYLTVLNAV

-2101 ENFTVSAEDNNGV
+2101 ENLTVSAEDNNGV

-2156 YSKDINGVH
+2156 YSKDIDGVH

-2173 NNSFPNG
+2173 NNCFTNG

-2189 GGSIDKVALDNVIF
+2189 GGSIDKVALDKVIF
-2203 AEANGRETTITG
+2203 AEANGRETYITG
-2215 NDATGING
+2215 SDATGISG
-2223 METEGSLKQKIY
+2223 MEAEGSLKQKIY

>member
-15 APVAALADAD
+15 VPVAALADAD

-86 YAPGVAFTIDSD
+86 YAPEVAFTIEGD
-98 APAKVKVKV
+98 APAKVRVKV

-120 KFTLIFDF
+120 KFTLLFDF
-128 AAPVKELGAQLG
+128 AAPVKELSAQLG

-145 TSDYFRR
+145 TSDYFRT
-152 TDAWTKGKDGKPSL
+152 TDAWKMGKDGKPSL

-179 IEKGDYEVYVKN
+179 IEKGDYDVYVKN

-199 PELRALTDGIAALAK
+199 PELLALTNGIGALAK
-214 VVEKANDNENAYFS
+214 VVEAANDNENAYHS
-228 AQNAYEAAEY
+228 ARNAYEAAEY
-238 QFRSF
+238 RLRNFYS
-243 SSTWYTVAEEIR
+243 WYGAAEEIQ

-267 SINDFKALAREKY
+267 SITDFKVLAQQKY
-280 DAGEAKEL
+280 NAGTAKEL

-302 ELEANIG
+302 ELETNIG
-309 VSDAAWINIYAVY
+309 ASGDAWRNIKDVY
-322 QDGLRVFNAAQE
+322 QDGLRSFNAAQE
-334 EIHTQMPDDGNYA
+334 EIHTQMPDGGYYA
-347 DWNEEALNAMRSAWK
+347 DWNAEALNAMRLAWK
-362 KVSDLYK
+362 EVSDLYK
-369 TIDADKTKASE
+369 EIDADKTKASKQE
-380 LEENFRTLKEAQ
+380 KKFRTLKEEQ
-392 VVVINATK
+392 VLAINAIRDK
-400 DEYLAKHVD
+400 YLAYHAD
-409 AEAKKAA
+409 AEAKKKA
-416 ADQLLSAL
+416 ADQLLADL
-424 EDGFQSLGDDFQYLE
+424 EDDFLYLE
-439 KSDDVNQKYA
+439 KSEDVNLKYA

-461 LKDKVAK
+461 LKGKVAK

-519 TGLQKKLDDAKAAV
+519 TGLQKMLDDAKAAV
-533 AKMKPADEKDTYDVA
+533 AKMKPAAEKDTYDVA

-553 TAAGLQKTI
+553 TAADLQKTI
-562 DEIKAAVEKSYQEKM
+562 DQIKEAVEKAYQEKT
-577 LTETVRGD
+577 LTETARTD
-585 FQSQIDAAAMA
+585 FQQQIDAAAMS

-617 IKDYEAA
+617 IKDYKDA
-624 LTTLRGTVGP
+624 LATLRATVGT

-647 GKTYGERITKLQ
+647 GKTYGERITQLQ
-659 TEIDRVAGNF
+659 IEIDRVAGNF

-675 LDADLLAALLAVQLK
+675 LDADLLAALLAVKLK

-761 YDELLQDLNDI
+761 YDKLLQDLNDI

-819 SALLGRV
+819 SELLGRV

-857 VSRTLTEA
+857 VSRTLKEA
-865 KKAFVIPGESIDPQ
+865 KDAFVIPGESIDRQ

-885 KLEALKA
+885 KLDVLKA

-918 KGITSRLSDLQLEA
+918 KGITSRLNDLQQEA
-932 NALKAMATDSTAN
+932 NALKKLATDSTAN
-945 YNAYQKLKENFDG
+945 YDAYQELKRNIAEQG
-958 QKIDIWN
+958 IMIWCG
-965 YTYGSGYY
+965 YDYYG
-973 AREDYSTHYGFVS
+973 RDKMDYCYGFAN
-986 AFDAV
+986 AFNAAWKYV
-991 RTRINQKTDGTNAD
+991 NRFTDRANAA
-1005 YYRGLLAYPDGVH
+1005 YYLGLLSYPDGVH
-1018 FKEREAIKQAIE
+1018 FKEREAIRQAIE

-1051 YEPVLNTEIVRRMT
+1051 HEPVLNTGIVRRMT
-1065 DLSNVLKMLP
+1065 DLSNVLQMLP
-1075 KQAYNDKTNY
+1075 KQAYNDHTNY
-1085 YTQVDEGNKC
+1085 ITQVDELNKR
-1095 QTLWDEVNG
+1095 QALWDEVNG

-1134 ALVVKYYAE
+1134 ALVEKYYAE

-1150 SDVSKAY
+1150 SMVIKAY
-1157 RRIETELGG
+1157 RSIKLELDG

-1177 NAAIAGDN
+1177 NAVIAGDN
-1185 LTRYNTFCEKV
+1185 LTRYNTFCAKV

-1241 ALIKNLKDDAAATY
+1241 ALIKNLKDKAADTY

-1263 WDIAEA
+1263 WDIGET
-1269 NAKKAQEYTDQIE
+1269 NAAKAMEYTAQIE
-1282 AYKKELDLAVNTA
+1282 AYKKDLDLAVNTA
-1295 VRAKLEE
+1295 VRVKLEE

-1316 EKVASYDKNVRD
+1316 EKVAGFDKNVRD

-1425 KDDDFKSYK
+1425 KDDDLKSYK

-1463 QRYIDAFYAE
+1463 QRYINAFYAE

-1504 VTERIKAAQEYYG
+1504 VTERIKTAQEYYG

-1555 RIYGLTIGED
+1555 RVYGLIIGED
-1565 KQWYDCHS
+1565 EQWYDCHS

-1644 NATLAEAK
+1644 NATPAEAK

-1680 EGVANSLEM
+1680 DGVASSLGT
-1689 LVSQAESGYSA
+1689 LVSQAESSYSS
-1700 VNITYDGVYTPVKVE
+1700 VNTTYDQVYAPVKVE

-1749 HLLNVLID
+1749 HLLNVLTD

-1778 AMENLQN
+1778 AMKDLQD
-1785 AYDALVAEQTRVKE
+1785 AYDALVAEQSRVKE

-1807 STVLEESSYKQV
+1807 SNVLEMSSGVEIEGDFFVFES
-1819 GNEVFV
+1819 
-1825 LERGKS
+1825 GKS

-1874 QVESYKDGCLYDA
+1874 QVESYKDGSLKDA

-1894 EVFGAWYETT
+1894 EVFGAWYETQ
-1904 QVYQSNVWGAR
+1904 QVYKPNVL
-1915 SAMENSFDKSG
+1915 SALDDMEKSFYKSG
-1926 TKIYDEDG
+1926 AKIYDEDG

-1978 DGSVAVVK
+1978 DGSVAAVK

-2047 LDPETLEGGK
+2047 LDSETLEGGK

-2101 ENFTVSAEDNNGV
+2101 ENLTVSAEDNNGV

-2129 CQMDIVLPAGMTVVG
+2129 CQMDIILPAGMTVVG

-2156 YSKDINGVH
+2156 YSKDIDGVH

-2173 NNSFPNG
+2173 NNCFTNG

-2189 GGSIDKVALDNVIF
+2189 GGSIDKVALDKVIF
-2203 AEANGRETTITG
+2203 AEANGRETYITG
-2215 NDATGING
+2215 SDATGING
-2223 METEGSLKQKIY
+2223 MEAEGSLKQKIY

>member
-52 EVSIEKELAPGKY
+52 EVSIEKELAPGEYK
-65 MLQRATFTDNAK
+65 LQDAPELFTDNAK

-86 YAPGVAFTIDSD
+86 YAPGVAFTIDGD

-120 KFTLIFDF
+120 KFILIFDF
-128 AAPVKELGAQLG
+128 AAPVKELSAQLG

-145 TSDYFRR
+145 TSEYFRT
-152 TDAWTKGKDGKPSL
+152 TDAWKKGNDEKPSL

-424 EDGFQSLGDDFQYLE
+424 EDDFQYLE

-533 AKMKPADEKDTYDVA
+533 AKMKPAAEGDTYDMA

-562 DEIKAAVEKSYQEKM
+562 DEIKAAVEKGYQEKT

-596 IGKYQDDAT
+596 VVKYQDDAT
-605 AALDRYDVVSTA
+605 AAMARYDVVNTA
-617 IKDYEAA
+617 IKDYKDA
-624 LTTLRGTVGP
+624 LATLRATVGT

-690 ETILTDAQALNAAF
+690 ETILTDAQALNDAF

-734 KADIDKYKG
+734 KADIDEYKG

-761 YDELLQDLNDI
+761 YDELLQDLNEI
-772 EASTNTQKAKIQA
+772 EANANTQKAKIQA
-785 VAATKDDITEDNAV
+785 VAATEDDITEANAV

-819 SALLGRV
+819 SELLTRV
-826 DEQKAHVNAE
+826 NAQKAHVNAE
-836 NQAYTDFIGNQY
+836 KQAYTDFIGNQY

-865 KKAFVIPGESIDPQ
+865 KNAFVIPGESIDPQ

-918 KGITSRLSDLQLEA
+918 KGITSRLNDLQLEA

-973 AREDYSTHYGFVS
+973 AKNYYSPHYGFVS

-991 RTRINQKTDGTNAD
+991 RTRINQKTDGTNAA
-1005 YYRGLLAYPDGVH
+1005 YYLGLLAYPDGVH

-1030 DAYKAGKAWTGTLK
+1030 DAYKAGKAWTGSLEYS
-1044 YNSYTYK
+1044 YNSYK
-1051 YEPVLNTEIVRRMT
+1051 YEPVLNKEIVRRMT
-1065 DLSNVLKMLP
+1065 DLSNVLKMIP
-1075 KQAYNDKTNY
+1075 KQAYDDCTNY
-1085 YTQVDEGNKC
+1085 KTQVYELNLK
-1095 QTLWDEVNG
+1095 QELWDEVNG

-1134 ALVVKYYAE
+1134 ALVEKYYAE

-1150 SDVSKAY
+1150 SMVSEAY
-1157 RRIETELGG
+1157 RSIKLELDG
-1166 LKAFIEGNSEY
+1166 LKAFIEGNSDY
-1177 NAAIAGDN
+1177 NAVIAGDN
-1185 LTRYNTFCEKV
+1185 LTRYNTFCAKV

-1241 ALIKNLKDDAAATY
+1241 ALIKDLKDDAADTY
-1255 AETTSPAL
+1255 AKTTSPDL
-1263 WDIAEA
+1263 WDIGETKA
-1269 NAKKAQEYTDQIE
+1269 AKAMEYTDQIE
-1282 AYKKELDLAVNTA
+1282 AYKKDLDLAVNTA

-1757 RMGATRMDII
+1757 RMGATCMDII

-1799 LIASYQHS
+1799 LIASYQHA
-1807 STVLEESSYKQV
+1807 STVLEMSSWQQV
-1819 GNEVFV
+1819 GNEVFEF
-1825 LERGKS
+1825 ERGKS

-1844 SEKAEEVSGVLE
+1844 SEKAEEVSDVLE

-1874 QVESYKDGCLYDA
+1874 QVESYKDGSLYEA
-1887 YAKLAVA
+1887 YAKLAMA
-1894 EVFGAWYETT
+1894 EVFGAWNETK
-1904 QVYQSNVWGAR
+1904 QVYQGNVWGAR
-1915 SAMENSFDKSG
+1915 SAMENSFYKSG
-1926 TKIYDEDG
+1926 TNIYDEDG
-1934 ALREQFDNLKLACR
+1934 ALREQFDNLKLACQ
-1948 NFDNYLTS
+1948 NFDNYL
-1956 ENGRIDLILPTKDI
+1956 NFVDIYRILPTKDI

-1978 DGSVAVVK
+1978 DGSEAWQK
-1986 PINYPKDEEY
+1986 EINYSKDEEY

-2003 TSESLVESMNA
+2003 TSQSLVDSMNA
-2014 LRTSIEE
+2014 LRASVEE

-2101 ENFTVSAEDNNGV
+2101 ENLTVSAEDNNGV

-2156 YSKDINGVH
+2156 YSKDIDGVH

-2173 NNSFPNG
+2173 NNSFTNG

>member
-65 MLQRATFTDNAK
+65 MLQPATFTDNAK

-86 YAPGVAFTIDSD
+86 YAPGVAFTIDGD
-98 APAKVKVKV
+98 APAKVRVKV

-120 KFTLIFDF
+120 KFTLVFDF
-128 AAPVKELGAQLG
+128 AALVKELSAQLG

-145 TSDYFRR
+145 TSDYFRT
-152 TDAWTKGKDGKPSL
+152 TDAWKKGKDGKPSL

-174 SQLDI
+174 SQLKI
-179 IEKGDYEVYVKN
+179 IEKGDYDVYVKN
-191 HLWQGKNS
+191 HLWQGENS
-199 PELRALTDGIAALAK
+199 PVAEGIAALSK
-214 VVEKANDNENAYFS
+214 VVEAANDNENSYKSALDAYTD
-228 AQNAYEAAEY
+228 AKR
-238 QFRSF
+238 QFDGF
-243 SSTWYTVAEEIR
+243 YWTWYYTDKAMKE
-255 ATYQADY
+255 TYQADY
-262 NKIQQ
+262 DKIKKD
-267 SINDFKALAREKY
+267 IEDFGTLAKQKY
-280 DAGEAKEL
+280 NAGAANEL
-288 KTAEFTENFNRMLN
+288 KTDEFRENFSRQFNTLK
-302 ELEANIG
+302 ANIG
-309 VSDAAWINIYAVY
+309 TSGNAWLNITAVY

-334 EIHTQMPDDGNYA
+334 EIHTQMPDDGYYA
-347 DWNEEALNAMRSAWK
+347 DWNAEALNAMRLAWK
-362 KVSDLYK
+362 EVSDLYK

-380 LEENFRTLKEAQ
+380 QEENFRTLKEAQ
-392 VVVINATK
+392 VDSINATK
-400 DEYLAKHVD
+400 DEYLAMHAD
-409 AEAKKAA
+409 AEAKKRA
-416 ADQLLSAL
+416 ADQLLADL
-424 EDGFQSLGDDFQYLE
+424 EDDFQYLE
-439 KSDDVNQKYA
+439 KSEDVNLKYA

-461 LKDKVAK
+461 LKDKVNT
-468 DYKAPHN
+468 DYEAPHN
-475 IRTAS
+475 IRTAN

-533 AKMKPADEKDTYDVA
+533 AKMKPAAKDDTYDVA

-562 DEIKAAVEKSYQEKM
+562 DEIKAAVEKGYQEKT
-577 LTETVRGD
+577 LTETVCGD

-596 IGKYQDDAT
+596 VGKYQNDAT
-605 AALDRYDVVSTA
+605 AAMARYDVVNTA

-624 LTTLRGTVGP
+624 LTTLCTTVGP

-690 ETILTDAQALNAAF
+690 ESILTDAQALNDAF
-704 ANDKVN
+704 AKDKVN

-734 KADIDKYKG
+734 KADIDQYKG
-743 VPYEYYNVTWTE
+743 VPYTYYGVTWTE

-761 YDELLQDLNDI
+761 YDELLQDLNEI
-772 EASTNTQKAKIQA
+772 EANTNTQKAKIQA
-785 VAATKDDITEDNAV
+785 VAATKDDITEANAV

-819 SALLGRV
+819 SELLTRV
-826 DEQKAHVNAE
+826 NAQKAHVNAE
-836 NQAYTDFIGNQY
+836 TQAYTNFIGNQSY
-848 YYYPKGAEL
+848 YYATGAGL

-865 KKAFVIPGESIDPQ
+865 KDAFKIPGESIDPQ

-918 KGITSRLSDLQLEA
+918 KGITSRLNDLQLEA
-932 NALKAMATDSTAN
+932 EALKKLATDSTAN
-945 YNAYQKLKENFDG
+945 YNAYQELKRNIAEQG
-958 QKIDIWN
+958 IMIWR
-965 YTYGSGYY
+965 GY
-973 AREDYSTHYGFVS
+973 DYWGRDYMEYLYGFAN
-986 AFDAV
+986 AFDAARKYV
-991 RTRINQKTDGTNAD
+991 NQFTDGTNAA
-1005 YYRGLLAYPDGVH
+1005 YYLGLIANPDGVH
-1018 FKEREAIKQAIE
+1018 YKECKSIEQAIE
-1030 DAYKAGKAWTGTLK
+1030 DAYKAGKAWTGDLK

-1051 YEPVLNTEIVRRMT
+1051 YEPVPNTGIVGRMT
-1065 DLSNVLKMLP
+1065 ELSNVFQKLP
-1075 KQAYNDKTNY
+1075 KQAYNDHTNY
-1085 YTQVDEGNKC
+1085 KTQVDELNKR
-1095 QTLWDEVNG
+1095 QALWDEVNG

-1121 QLGDLLKRIKEQK
+1121 DLGGLLKRIKEQK
-1134 ALVVKYYAE
+1134 ALVEKYYAE
-1143 GLTTTNN
+1143 GLTTTNHPM
-1150 SDVSKAY
+1150 VSEAY
-1157 RRIETELGG
+1157 RDIKIKLDG
-1166 LKAFIEGNSEY
+1166 LKAFIEGNSDY
-1177 NAAIAGDN
+1177 NAVIAGDN
-1185 LTRYNTFCEKV
+1185 LTRYNTFCAKV

-1241 ALIKNLKDDAAATY
+1241 ALIKNLKDEAAATY
-1255 AETTSPAL
+1255 AKTTSPAL
-1263 WDIAEA
+1263 WDIGEA
-1269 NAKKAQEYTDQIE
+1269 NAAKAMEYTAQIE
-1282 AYKKELDLAVNTA
+1282 AYKKDLDLAVNTA

-1356 DNDWNFFGMV
+1356 DADWSFFGMV
-1366 PNLLVADLEQAAQ
+1366 PNLLVADLEQAAKD
-1379 NEWKALYEG
+1379 EWKALYEG

-1425 KDDDFKSYK
+1425 KDDDLKAYK
-1434 DCVAKYL
+1434 DRVAKYL

-1463 QRYIDAFYAE
+1463 QRYINAFYAE

-1504 VTERIKAAQEYYG
+1504 VTERIKAAQDYYG

-1531 SAFNQVKRWQA
+1531 LTFEQVKRWQA

-1555 RIYGLTIGED
+1555 RVYGLTIGED

-1587 QAEVDAIKADIVAIE
+1587 LAEVDAIKADIVAIE

-1632 KELDDLLKEFDE
+1632 KELDDLLKEFVE
-1644 NATLAEAK
+1644 NATPAEAK

-1680 EGVANSLEM
+1680 EGVASSLEM
-1689 LVSQAESGYSA
+1689 LVTQAESSYST
-1700 VNITYDGVYTPVKVE
+1700 VNNTYSEVYMPVKVE

-1720 DACREELDGVKN
+1720 DAYRNELDGVKN

-1757 RMGATRMDII
+1757 RMGVTRTDIM

-1778 AMENLQN
+1778 AMKNLQN

-1807 STVLEESSYKQV
+1807 SELPETSSWQQV
-1819 GNEVFV
+1819 GNEVF
-1825 LERGKS
+1825 EFESDKS

-1844 SEKAEEVSGVLE
+1844 SEKAEVVSGVLE

-1887 YAKLAVA
+1887 YAKLAMVEA
-1894 EVFGAWYETT
+1894 FGARYETKL
-1904 QVYQSNVWGAR
+1904 VYQSKVYTAR
-1915 SAMENSFDKSG
+1915 YDMENSFNKSG
-1926 TKIYDEDG
+1926 TNIYDEDNS
-1934 ALREQFDNLKLACR
+1934 LWEQFNNLERACQ
-1948 NFDNYLTS
+1948 NFNNYLDF
-1956 ENGRIDLILPTKDI
+1956 IDIYRILPTKDI

-1978 DGSVAVVK
+1978 DGSVAWVK
-1986 PINYPKDEEY
+1986 EINYPKDEEY

-2087 PSLGGSLN
+2087 PSLGGTLN

-2101 ENFTVSAEDNNGV
+2101 ENLTVSAEDNNGV

-2129 CQMDIVLPAGMTVVG
+2129 CQMDIILPAGMTVVG

-2156 YSKDINGVH
+2156 YSKDIDGVH

-2173 NNSFPNG
+2173 NNSFTNG

-2189 GGSIDKVALDNVIF
+2189 GGSIDKVALDKVIF
-2203 AEANGRETTITG
+2203 AEANGRETYITG
-2215 NDATGING
+2215 SDATGISG
-2223 METEGSLKQKIY
+2223 MEAEGSLKQKIY

>member
-15 APVAALADAD
+15 APVAALADAE

-65 MLQRATFTDNAK
+65 MLQPATFTDNAK

-86 YAPGVAFTIDSD
+86 YAPGVAFTIDGA

-120 KFTLIFDF
+120 KFTLLFDF
-128 AAPVKELGAQLG
+128 AAPVKELSAQLG

-145 TSDYFRR
+145 TSDYFRT
-152 TDAWTKGKDGKPSL
+152 TDAWKKGKDGKPSL

-334 EIHTQMPDDGNYA
+334 EIHTQMPDGGNYA
-347 DWNEEALNAMRSAWK
+347 DWNEEALNAMRLAWK
-362 KVSDLYK
+362 EVSDLYK
-369 TIDADKTKASE
+369 EIDADKTKASK
-380 LEENFRTLKEAQ
+380 LEKKFRTLKEDR
-392 VVVINATK
+392 VRGINATK
-400 DEYLAKHVD
+400 DDYLAKHAD

-416 ADQLLSAL
+416 ADQLLADL
-424 EDGFQSLGDDFQYLE
+424 KDDFQYLE
-439 KSDDVNQKYA
+439 ESDDVNLKYA

-461 LKDKVAK
+461 LRGKVDK
-468 DYKAPHN
+468 DYEAPHN
-475 IRTAS
+475 IRTAN

-533 AKMKPADEKDTYDVA
+533 AKMKPAAEKDTYDVA

-562 DEIKAAVEKSYQEKM
+562 DEIKAAVEKSYQEKT

-596 IGKYQDDAT
+596 VVKYQDDAT
-605 AALDRYDVVSTA
+605 AAMARYDVVNTA
-617 IKDYEAA
+617 IKDYKDA
-624 LTTLRGTVGP
+624 LATLRATVGT

-647 GKTYGERITKLQ
+647 GKTYGERITQLQ
-659 TEIDRVAGNF
+659 TEIDGVAGNF
-669 SAAKEK
+669 SDAKK
-675 LDADLLAALLAVQLK
+675 KHDADLLAALLDVQLK

-743 VPYEYYNVTWTE
+743 VSYDYNVTWTE

-761 YDELLQDLNDI
+761 YDELLQDLNEI
-772 EASTNTQKAKIQA
+772 EAKTNTQKAKIQA
-785 VAATKDDITEDNAV
+785 VAATEDDITEDNAV

-819 SALLGRV
+819 SELLTRV
-826 DEQKAHVNAE
+826 DVQKDHVNAE
-836 NQAYTDFIGNQY
+836 KQAYTDFIGNQY

-857 VSRTLTEA
+857 VSRTLKEA
-865 KKAFVIPGESIDPQ
+865 KDAFVIPGESIDPQ
-879 IQATTT
+879 IQATTN
-885 KLEALKA
+885 KLDALKA

-918 KGITSRLSDLQLEA
+918 KGITSRLNDLQLEA

-945 YNAYQKLKENFDG
+945 YNAYQKLKENFDK
-958 QKIDIWN
+958 QKIEIWN
-965 YTYGSGYY
+965 YYGSGYY
-973 AREDYSTHYGFVS
+973 AKDNYSTHYGFDS
-986 AFDAV
+986 AFNAV
-991 RTRINQKTDGTNAD
+991 WTRINQKTDGTNA
-1005 YYRGLLAYPDGVH
+1005 YYYLGLLSYPDGVH
-1018 FKEREAIKQAIE
+1018 FKEREAIRQAIE
-1030 DAYKAGKAWTGTLK
+1030 DAYKAGKAWTGSLE
-1044 YNSYTYK
+1044 YSYSSYK
-1051 YEPVLNTEIVRRMT
+1051 YEPVLNTGIVRRMT
-1065 DLSNVLKMLP
+1065 DLSNVFKMLP
-1075 KQAYNDKTNY
+1075 KQAYDDCTNY
-1085 YTQVDEGNKC
+1085 KTQVYELNLK
-1095 QTLWDEVNG
+1095 QELWDEVNG

-1134 ALVVKYYAE
+1134 ALVEKYYAE

-1150 SDVSKAY
+1150 SMVSEAY
-1157 RRIETELGG
+1157 RSIKLELDG
-1166 LKAFIEGNSEY
+1166 LKAFIEGNSDY
-1177 NAAIAGDN
+1177 NAVIAGDN
-1185 LTRYNTFCEKV
+1185 LTRYNTFCAKV
-1196 QETENK
+1196 QETEDK

-1255 AETTSPAL
+1255 AKTTSPAL
-1263 WDIAEA
+1263 WDIDET
-1269 NAKKAQEYTDQIE
+1269 NATKAMEYTAQIE
-1282 AYKKELDLAVNTA
+1282 AYKKDLDLAVNTA

-1302 MLANLNDNQLAPAK
+1302 MLANLNNNQLAPAK
-1316 EKVASYDKNVRD
+1316 EKVAGFDKNVRD

-1356 DNDWNFFGMV
+1356 DADWNFFGMV

-1425 KDDDFKSYK
+1425 KDADLKSYK
-1434 DCVAKYL
+1434 DRVADYL

-1463 QRYIDAFYAE
+1463 QRYINAFYAE

-1555 RIYGLTIGED
+1555 RVYGLIISED

-1608 LDNLTGTAA
+1608 LDNLTGAAA

-1632 KELDDLLKEFDE
+1632 KELDDLLKEFVE
-1644 NATLAEAK
+1644 NATPAEAK

-1689 LVSQAESGYSA
+1689 LVSQAELTYSSA
-1700 VNITYDGVYTPVKVE
+1700 NMTYSEVYTPVKVE

-1749 HLLNVLID
+1749 HILNVLID

-1778 AMENLQN
+1778 AMNDLQN

-1799 LIASYQHS
+1799 LMASYQHS
-1807 STVLEESSYKQV
+1807 STVLEMQTWKQV

-1825 LERGKS
+1825 FESGKS
-1831 YMENYEK
+1831 YMENYEQ

-1874 QVESYKDGCLYDA
+1874 QVESYKAGSLYEA
-1887 YAKLAVA
+1887 YAKLAMA
-1894 EVFGAWYETT
+1894 EVFGAWNETQ
-1904 QVYQSNVWGAR
+1904 QVYKPNVL
-1915 SAMENSFDKSG
+1915 SALDGMEKSFYKSG
-1926 TKIYDEDG
+1926 AKVYDEDG

-1978 DGSVAVVK
+1978 DGSVAWVK
-1986 PINYPKDEEY
+1986 VINYPKDEEY

-2036 TDDYLAVLNAL
+2036 TDDYLTVLNAV

-2101 ENFTVSAEDNNGV
+2101 ENLTVSAEDNNGV

-2156 YSKDINGVH
+2156 YSKNIDGVH

-2173 NNSFPNG
+2173 NNSFTNG

-2189 GGSIDKVALDNVIF
+2189 GGSIDKVALDKVIF

>member
-65 MLQRATFTDNAK
+65 MLQRVTFTDNAK
-77 IVAVYKGKE
+77 IVVVYKGKE
-86 YAPGVAFTIDSD
+86 YAPEVAFTIEGD
-98 APAKVKVKV
+98 ASAKVRVKV

-120 KFTLIFDF
+120 KFTLLFDF

-199 PELRALTDGIAALAK
+199 PELRALADGIAALAK

-228 AQNAYEAAEY
+228 AQNAYEAAEW

-380 LEENFRTLKEAQ
+380 QEENFRTLKEAQ
-392 VVVINATK
+392 VLEINATK
-400 DEYLAKHVD
+400 DEYLAKHAD
-409 AEAKKAA
+409 AEAKKKA
-416 ADQLLSAL
+416 ADQLLADL
-424 EDGFQSLGDDFQYLE
+424 EDDFLYLE
-439 KSDDVNQKYA
+439 KSEDVNLKYA

-519 TGLQKKLDDAKAAV
+519 TGLQKQLDDAKAAV

-553 TAAGLQKTI
+553 TAADLQKTI
-562 DEIKAAVEKSYQEKM
+562 DQIKAAVEKSYQEKM

-669 SAAKEK
+669 SGAKEK
-675 LDADLLAALLAVQLK
+675 LDADLLAALLAVKLK

-819 SALLGRV
+819 SELLGRV

-865 KKAFVIPGESIDPQ
+865 KNAFVIPGESIAPQ

-918 KGITSRLSDLQLEA
+918 KGITSRLNDLQLEA
-932 NALKAMATDSTAN
+932 NALKALAIDSTAN
-945 YNAYQKLKENFDG
+945 YDAYQKLKDNFVG
-958 QKIDIWN
+958 QRIDIWN
-965 YTYGSGYY
+965 YSSWG
-973 AREDYSTHYGFVS
+973 RDYTTTHYGFAN

-991 RTRINQKTDGTNAD
+991 RTRINQKTNGTNAA
-1005 YYRGLLAYPDGVH
+1005 YYLSLLAYPDGVH
-1018 FKEREAIKQAIE
+1018 FKERQAIE
-1030 DAYKAGKAWTGTLK
+1030 QAIEAAYKAGKAWTGSFK
-1044 YNSYTYK
+1044 YNYNTYK
-1051 YEPVLNTEIVRRMT
+1051 NEPELNTGIARRMT

-1075 KQAYNDKTNY
+1075 KQAYNDYTNNS
-1085 YTQVDEGNKC
+1085 TQVDEGNKC
-1095 QTLWDEVNG
+1095 QALWDEVNG

-1121 QLGDLLKRIKEQK
+1121 KLGDLLKRIKEQK
-1134 ALVVKYYAE
+1134 ALVEKYYAE
-1143 GLTTTNN
+1143 GLTTTNHKT
-1150 SDVSKAY
+1150 VSEAY
-1157 RRIETELGG
+1157 RSIKLKLDE

-1177 NAAIAGDN
+1177 NGAIAGDN
-1185 LTRYNTFCEKV
+1185 LTRYNTFCAKV
-1196 QETENK
+1196 QETEDK

-1241 ALIKNLKDDAAATY
+1241 ALIKNLKDEAAASFTN
-1255 AETTSPAL
+1255 TTSPAL
-1263 WDIAEA
+1263 WDIDEA
-1269 NAKKAQEYTDQIE
+1269 NAAKAMEYTAQIE
-1282 AYKKELDLAVNTA
+1282 AYKKDLDLAVNTA
-1295 VRAKLEE
+1295 VRVKLEE

-1316 EKVASYDKNVRD
+1316 EKVAGFDKNVRD

-1356 DNDWNFFGMV
+1356 DADWNFFGMV

-1425 KDDDFKSYK
+1425 KDDDLKSYK

-1463 QRYIDAFYAE
+1463 QRYIDAFYTE

-1555 RIYGLTIGED
+1555 RVYGLTIGED

-1587 QAEVDAIKADIVAIE
+1587 LAEVDAIKADIVAIE

-1632 KELDDLLKEFDE
+1632 KELDDLLKEFVE
-1644 NATLAEAK
+1644 NATPAEAK

-1689 LVSQAESGYSA
+1689 LVSQAESSYSN
-1700 VNITYDGVYTPVKVE
+1700 VNITYNGVYTPVKVE

-1720 DACREELDGVKN
+1720 DACRNELDGVKN

-1757 RMGATRMDII
+1757 RMGATSMDII

-1778 AMENLQN
+1778 AMKDLQN
-1785 AYDALVAEQTRVKE
+1785 AYDALVAEQSRVKE

-1807 STVLEESSYKQV
+1807 SNVLEMSSGVEIEGDFFVFES
-1819 GNEVFV
+1819 
-1825 LERGKS
+1825 GKS

-1887 YAKLAVA
+1887 YAKLAMA
-1894 EVFGAWYETT
+1894 EVFGAYNETY
-1904 QVYQSNVWGAR
+1904 QVYRNNVWGAYN
-1915 SAMENSFDKSG
+1915 AMQKSFYKSG

-1934 ALREQFDNLKLACR
+1934 ALREQFDNLKLAKQ
-1948 NFDNYLTS
+1948 NFDNYLDFH
-1956 ENGRIDLILPTKDI
+1956 GWDRILPTKDI

-1978 DGSVAVVK
+1978 DGSEAGQK
-1986 PINYPKDEEY
+1986 EINYSKDEEY

-2087 PSLGGSLN
+2087 PSLGGTLN

-2101 ENFTVSAEDNNGV
+2101 ENLTVSAEDNNGV

-2129 CQMDIVLPAGMTVVG
+2129 CQMDIILPAGMTVVG

-2156 YSKDINGVH
+2156 YSKDIDGVH

-2173 NNSFPNG
+2173 NNCFTNG

-2189 GGSIDKVALDNVIF
+2189 GGSIDKVALDKVIF

-2215 NDATGING
+2215 SDATGING
-2223 METEGSLKQKIY
+2223 MEAEGSLKQKIY

>member
-86 YAPGVAFTIDSD
+86 YAPEVAFTIEGD
-98 APAKVKVKV
+98 APAKVRVKV

-179 IEKGDYEVYVKN
+179 IEKGDYDVYVKN

-199 PELRALTDGIAALAK
+199 PELRALAEGIGALAK

-424 EDGFQSLGDDFQYLE
+424 EDDFQYLE

-480 YDADRDAIQAKISS
+480 YDADRDAIQAKINS

-533 AKMKPADEKDTYDVA
+533 AKMKPAAEGDTYDMA

-562 DEIKAAVEKSYQEKM
+562 DEIKAAVEKGYQEKT

-596 IGKYQDDAT
+596 VGKYQDDAT
-605 AALDRYDVVSTA
+605 AAMARYDVVNTA
-617 IKDYEAA
+617 IKDYKGA
-624 LTTLRGTVGP
+624 LATLRATVGT

-647 GKTYGERITKLQ
+647 GKTYGERITQLQ

-690 ETILTDAQALNAAF
+690 ETILTDAQALNDAF

-734 KADIDKYKG
+734 KADIDEYKG

-761 YDELLQDLNDI
+761 YDELLQDLNEI
-772 EASTNTQKAKIQA
+772 EANANTQKAKIQA
-785 VAATKDDITEDNAV
+785 VAATEDDITEDNAV

-819 SALLGRV
+819 SELLTRV
-826 DEQKAHVNAE
+826 NAQKAHVNAE
-836 NQAYTDFIGNQY
+836 KQAYSDFIGNQY

-865 KKAFVIPGESIDPQ
+865 KNAFVIPGESIDPQ

-918 KGITSRLSDLQLEA
+918 KGITSRLNDLQLEA
-932 NALKAMATDSTAN
+932 NALKALAIDSTAN
-945 YNAYQKLKENFDG
+945 YDAYQKLKDNFVG
-958 QKIDIWN
+958 QRIDIWN
-965 YTYGSGYY
+965 YSSWG
-973 AREDYSTHYGFVS
+973 RDYTTTHYGFAN

-991 RTRINQKTDGTNAD
+991 RTRINQKTNGTNAA
-1005 YYRGLLAYPDGVH
+1005 YYLSLLAYPDGVH
-1018 FKEREAIKQAIE
+1018 FKERQAIE
-1030 DAYKAGKAWTGTLK
+1030 QAIEAAYKAGKAWTGSFK
-1044 YNSYTYK
+1044 YNYNTYK
-1051 YEPVLNTEIVRRMT
+1051 NEPELNTGIARRMT

-1075 KQAYNDKTNY
+1075 KQAYNDYTNNS
-1085 YTQVDEGNKC
+1085 TQVDEGNKC
-1095 QTLWDEVNG
+1095 QALWDEVNG

-1121 QLGDLLKRIKEQK
+1121 KLGDLLKRIKEQK
-1134 ALVVKYYAE
+1134 TLVEKYYAE
-1143 GLTTTNN
+1143 GLTTTNHKT
-1150 SDVSKAY
+1150 VSEAY
-1157 RRIETELGG
+1157 RSIKLKLDE

-1177 NAAIAGDN
+1177 NGAIAGDN
-1185 LTRYNTFCEKV
+1185 LTRYNTFCAKV
-1196 QETENK
+1196 QETEDK

-1241 ALIKNLKDDAAATY
+1241 VLIKDLKDEAAATY
-1255 AETTSPAL
+1255 ANTTSPAL
-1263 WDIAEA
+1263 WDIEEA
-1269 NAKKAQEYTDQIE
+1269 NAKKAQKYTDQIE

-1295 VRAKLEE
+1295 VRVKLEE

-1316 EKVASYDKNVRD
+1316 EKVAGFDKNVRD

-1425 KDDDFKSYK
+1425 KDDDLKSYK

-1463 QRYIDAFYAE
+1463 QRYINAFYAE

-1504 VTERIKAAQEYYG
+1504 VTERIKTAQEYYG

-1555 RIYGLTIGED
+1555 RVYGLIIGED

-1644 NATLAEAK
+1644 NATPAEAK

-1669 GLIKLVNAELI
+1669 GLIKLVNAELL

-1689 LVSQAESGYSA
+1689 LVSQAESSYSN

-1720 DACREELDGVKN
+1720 DACRNELDGVKN

-1767 EANKPYVAHAK
+1767 EANKPYVAHGK
-1778 AMENLQN
+1778 AMKDLQD

-1807 STVLEESSYKQV
+1807 STVLEESSWKQV

-1825 LERGKS
+1825 FERGKS

-1844 SEKAEEVSGVLE
+1844 SEKAAEVSGVLD

-1874 QVESYKDGCLYDA
+1874 QVESYKDGSLKDA
-1887 YAKLAVA
+1887 YAKLETV
-1894 EVFGAWYETT
+1894 EVLGAWYETK
-1904 QVYQSNVWGAR
+1904 QVYQFNVL
-1915 SAMENSFDKSG
+1915 SALYDMEKSFYKSG

-1934 ALREQFDNLKLACR
+1934 ALREQFDNLKLAQQ
-1948 NFDNYLTS
+1948 NFDNYLAFG
-1956 ENGRIDLILPTKDI
+1956 EMGQIDLILPTKDI

-1978 DGSVAVVK
+1978 DGSVAAVK

-2047 LDPETLEGGK
+2047 LDSETLEGGK

-2101 ENFTVSAEDNNGV
+2101 ENLTVSAEDNNGV

-2129 CQMDIVLPAGMTVVG
+2129 CQMDIILPAGMTVVG

-2156 YSKDINGVH
+2156 YSKDIDGVH

-2173 NNSFPNG
+2173 NNCFTNG

-2189 GGSIDKVALDNVIF
+2189 GGSIDKVALDKVIF
-2203 AEANGRETTITG
+2203 AEANGRETYITG
-2215 NDATGING
+2215 SDATGING
-2223 METEGSLKQKIY
+2223 MEAEGSLKQKIY

-2258 TQKVTG
+2258 PQKVTG

>member
-52 EVSIEKELAPGKY
+52 EVSIEKELAPGEYK
-65 MLQRATFTDNAK
+65 LQDAPELFTDNAK

-86 YAPGVAFTIDSD
+86 YAPGVAFTIDGD

-120 KFTLIFDF
+120 KFILIFDF
-128 AAPVKELGAQLG
+128 AAPVKELSAQLG

-145 TSDYFRR
+145 TSEYFRT
-152 TDAWTKGKDGKPSL
+152 TDAWKKGNDEKPSL

-424 EDGFQSLGDDFQYLE
+424 EDDFQYLE

-533 AKMKPADEKDTYDVA
+533 AKMKPAAEGDTYDMA

-562 DEIKAAVEKSYQEKM
+562 DEIKAAVEKGYQEKT

-596 IGKYQDDAT
+596 VVKYQDDAT
-605 AALDRYDVVSTA
+605 AAMARYDVVNTA
-617 IKDYEAA
+617 IKDYKDA
-624 LTTLRGTVGP
+624 LATLRATVGT

-669 SAAKEK
+669 SAANEK
-675 LDADLLAALLAVQLK
+675 LDAEHLAALLAVQLK

-704 ANDKVN
+704 DNDKVN

-785 VAATKDDITEDNAV
+785 VAATEDDITEDNAV

-819 SALLGRV
+819 SELLTRV
-826 DEQKAHVNAE
+826 NAQKAHVNAE
-836 NQAYTDFIGNQY
+836 KQAYTDFIGNLY

-865 KKAFVIPGESIDPQ
+865 KNAFVIPGESIDPQ

-918 KGITSRLSDLQLEA
+918 KGITSRLNDLQLEA

-973 AREDYSTHYGFVS
+973 ARDYYSPHYGFVS
-986 AFDAV
+986 AFNAV
-991 RTRINQKTDGTNAD
+991 RTRINQKTDGTNAA
-1005 YYRGLLAYPDGVH
+1005 YYLGLLAYPDGVH
-1018 FKEREAIKQAIE
+1018 FKEREAIRQAIE
-1030 DAYKAGKAWTGTLK
+1030 DAYKAGKAWTGSLEYS
-1044 YNSYTYK
+1044 YNSYK
-1051 YEPVLNTEIVRRMT
+1051 YEPVLNTGIVRRMT
-1065 DLSNVLKMLP
+1065 DLSNVLKMIP
-1075 KQAYNDKTNY
+1075 KQAYNDCTNY
-1085 YTQVDEGNKC
+1085 STQVYELNLK
-1095 QTLWDEVNG
+1095 QELWDEVNG

-1134 ALVVKYYAE
+1134 ALVEKYYAE

-1150 SDVSKAY
+1150 SMVSEAY
-1157 RRIETELGG
+1157 RSIKLELDG
-1166 LKAFIEGNSEY
+1166 LKAFIEGNSDY
-1177 NAAIAGDN
+1177 NAVIAGDN
-1185 LTRYNTFCEKV
+1185 LTRYNTFCAKV

-1241 ALIKNLKDDAAATY
+1241 ALIKNLKDDAASTY

-1316 EKVASYDKNVRD
+1316 EKVAGFDKNVRD

-1356 DNDWNFFGMV
+1356 DADWSFFGMV
-1366 PNLLVADLEQAAQ
+1366 SNLLVADLEQAAQ

-1463 QRYIDAFYAE
+1463 QRYINAFYAE

-1504 VTERIKAAQEYYG
+1504 VTERIKAAQDYYG

-1531 SAFNQVKRWQA
+1531 STFDQVKRWQA

-1644 NATLAEAK
+1644 NATPAEAK

-1680 EGVANSLEM
+1680 EGVASSLEM
-1689 LVSQAESGYSA
+1689 LVSQAELSYSD

-1720 DACREELDGVKN
+1720 DACRNELDGVKN

-1749 HLLNVLID
+1749 HLLNGLID

-1778 AMENLQN
+1778 AMKDLQN

-1799 LIASYQHS
+1799 LIASYQHA
-1807 STVLEESSYKQV
+1807 STVLEMSSWQQV
-1819 GNEVFV
+1819 GNEVFEF
-1825 LERGKS
+1825 ERGKS

-1844 SEKAEEVSGVLE
+1844 SEKAEEVSDVLE

-1874 QVESYKDGCLYDA
+1874 QVESYKDGSLYEA
-1887 YAKLAVA
+1887 YAKLAMA
-1894 EVFGAWYETT
+1894 EVFGAWNETKL
-1904 QVYQSNVWGAR
+1904 VYQGNVWGAR
-1915 SAMENSFDKSG
+1915 SAMENSFYKSG
-1926 TKIYDEDG
+1926 TNIYDEDG
-1934 ALREQFDNLKLACR
+1934 ALREQFDNLKLACQ
-1948 NFDNYLTS
+1948 NFDNYL
-1956 ENGRIDLILPTKDI
+1956 NFVDIYRILPTKDI

-1978 DGSVAVVK
+1978 DGSEAWQK
-1986 PINYPKDEEY
+1986 EINYSKDEEY

-2003 TSESLVESMNA
+2003 TSQSLVESMNA
-2014 LRTSIEE
+2014 LRASVEE

-2101 ENFTVSAEDNNGV
+2101 ENLTVSAEDNNGV

-2173 NNSFPNG
+2173 NNSFTNG

>member
-32 WTGDDLTVSEDG
+32 WSGDDLTVSEDG

-86 YAPGVAFTIDSD
+86 YAPEVAFTIEGD
-98 APAKVKVKV
+98 APAKVRVKV

-179 IEKGDYEVYVKN
+179 IEKGDYDVYVKN

-199 PELRALTDGIAALAK
+199 PELRALAEGIGALAK

-424 EDGFQSLGDDFQYLE
+424 EDDFQYLE

-480 YDADRDAIQAKISS
+480 YDADRDAIQAKINS

-533 AKMKPADEKDTYDVA
+533 AKMKPAAEGDTYDMA

-562 DEIKAAVEKSYQEKM
+562 DEIKAAVEKGYQEKT

-596 IGKYQDDAT
+596 VGKYQDDAT
-605 AALDRYDVVSTA
+605 AAMARYDVMNTA
-617 IKDYEAA
+617 IKDYKGA
-624 LTTLRGTVGP
+624 LATLRATVGT

-647 GKTYGERITKLQ
+647 GKTYGERITQLQ

-734 KADIDKYKG
+734 KADIDEYKG

-772 EASTNTQKAKIQA
+772 EANANTQKAKIQA
-785 VAATKDDITEDNAV
+785 VAATEDDITEDNAV

-819 SALLGRV
+819 SELLTRV
-826 DEQKAHVNAE
+826 NAQKAHVNAE
-836 NQAYTDFIGNQY
+836 KQAYTDFIGNQY

-865 KKAFVIPGESIDPQ
+865 KNAFVIPGESIDPQ

-918 KGITSRLSDLQLEA
+918 KGITSRLNDLQLEA
-932 NALKAMATDSTAN
+932 NAIKALAIDSTAN
-945 YNAYQKLKENFDG
+945 YDAYQKLKDNFVG
-958 QKIDIWN
+958 QRIDIWN
-965 YTYGSGYY
+965 YSSWG
-973 AREDYSTHYGFVS
+973 RDYTTTHYGFAN

-991 RTRINQKTDGTNAD
+991 RTRINQKTNGTNAA
-1005 YYRGLLAYPDGVH
+1005 YYLSLLAYPDGVH
-1018 FKEREAIKQAIE
+1018 FKERQAIE
-1030 DAYKAGKAWTGTLK
+1030 QAIEAAYKAGKAWTGSFK
-1044 YNSYTYK
+1044 YNYNTYK
-1051 YEPVLNTEIVRRMT
+1051 NEPELNTGIARRMT

-1075 KQAYNDKTNY
+1075 KQAYNDYTNNS
-1085 YTQVDEGNKC
+1085 TQVDEGNKC
-1095 QTLWDEVNG
+1095 QALWDEVNG

-1121 QLGDLLKRIKEQK
+1121 KLGDLLKRIKEQK
-1134 ALVVKYYAE
+1134 TLVEKYYAE
-1143 GLTTTNN
+1143 GLTTTNHKT
-1150 SDVSKAY
+1150 VSEAY
-1157 RRIETELGG
+1157 RSIKLKLDE

-1177 NAAIAGDN
+1177 NGAIAGDN
-1185 LTRYNTFCEKV
+1185 LTRYNTFCAKV
-1196 QETENK
+1196 QETEDK

-1241 ALIKNLKDDAAATY
+1241 VLIKDLKDEAAATY
-1255 AETTSPAL
+1255 ANTTSPAL
-1263 WDIAEA
+1263 WDIEEA
-1269 NAKKAQEYTDQIE
+1269 NAKKAQKYTDQIE

-1295 VRAKLEE
+1295 VRVKLEE

-1316 EKVASYDKNVRD
+1316 EKVAGFDKNVRD

-1425 KDDDFKSYK
+1425 KDDDLKSYK

-1463 QRYIDAFYAE
+1463 QRYINAFYAE

-1504 VTERIKAAQEYYG
+1504 VTERIKTAQEYYG

-1555 RIYGLTIGED
+1555 RVYGLIIGED

-1644 NATLAEAK
+1644 NATPAEAK

-1689 LVSQAESGYSA
+1689 LVSQAESSYSN

-1720 DACREELDGVKN
+1720 DACRNELDGVKN

-1778 AMENLQN
+1778 AMKDLQD

-1807 STVLEESSYKQV
+1807 STVLEESSWKQV

-1825 LERGKS
+1825 FERGKS

-1874 QVESYKDGCLYDA
+1874 QVESYKDGSLKDA
-1887 YAKLAVA
+1887 YAKLETV
-1894 EVFGAWYETT
+1894 EVLGAWYETK
-1904 QVYQSNVWGAR
+1904 QVYQFNVL
-1915 SAMENSFDKSG
+1915 SALYDMEKSFYKSG

-1934 ALREQFDNLKLACR
+1934 ALREQFDNLKLAQQ
-1948 NFDNYLTS
+1948 NFDNYLAFG
-1956 ENGRIDLILPTKDI
+1956 EMGQIDLILPTKDI

-1978 DGSVAVVK
+1978 DGSVAAVK

-2047 LDPETLEGGK
+2047 LDSETLEGGK

-2101 ENFTVSAEDNNGV
+2101 ENLTVSAEDNNGV

-2156 YSKDINGVH
+2156 YSKDIDGVH

-2173 NNSFPNG
+2173 NNCFTNG

-2189 GGSIDKVALDNVIF
+2189 GGSIDKVALDKVIF
-2203 AEANGRETTITG
+2203 AEANGRETYITG
-2215 NDATGING
+2215 SDATGING
-2223 METEGSLKQKIY
+2223 MEAEGSLKQKIY

>member
-32 WTGDDLTVSEDG
+32 WSGDDLTVSEDG

-86 YAPGVAFTIDSD
+86 YAPEVAFTIEGD
-98 APAKVKVKV
+98 APAKVRVKV

-128 AAPVKELGAQLG
+128 AAPVKELSAQLG

-145 TSDYFRR
+145 TSDYFRT
-152 TDAWTKGKDGKPSL
+152 TDAWKKGKDGKPSL

-424 EDGFQSLGDDFQYLE
+424 EDDFQYLE
-439 KSDDVNQKYA
+439 KSEDVNLKYA

-455 RTAINA
+455 RTAINT
-461 LKDKVAK
+461 LKAKVDK

-533 AKMKPADEKDTYDVA
+533 AKMKPAAEGDTYDMA

-562 DEIKAAVEKSYQEKM
+562 DEIKAAVEKGYQEKT

-596 IGKYQDDAT
+596 VGKYQDDAT
-605 AALDRYDVVSTA
+605 AAMARYDVVNTA
-617 IKDYEAA
+617 IKDYKGA
-624 LTTLRGTVGP
+624 LATLRATVGT

-647 GKTYGERITKLQ
+647 GKTYGERITQLQ

-734 KADIDKYKG
+734 KADIDEYKG

-772 EASTNTQKAKIQA
+772 EANANTQKAKIQA
-785 VAATKDDITEDNAV
+785 VAATEDDITEDNAV

-819 SALLGRV
+819 SELLTRV
-826 DEQKAHVNAE
+826 NAQKAHVNAE
-836 NQAYTDFIGNQY
+836 KQAYTDFIGNQY

-865 KKAFVIPGESIDPQ
+865 KNAFVIPGESIDPQ

-918 KGITSRLSDLQLEA
+918 KGITSRLNDLQLEA

-973 AREDYSTHYGFVS
+973 AKNYYSPHYGFVS

-991 RTRINQKTDGTNAD
+991 RTRINQKTDGTNAA
-1005 YYRGLLAYPDGVH
+1005 YYLGLLAYPDGVH

-1030 DAYKAGKAWTGTLK
+1030 DAYKAGKAWTGSLEYS
-1044 YNSYTYK
+1044 YNSYK
-1051 YEPVLNTEIVRRMT
+1051 YEPVLNKEIVRRMT
-1065 DLSNVLKMLP
+1065 DLSNVLKMIP
-1075 KQAYNDKTNY
+1075 KQAYDDCTNY
-1085 YTQVDEGNKC
+1085 KTQVYELNLK
-1095 QTLWDEVNG
+1095 QELWDEVNG

-1134 ALVVKYYAE
+1134 ALVEKYYAE

-1150 SDVSKAY
+1150 SMVSEAY
-1157 RRIETELGG
+1157 RSIKLELDG
-1166 LKAFIEGNSEY
+1166 LKAFIEGNSDY
-1177 NAAIAGDN
+1177 NAVIAGDN
-1185 LTRYNTFCEKV
+1185 LTRYNTFC
-1196 QETENK
+1196 
-1202 YGEGTAQIAGYQNI
+1202 
-1216 STEEL
+1216 
-1221 KELVNVESIIA
+1221 
-1232 AQENIYKYA
+1232 
-1241 ALIKNLKDDAAATY
+1241 
-1255 AETTSPAL
+1255 
-1263 WDIAEA
+1263 
-1269 NAKKAQEYTDQIE
+1269 
-1282 AYKKELDLAVNTA
+1282 
-1295 VRAKLEE
+1295 
-1302 MLANLNDNQLAPAK
+1302 
-1316 EKVASYDKNVRD
+1316 
-1328 NAFANVQEFYDRVS
+1328 
-1342 ADDYKKSQLLVSNL
+1342 
-1356 DNDWNFFGMV
+1356 
-1366 PNLLVADLEQAAQ
+1366 
-1379 NEWKALYEG
+1379 
-1388 VYVGVDGTLT
+1388 
-1398 EGDDRYAGAKADNEK
+1398 AKADNEK

-1463 QRYIDAFYAE
+1463 QRYINAFYAE

-1504 VTERIKAAQEYYG
+1504 VTERIKAAQDYYG

-1531 SAFNQVKRWQA
+1531 STFDQVKRWQA

-1644 NATLAEAK
+1644 NATPAEAK

-1680 EGVANSLEM
+1680 EGVASSLEM
-1689 LVSQAESGYSA
+1689 LVSQAELSYSD

-1720 DACREELDGVKN
+1720 DACRNELDGVKN

-1757 RMGATRMDII
+1757 RMGATRTDIM

-1778 AMENLQN
+1778 AMKDLQN

-1799 LIASYQHS
+1799 LIASYQHAS
-1807 STVLEESSYKQV
+1807 
-1819 GNEVFV
+1819 EVREYSDWEGLGEMFYF
-1825 LERGKS
+1825 EGGKS

-1838 LFFNVA
+1838 QFFNEA
-1844 SEKAEEVSGVLE
+1844 SEKAEVVSDVLE

-1869 ILTDS
+1869 ILTDN
-1874 QVESYKDGCLYDA
+1874 QVESYKDGCLNEA
-1887 YAKLAVA
+1887 YAKLATVEA
-1894 EVFGAWYETT
+1894 FGAWKET
-1904 QVYQSNVWGAR
+1904 QSVYQVNVNSAR
-1915 SAMENSFDKSG
+1915 YAMENSFNKSG
-1926 TKIYDEDG
+1926 TNIYDEDNT
-1934 ALREQFDNLKLACR
+1934 LWEQFNNLERACQ
-1948 NFDNYLTS
+1948 NFDNYR
-1956 ENGRIDLILPTKDI
+1956 NFVDIYRILPTKDI

-1978 DGSVAVVK
+1978 DGSEAWQK
-1986 PINYPKDEEY
+1986 EINYSKDEEY

-2087 PSLGGSLN
+2087 PSLGGTLN

-2101 ENFTVSAEDNNGV
+2101 ENLTVSAEDNNGV

-2129 CQMDIVLPAGMTVVG
+2129 CQMDIILPAGMTVVG

-2156 YSKDINGVH
+2156 YSKDIDGVH

-2173 NNSFPNG
+2173 NNSFTNG

-2189 GGSIDKVALDNVIF
+2189 GGSIDKVALDKVIF

-2215 NDATGING
+2215 SDATGISG
-2223 METEGSLKQKIY
+2223 MEAEGSLKQKIY

>member
-32 WTGDDLTVSEDG
+32 WSGDDLTVSEDG

-86 YAPGVAFTIDSD
+86 YAPEVAFTIEGD
-98 APAKVKVKV
+98 APAKVRVKV

-179 IEKGDYEVYVKN
+179 IEKGDYDVYVKN

-199 PELRALTDGIAALAK
+199 PELRALAEGIGALAK

-424 EDGFQSLGDDFQYLE
+424 EDDFQYLE

-480 YDADRDAIQAKISS
+480 YDADRDAIQAKINS

-533 AKMKPADEKDTYDVA
+533 AKMKPAAEGDTYDMA

-562 DEIKAAVEKSYQEKM
+562 DEIKAAVEKGYQEKT

-596 IGKYQDDAT
+596 VGKYQDDAT
-605 AALDRYDVVSTA
+605 AAMARYDVMNTA
-617 IKDYEAA
+617 IKDYKGA
-624 LTTLRGTVGP
+624 LATLRATVGT

-647 GKTYGERITKLQ
+647 GKTYGERITQLQ

-734 KADIDKYKG
+734 KADIDEYKG

-772 EASTNTQKAKIQA
+772 EANANTQKAKIQA
-785 VAATKDDITEDNAV
+785 VAATEDDITEDNAV

-819 SALLGRV
+819 SELLTRV
-826 DEQKAHVNAE
+826 NAQKAHVNAE
-836 NQAYTDFIGNQY
+836 KQAYTDFIGNQY

-865 KKAFVIPGESIDPQ
+865 KNAFVIPGESIDPQ

-918 KGITSRLSDLQLEA
+918 KGITSRLNDLQLEA
-932 NALKAMATDSTAN
+932 NALKALAIDSTAN
-945 YNAYQKLKENFDG
+945 YDAYQKLKDNFVG
-958 QKIDIWN
+958 QRIDIWN
-965 YTYGSGYY
+965 YSSWG
-973 AREDYSTHYGFVS
+973 RDYTTTHYGFAN

-991 RTRINQKTDGTNAD
+991 RTRINQKTNGTNAA
-1005 YYRGLLAYPDGVH
+1005 YYLSLLAYPDGVH
-1018 FKEREAIKQAIE
+1018 FKERQAIE
-1030 DAYKAGKAWTGTLK
+1030 QAIEAAYKAGKAWTGSFK
-1044 YNSYTYK
+1044 YNYNTYK
-1051 YEPVLNTEIVRRMT
+1051 NEPELNTGIARRMT

-1075 KQAYNDKTNY
+1075 KQAYNDYTNNS
-1085 YTQVDEGNKC
+1085 TQVDEGNKC
-1095 QTLWDEVNG
+1095 QALWDEVNG

-1121 QLGDLLKRIKEQK
+1121 KLGDLLKRIKEQK
-1134 ALVVKYYAE
+1134 TLVEKYYAE
-1143 GLTTTNN
+1143 GLTTTNHKT
-1150 SDVSKAY
+1150 VSEAY
-1157 RRIETELGG
+1157 RSIKLKLDE

-1177 NAAIAGDN
+1177 NGAIAGDN
-1185 LTRYNTFCEKV
+1185 LTRYNTFCAKV
-1196 QETENK
+1196 QETEDK

-1241 ALIKNLKDDAAATY
+1241 VLIKDLKDEAAATY
-1255 AETTSPAL
+1255 ANTTSPAL
-1263 WDIAEA
+1263 WDIEEA
-1269 NAKKAQEYTDQIE
+1269 NAKKAQKYTDQIE

-1295 VRAKLEE
+1295 VRVKLEE

-1316 EKVASYDKNVRD
+1316 EKVAGFDKNVRD

-1413 WLAALEGFAYEG
+1413 WLAALEGFAYER
-1425 KDDDFKSYK
+1425 KDDDLKSYK

-1463 QRYIDAFYAE
+1463 QRYINAFYAE

-1504 VTERIKAAQEYYG
+1504 VTERIKTAQEYYG

-1555 RIYGLTIGED
+1555 RVYGLIIGED

-1644 NATLAEAK
+1644 NATPAEAK

-1689 LVSQAESGYSA
+1689 LVSQAESSYSN

-1720 DACREELDGVKN
+1720 DACRNELDGVKN

-1778 AMENLQN
+1778 AMKDLQD

-1807 STVLEESSYKQV
+1807 STVLEESSWKQV

-1825 LERGKS
+1825 FERGKS

-1874 QVESYKDGCLYDA
+1874 QVESYKDGSLKDA
-1887 YAKLAVA
+1887 YAKLETV
-1894 EVFGAWYETT
+1894 EVLGAWYETK
-1904 QVYQSNVWGAR
+1904 QVYQFNVL
-1915 SAMENSFDKSG
+1915 SALYDMEKSFYKSG

-1934 ALREQFDNLKLACR
+1934 ALREQFDNLKLAQQ
-1948 NFDNYLTS
+1948 NFDNYLAFG
-1956 ENGRIDLILPTKDI
+1956 EMGQIDLILPTKDI

-1978 DGSVAVVK
+1978 DGSVAAVK

-2047 LDPETLEGGK
+2047 LDSETLEGGK

-2101 ENFTVSAEDNNGV
+2101 ENLTVSAEDNNGV

-2156 YSKDINGVH
+2156 YSKDIDGVH

-2173 NNSFPNG
+2173 NNCFTNG

-2189 GGSIDKVALDNVIF
+2189 GGSIDKVALDKVIF
-2203 AEANGRETTITG
+2203 AEANGRETYITG
-2215 NDATGING
+2215 SDATGING
-2223 METEGSLKQKIY
+2223 MEAEGSLKQKIY

>member
-347 DWNEEALNAMRSAWK
+347 DWNAEALNAMRLAWK
-362 KVSDLYK
+362 EVSDLYK
-369 TIDADKTKASE
+369 TIDADKTKASK

-392 VVVINATK
+392 VDSINATK
-400 DEYLAKHVD
+400 GEYLAMHAD
-409 AEAKKAA
+409 AEAKKRA
-416 ADQLLSAL
+416 ADQLLADL
-424 EDGFQSLGDDFQYLE
+424 EDDFQYLE
-439 KSDDVNQKYA
+439 KSEDVNLKYA

-519 TGLQKKLDDAKAAV
+519 TGLQKQLDDAKAAV
-533 AKMKPADEKDTYDVA
+533 AKMKPAAEGDTYDMA

-562 DEIKAAVEKSYQEKM
+562 DEIKAAVEKGYQEKT

-596 IGKYQDDAT
+596 VVKYQDDAT
-605 AALDRYDVVSTA
+605 AAMARYDVVNTA
-617 IKDYEAA
+617 IKDYKDA
-624 LTTLRGTVGP
+624 LATLRATVGT

-690 ETILTDAQALNAAF
+690 ETILTDAQALNDAF

-734 KADIDKYKG
+734 KADIDEYKG

-761 YDELLQDLNDI
+761 YDELLQDLNEI
-772 EASTNTQKAKIQA
+772 EANANTQKAKIQA
-785 VAATKDDITEDNAV
+785 VAATEDDITEDNAV

-819 SALLGRV
+819 SELLTRV
-826 DEQKAHVNAE
+826 NAQKAHVNAE
-836 NQAYTDFIGNQY
+836 KQAYTDLIGNQY

-865 KKAFVIPGESIDPQ
+865 KNAFVIPGESIDPQ

-904 ESCKDSYDAEGHVV
+904 ESCKDSYDAEDHVV
-918 KGITSRLSDLQLEA
+918 KGITSRLNDLQLEA
-932 NALKAMATDSTAN
+932 NALKALAIDSTAN
-945 YNAYQKLKENFDG
+945 YDAYQKLKDNFVG
-958 QKIDIWN
+958 QRIDIWN
-965 YTYGSGYY
+965 YSSWG
-973 AREDYSTHYGFVS
+973 RDYTTTHYGFAN

-991 RTRINQKTDGTNAD
+991 RTRINQKTNGTNAA
-1005 YYRGLLAYPDGVH
+1005 YYLSLLAYPDGVH
-1018 FKEREAIKQAIE
+1018 FKERQAIE
-1030 DAYKAGKAWTGTLK
+1030 QAIEAAYKAGKAWTGSFK
-1044 YNSYTYK
+1044 YNYNTYK
-1051 YEPVLNTEIVRRMT
+1051 NEPELNTGIARRMT

-1075 KQAYNDKTNY
+1075 KQAYNDYTNNS
-1085 YTQVDEGNKC
+1085 TQVDEGNKC
-1095 QTLWDEVNG
+1095 QALWDEVNG

-1121 QLGDLLKRIKEQK
+1121 KLGDLLKRIKEQK
-1134 ALVVKYYAE
+1134 ALVEKYYAE
-1143 GLTTTNN
+1143 GLTTTNHKT
-1150 SDVSKAY
+1150 VSEAY
-1157 RRIETELGG
+1157 RSIKIELDG
-1166 LKAFIEGNSEY
+1166 LKAFIEGNGDY
-1177 NAAIAGDN
+1177 NAVIAGDN
-1185 LTRYNTFCEKV
+1185 LIRYNTFCAKV
-1196 QETENK
+1196 QETEDK

-1241 ALIKNLKDDAAATY
+1241 ALIKNLKDKAADTY

-1263 WDIAEA
+1263 WDIDED
-1269 NAKKAQEYTDQIE
+1269 NAAKAMEYTDQIE
-1282 AYKKELDLAVNTA
+1282 AYKKDLDLAVNTA

-1302 MLANLNDNQLAPAK
+1302 MLANLNNNQLAPAK
-1316 EKVASYDKNVRD
+1316 EKVAGFDKNVRD

-1356 DNDWNFFGMV
+1356 DADWNFFGMV

-1425 KDDDFKSYK
+1425 KDDDLKSYK

-1463 QRYIDAFYAE
+1463 QRYIDAFYTE

-1555 RIYGLTIGED
+1555 RVYGLTIGED

-1587 QAEVDAIKADIVAIE
+1587 LAEVDAIKADIVAIE

-1632 KELDDLLKEFDE
+1632 KELDDLLKEFVE
-1644 NATLAEAK
+1644 NATPAEAK

-1669 GLIKLVNAELI
+1669 GLIKLVNTELI

-1689 LVSQAESGYSA
+1689 LVSQAESSYSN

-1778 AMENLQN
+1778 AMKDLQN

-1799 LIASYQHS
+1799 LIASYQHAS
-1807 STVLEESSYKQV
+1807 
-1819 GNEVFV
+1819 EVREYSDWEGLGEMFYF
-1825 LERGKS
+1825 EGGKS

-1838 LFFNVA
+1838 QFFNEA
-1844 SEKAEEVSGVLE
+1844 SEKAEVVSDVLE

-1887 YAKLAVA
+1887 YAKLATVEA
-1894 EVFGAWYETT
+1894 FGAWKET
-1904 QVYQSNVWGAR
+1904 QSVYQSNVLSAR
-1915 SAMENSFDKSG
+1915 DAMEKSFNKSG
-1926 TKIYDEDG
+1926 TNIYDEDNT
-1934 ALREQFDNLKLACR
+1934 LWEQFNNLERACQ
-1948 NFDNYLTS
+1948 NFDNYR
-1956 ENGRIDLILPTKDI
+1956 NFVDIYRILPTKDI

-1978 DGSVAVVK
+1978 DGSEARQK
-1986 PINYPKDEEY
+1986 EINYSKDEEY

-2036 TDDYLAVLNAL
+2036 TDDYLTVLNAV

-2101 ENFTVSAEDNNGV
+2101 ENLTVSAEDNNGV

-2156 YSKDINGVH
+2156 YSKDIDGVH

-2173 NNSFPNG
+2173 NNSFTNG

-2189 GGSIDKVALDNVIF
+2189 GGSIDKVALDKVIF

>member
-65 MLQRATFTDNAK
+65 MLQPATFTDNAK

-86 YAPGVAFTIDSD
+86 YAPGVAFTIDGA

-120 KFTLIFDF
+120 KFTLLFDF
-128 AAPVKELGAQLG
+128 AAPVKELSAQLG

-145 TSDYFRR
+145 TSDYFRT
-152 TDAWTKGKDGKPSL
+152 TDAWKKGKDGKPSL

-191 HLWQGKNS
+191 HLWQGENS
-199 PELRALTDGIAALAK
+199 PELRALTDGIGALAD
-214 VVEKANDNENAYFS
+214 VVEKANVNENSYKSAWDAYTD
-228 AQNAYEAAEY
+228 AKR
-238 QFRSF
+238 QFDGF
-243 SSTWYTVAEEIR
+243 YWTWYYTDKAMKD
-255 ATYQADY
+255 TYQADY
-262 NKIQQ
+262 DKIKKD
-267 SINDFKALAREKY
+267 IEDFGTLAKQKY
-280 DAGEAKEL
+280 NAGAANEL
-288 KTAEFTENFNRMLN
+288 KTDEFTENFSWQFNTLK
-302 ELEANIG
+302 ANIG
-309 VSDAAWINIYAVY
+309 TSGNAWLNISATY
-322 QDGLRVFNAAQE
+322 QDGLSSFNAAQE
-334 EIHTQMPDDGNYA
+334 KIHTRMPDDGNYA
-347 DWNEEALNAMRSAWK
+347 DWNEEALNAMRKEWK

-380 LEENFRTLKEAQ
+380 QEKKFRTLKEKQ
-392 VVVINATK
+392 VLEINAIRDK
-400 DEYLAKHVD
+400 YLANHAD
-409 AEAKKAA
+409 AEAKKKA
-416 ADQLLSAL
+416 ADQLLADL
-424 EDGFQSLGDDFQYLE
+424 EDDFLYLE
-439 KSDDVNQKYA
+439 KSEDVNLKYA

-461 LKDKVAK
+461 LKGKVAK

-519 TGLQKKLDDAKAAV
+519 TGLQKQLDDAKAAV
-533 AKMKPADEKDTYDVA
+533 AKMKPAAEGDTYDMA

-562 DEIKAAVEKSYQEKM
+562 DEIKAAVEKGYQEKT

-596 IGKYQDDAT
+596 VVKYQDDAT
-605 AALDRYDVVSTA
+605 AAMARYDVVNTA
-617 IKDYEAA
+617 IKDYKDA
-624 LTTLRGTVGP
+624 LATLRATVGT

-690 ETILTDAQALNAAF
+690 ETILTDAQALNDAF

-734 KADIDKYKG
+734 KADIDEYKG

-761 YDELLQDLNDI
+761 YDELLQDLNEI
-772 EASTNTQKAKIQA
+772 EANANTQKAKIQA
-785 VAATKDDITEDNAV
+785 VAATEDDITEDNAV

-819 SALLGRV
+819 SELLTRV
-826 DEQKAHVNAE
+826 NAQKAHVNAE
-836 NQAYTDFIGNQY
+836 KQAYTDFIGNQY

-865 KKAFVIPGESIDPQ
+865 KNAFVIPGESIDPQ

-918 KGITSRLSDLQLEA
+918 KGITSRLNDLQLEA
-932 NALKAMATDSTAN
+932 NALKALAIDSTAN
-945 YNAYQKLKENFDG
+945 YDAYQKLKDNFVG
-958 QKIDIWN
+958 QRIDIWN
-965 YTYGSGYY
+965 YSSWG
-973 AREDYSTHYGFVS
+973 RDYTTTHYGFAN

-991 RTRINQKTDGTNAD
+991 RTRINQKTNGTNAA
-1005 YYRGLLAYPDGVH
+1005 YYLSLLAYPDGVH
-1018 FKEREAIKQAIE
+1018 FKERQAIE
-1030 DAYKAGKAWTGTLK
+1030 QAIEAAYKAGKAWTGSFK
-1044 YNSYTYK
+1044 YNYNTYK
-1051 YEPVLNTEIVRRMT
+1051 NEPELNTGIARRMT

-1075 KQAYNDKTNY
+1075 KQAYNDYTNNS
-1085 YTQVDEGNKC
+1085 TQVDEGNKC
-1095 QTLWDEVNG
+1095 QALWDEVNG

-1121 QLGDLLKRIKEQK
+1121 KLGDLLKRIKEQK
-1134 ALVVKYYAE
+1134 ALVEKYYAE
-1143 GLTTTNN
+1143 GLTTTNHKT
-1150 SDVSKAY
+1150 VSEAY
-1157 RRIETELGG
+1157 RSIKLKLDE

-1177 NAAIAGDN
+1177 NGAIAGDN
-1185 LTRYNTFCEKV
+1185 LTRYNTFCAKV

-1241 ALIKNLKDDAAATY
+1241 ALIKNLKDEAAASY
-1255 AETTSPAL
+1255 AKTTSPAL

-1295 VRAKLEE
+1295 VRVKLEE

-1356 DNDWNFFGMV
+1356 DADWSFFGMV
-1366 PNLLVADLEQAAQ
+1366 PNLLVADLEQAAKD
-1379 NEWKALYEG
+1379 EWKALYEG

-1425 KDDDFKSYK
+1425 KDDDLKSYK
-1434 DCVAKYL
+1434 DRVAKNL

-1463 QRYIDAFYAE
+1463 QRYINAFYAE

-1555 RIYGLTIGED
+1555 RVYGLIIGED

-1587 QAEVDAIKADIVAIE
+1587 RAEVDAIKADIVAIE

-1632 KELDDLLKEFDE
+1632 KELDDLLKEFDK
-1644 NATLAEAK
+1644 NATPAEAK

-1661 KKVAQARM
+1661 KKVAQTRM

-1680 EGVANSLEM
+1680 EGVASSLEM

-1700 VNITYDGVYTPVKVE
+1700 VNNTYEGVYTPVKVE

-1720 DACREELDGVKN
+1720 DACRNELDGVKN

-1749 HLLNVLID
+1749 HLLNGLID

-1778 AMENLQN
+1778 AMENLQD

-1799 LIASYQHS
+1799 LIASYQHA
-1807 STVLEESSYKQV
+1807 STVLETSSWQQV
-1819 GNEVFV
+1819 GNEVF
-1825 LERGKS
+1825 EFEHGKS

-1874 QVESYKDGCLYDA
+1874 QVESYKDGCLYEA
-1887 YAKLAVA
+1887 YAKLAME
-1894 EVFGAWYETT
+1894 EVFGAWNETK
-1904 QVYQSNVWGAR
+1904 QVYQGNVWIAR
-1915 SAMENSFDKSG
+1915 SAMQNSFYKSG
-1926 TKIYDEDG
+1926 TNIYDEDG
-1934 ALREQFDNLKLACR
+1934 ALREQFDNLKLACQ
-1948 NFDNYLTS
+1948 NFDNYL
-1956 ENGRIDLILPTKDI
+1956 NFVDIYRILPTKDI

-1978 DGSVAVVK
+1978 DGSEAWQK
-1986 PINYPKDEEY
+1986 EINYSKDEEY

-2087 PSLGGSLN
+2087 PSLGGTLN

-2101 ENFTVSAEDNNGV
+2101 ENLTVSAEDNNGV

-2129 CQMDIVLPAGMTVVG
+2129 CQMDIILPAGMTVVG

-2156 YSKDINGVH
+2156 YSKDIDGVH

-2173 NNSFPNG
+2173 NNSFTNG

-2189 GGSIDKVALDNVIF
+2189 GGSIDKVALDKVIF
-2203 AEANGRETTITG
+2203 AEANGRETYITG
-2215 NDATGING
+2215 SDATGISG
-2223 METEGSLKQKIY
+2223 MEAEGSLKQKIY

>member
-52 EVSIEKELAPGKY
+52 EVSIEKELAPGEYK
-65 MLQRATFTDNAK
+65 LQDAPELFTDNAK

-86 YAPGVAFTIDSD
+86 YAPGVAFTIDGD

-107 RAVTPGEFKFSGV
+107 RAVTPGEFKFSSV
-120 KFTLIFDF
+120 KFILIFDF
-128 AAPVKELGAQLG
+128 AAPVKELSAQLG

-145 TSDYFRR
+145 TSEYFRT
-152 TDAWTKGKDGKPSL
+152 TDAWKKGNDEKPSL

-347 DWNEEALNAMRSAWK
+347 DWNAEALNAMRSAWK

-369 TIDADKTKASE
+369 TIDADKTKASK

-400 DEYLAKHVD
+400 NEYLAKHAD
-409 AEAKKAA
+409 AEAKYAA
-416 ADQLLSAL
+416 ANQLLADL
-424 EDGFQSLGDDFQYLE
+424 EDDFQYLE
-439 KSDDVNQKYA
+439 KSEDVNQKYA

-461 LKDKVAK
+461 LKDKVDK

-480 YDADRDAIQAKISS
+480 YDADRDAILAKISS

-533 AKMKPADEKDTYDVA
+533 AKMKPAVEGDTYDVA

-553 TAAGLQKTI
+553 TAGGLQKTI
-562 DEIKAAVEKSYQEKM
+562 DEIKAAVEKGYQEKT
-577 LTETVRGD
+577 LTETVRGG

-596 IGKYQDDAT
+596 VVKYQEDAT
-605 AALDRYDVVSTA
+605 AAMARYDVVNTA
-617 IKDYEAA
+617 IKDYKDA
-624 LTTLRGTVGP
+624 LATLRATVGT

-647 GKTYGERITKLQ
+647 GKTYGERITQLQ
-659 TEIDRVAGNF
+659 TEIDRVAGYF
-669 SAAKEK
+669 SAAKKK
-675 LDADLLAALLAVQLK
+675 LDADLLAALLDVQLK

-721 AMYDAASKVVDAI
+721 AMYDAASNVVNAI

-743 VPYEYYNVTWTE
+743 VPYTYYGVTWTE

-761 YDELLQDLNDI
+761 YDELLQELNEI
-772 EASTNTQKAKIQA
+772 EAKTNTQKAKIQA

-819 SALLGRV
+819 SDLLTRV
-826 DEQKAHVNAE
+826 DAQKDHVNAE
-836 NQAYTDFIGNQY
+836 KQAYTDFIGNQY

-857 VSRTLTEA
+857 VSRTLKEA
-865 KKAFVIPGESIDPQ
+865 KDAFVIPGESIDPQ

-885 KLEALKA
+885 KLDALKA

-918 KGITSRLSDLQLEA
+918 KGITSRLNDLQQEA
-932 NALKAMATDSTAN
+932 NALKKLATDSTAN
-945 YNAYQKLKENFDG
+945 YDAYQELKRNIAEQG
-958 QKIDIWN
+958 IMIWCG
-965 YTYGSGYY
+965 YDYYG
-973 AREDYSTHYGFVS
+973 RDKMDYCYGFAN
-986 AFDAV
+986 AFNAAWKYV
-991 RTRINQKTDGTNAD
+991 NRFTDGTNAA
-1005 YYRGLLAYPDGVH
+1005 YYLGLLSYPDGVH
-1018 FKEREAIKQAIE
+1018 FKEREAIRQAIE

-1051 YEPVLNTEIVRRMT
+1051 YEPVLNTGIVRRMT
-1065 DLSNVLKMLP
+1065 DLSNVLQMLP
-1075 KQAYNDKTNY
+1075 KQAYNDHTNY
-1085 YTQVDEGNKC
+1085 ITQVDELNKR
-1095 QTLWDEVNG
+1095 QALWDEVNG

-1134 ALVVKYYAE
+1134 ALVEKYYAE

-1150 SDVSKAY
+1150 SMVIKAY
-1157 RRIETELGG
+1157 RSIKLELDG

-1241 ALIKNLKDDAAATY
+1241 VLIKNLKDDAADTY

-1282 AYKKELDLAVNTA
+1282 AYKKDLDLAVNTA

-1356 DNDWNFFGMV
+1356 DNDWSFFGMV

-1425 KDDDFKSYK
+1425 KDDDLKSYK
-1434 DCVAKYL
+1434 DRVAKYL

-1463 QRYIDAFYAE
+1463 QRYINAFYAE
-1473 AGAVYTSAKAKADA
+1473 AGAVYISAKAKADA

-1504 VTERIKAAQEYYG
+1504 VTERIKAAQDYYG

-1555 RIYGLTIGED
+1555 RVYGLTIGED

-1587 QAEVDAIKADIVAIE
+1587 LAEVDAIKADIVAIE

-1632 KELDDLLKEFDE
+1632 KELDDLLKEFVE
-1644 NATLAEAK
+1644 NATPAEAK

-1680 EGVANSLEM
+1680 EGVASSLGT
-1689 LVSQAESGYSA
+1689 LVSQAESAYDD
-1700 VNITYDGVYTPVKVE
+1700 VNTTYDGVYTPVKVE

-1738 DEIVTYKTKVI
+1738 DEIVTYKTKII
-1749 HLLNVLID
+1749 HILNVLID

-1778 AMENLQN
+1778 AMKDLQN

-1799 LIASYQHS
+1799 LIASYQHAS
-1807 STVLEESSYKQV
+1807 KVCELSEWQGLGEMFYFE
-1819 GNEVFV
+1819 G
-1825 LERGKS
+1825 GKS

-1844 SEKAEEVSGVLE
+1844 SEKAEEVSDVLE

-1874 QVESYKDGCLYDA
+1874 QVESYKDGCLDEA
-1887 YAKLAVA
+1887 YAKLAVVEA
-1894 EVFGAWYETT
+1894 FGAWKET
-1904 QVYQSNVWGAR
+1904 QSVYQSKVYTAR
-1915 SAMENSFDKSG
+1915 YDMEKSFNKSG
-1926 TKIYDEDG
+1926 TNIYDEDNT
-1934 ALREQFDNLKLACR
+1934 LWEQFNNLERACQ
-1948 NFDNYLTS
+1948 NFDNYR
-1956 ENGRIDLILPTKDI
+1956 NFVDIYRILPTKDI

-1978 DGSVAVVK
+1978 DGSEAGQK
-1986 PINYPKDEEY
+1986 EINYSKDEEY

-2087 PSLGGSLN
+2087 PSLGGTLN

-2101 ENFTVSAEDNNGV
+2101 ENLTVSAEDNNGV

-2129 CQMDIVLPAGMTVVG
+2129 CQMDIILPAGMTVVG

-2156 YSKDINGVH
+2156 YSKDIDGVH

-2173 NNSFPNG
+2173 NNCFTNG

-2189 GGSIDKVALDNVIF
+2189 GGSIDKVALDKVIF

-2215 NDATGING
+2215 SDATGISG
-2223 METEGSLKQKIY
+2223 MEAEGSLKQKIY